1 MATLSSFKQQN
12 AYKIGISSMLTEE
25 QQKSAI
31 TKAAAEEEE
40 KKNQGGFLGGIG
52 YSLEKIS
59 LGFLSGIEGIWDY
72 AAGGLAKLFGADD
85 WAEHQIA
92 NDWVNYNHADEWFNP
107 SEGWQFVG
115 DVAGGIG
122 TSVPAIA
129 GVAAGAAI
137 AYFSGGTLTPV
148 AASLIAGS
156 IAGLG
161 AAGRATKEAYDQT
174 GELTGKEFGYGV
186 FVGVTEGAIEGV
198 SSAIGAGTGA
208 VVKSIS
214 KSFGKEVAKSATR
227 NTLLKGVVKGFA
239 GEAFEEGVQAILE
252 PVYKRMTYDPNAKN
266 ATFQEVAYAAL
277 VGGLS
282 GAIMGGGDVAVRNIR
297 GTTRGNTLVNEGKA
311 GDVITT
317 AEQISSYQTENQTD
331 YETFQVVQN
340 TLDELKTSLQK
351 TGGEVRTVRQK
362 MLLGVLEQANISAA
376 FEPIVTA
383 SAENIYNNAETVA
396 ARLNELGYQDQD
408 GKPIQITAEQIRE
421 GIDTTDAKSF
431 RKTMSR
437 ALKTNSALRTLAVAD
452 TVGQISMDT
461 ARFRDATL
469 AGQQLSTQAD
479 LNRFVEQAT
488 DAERQAVADRLGIE
502 NWETLT
508 NEQFHDKI
516 TEFVANGGVQEY
528 QQERGYIR
536 DAQAIV
542 PESARKHL
550 PRMVNLRNDG
560 TYRYTQGGTD
570 IAITKR
576 GDSYYVY
583 DYESGL
589 MSKALT
595 RSETNRVL
603 REIHTNEQN
612 YQNGVRQHTEAQNRL
627 REQVAE
633 IDAYARENI
642 SEYKNLSAAGQ
653 AAIRATIRQG
663 RAAGVQEDFV
673 LSCARVSARSGL
685 RVMFSKEASF
695 VAANGSYADGA
706 IDLKNNRIIINPEAK
721 SRTGESILIHELT
734 HAIYNDTDGSLTVAE
749 GLETMTDAEK
759 EKIRKRYAAVGQ
771 GSALQVSDEIN
782 AHFAEQTLSNK
793 NILERLV
800 QKKQTLKDKI
810 LGFFRKARTDY
821 QSDERL
827 TGAAARLYRQY
838 KKLFDEFSARNQRY
852 LGVENASEQAGAAQ
866 MQQALPESLETLET
880 YTADEI
886 ASIESNE
893 LFKVARSYN
902 DVVRFIQSA
911 PQQNTNRLLFLGK
924 INAGVATKI
933 QQITD
938 LKVDGKSIVLSSYD
952 VKHIFKKHGN
962 AANEQARGQIAVSQ
976 ENFEDIIETI
986 ISPDVITRSDE
997 NGQVGIKFI
1006 KEIDGKVTAI
1016 TIVSE
1021 KKKALTLKS
1030 AWITKSGGRTPSAS
1044 ADTLAGTSKT
1054 NGRNST
1060 KRKQP
1065 TFPTVDEQAPTST
1078 SETRRKMKTVS
1089 NNSIS
1094 QNTENVNS
1102 ESQKGKKFALA
1113 GETSETADL
1122 SLLDRAK
1129 QLQAAGEDSETIRRE
1144 TGWFVGYDNQ
1154 WRYEIDDSAATLVEK
1169 PAFENHST
1177 EDGGYRTAKL
1187 GDIMHH
1193 EELYAAYPFLK
1204 DVTVILQETETGV
1217 DGSAF
1222 AEDGQIVLDQRLF
1235 TRTSKEYQRYLEN
1248 RQPEIKRIEQ
1258 TPEYRE
1264 YNRFYTDESLQ
1275 ETLSADEWLAQEEAA
1290 RNKFFASE
1298 LGKRYHE
1305 LMWGKPNVA
1314 TTELGWSDKAKS
1326 VLMHEV
1332 QHLIQAHEGFA
1343 GGSSDTY
1350 WYNRLLKQYRSEAET
1365 AREKFLKLRI
1375 EAAPELQQAMYDM
1388 EDTLNRLDV
1397 STSSIARAYDN
1408 AAKYAKSD
1416 SQRDILW
1423 DYTQAYSKLSDFY
1436 KNGRR
1441 YAGDMYTNTA
1451 GEIEARDV
1459 SSRLEMTAEQRR
1471 ETRPDIDRQRV
1482 YFSEKNAGSNSRRNR
1497 GTERDSTI
1505 RYALT
1510 IDGETVSGTVEE
1522 TNDLVALHNLTEEKL
1537 LKVLD
1542 LGGFPM
1548 PSIAVTKPSLAHDNF
1563 GDITVVF
1570 GRETI
1575 DPQRDS
1581 RNKVFSRDAWTPTTP
1596 RVEYKLNE
1604 KRAEE
1609 INRKI
1614 NSLIRGT
1621 DAELFGYLALDESN
1635 MTEFLN
1641 RNGGDLAQ
1649 AYRDKDAF
1657 KYAYLRD
1664 KGIEVTLPTVDKEVS
1679 AYGNATIKWVADNL
1693 GKSTLNSLEQS
1704 NYSNEAVQPY
1714 VAQVNE
1720 LVSDYW
1726 QREYNMSPNNE
1737 IDLYEAKGILREAA
1751 RYADRGF
1758 PKSLNER
1765 EAREVINEH
1774 LDESGYNA
1782 WIDELFSD
1790 VVEKAGLRNN
1800 RDMYTSAGRSR
1811 SFEALHDDYTLE
1823 NVVRAMSKA
1832 DPKGGSWLGL
1842 NPSSLAAKLSK
1853 EFKSISDMKKAAAS
1867 LTEVSDDAMSNFT
1880 TTAGQMLDEITADM
1894 VTREDYGSNFSYWNA
1909 LDGAREVIGEIAD
1922 RKLFTEKAI
1931 ADYMKR
1937 EYSGFYKYNAD
1948 IGNKILGLFA
1958 YAKQMTQTGYFEAKP
1973 RRAVNFSEIKSVLLP
1988 DTASERLK
1996 NRLDRLH
2003 IPYDVYG
2010 STDTERS
2017 NAIQR
2022 LDGVRFALPETDSA
2036 GASLSREQ
2044 REFFKDSKVVDD
2056 SGRLRVTYHGSP
2068 NSFYT
2073 FDRGRIGKGND
2084 QFGAG
2089 FYFATSEE
2097 AARHYGDN
2105 VYKTYLNITNPIVIN
2120 RTIDGGDLFDVKITQ
2135 KQAYEILKR
2144 HPLIYDPESSPLGD
2158 MFEEYWEVGAKDYM
2172 IREAAKNFN
2181 SIGLLDSDY
2190 IAYRDYPNELHEAI
2204 RDVLGYDGVEVMF
2217 DNTGDRFYVAW
2228 FENQIKLTT
2237 NKKPTGD
2244 VDIRFALSDS
2254 VVNVDSANETAA
2266 WTSERVTDLIERY
2279 GATNPRYTQAY
2290 ATWINPADFV
2300 KATTVNQTRRNQIYD
2315 EAGNLDV
2322 DALSRET
2329 QTPYLTVDYET
2340 MRIVGHE
2347 GRHRMAA
2354 LAKAGIK
2361 RVAVAIRFTESS
2373 LSRYDARI
2381 MEGEHKFKGQRFSNW
2396 DTATQRVI
2404 TRTSHNSASV
2414 GALVPINAAYAAQ
2427 LSEFT
2432 SERGLR
2438 YALDS
2443 SEDGDVRHGNYSAG
2457 QRARFA
2463 ANNTGMRVYTKAE
2476 AEEVINSI
2484 IEERLV
2490 FDDIGMYGELR
2501 GKDRQA
2507 VIDYLFQKLNTVKE
2521 GYRGGVALKIADFMI
2536 EHTVLTDMY
2545 ADSNGE
2551 VSEAMRRLSVLRRY
2565 MHKINLHHIQGEIQY
2580 RFDRKN
2586 SINLVWGAKEGGIA
2600 PDTLPQLLAEEGI
2613 FLDAINE
2620 ADCFLQMVDMYE
2632 DARAAVNNATEQ
2644 VMLSTYG
2651 DARTIKNLRQQIAR
2665 DVLNAYEQKGRKS
2678 KYAKL
2683 VEKYTKQIAELK
2695 QRLREANANNR
2706 LINSIV
2712 DQAQKMRDLKLGTF
2726 QNATQYDTE
2735 IFRSSIEKLGK
2746 IKFRGNFNI
2755 AGTRKIM
2762 ADLRTW
2768 YTKDNPLLANTYE
2781 QGIADMLDEV
2791 ANGKTNNYTKRE
2803 LQSIRN
2809 IMAYFTN
2816 YVEHFNKVYRQGRWV
2831 DAVPEATRY
2840 IDILH
2845 RNEELKSSWFMR
2857 KVGTSY
2863 LQTFGDP
2870 MSVMRRMD
2878 RYESGF
2884 YTEIFTELRD
2894 SKIDAEIAKMQL
2906 MEEYEAF
2913 LKKNKKYLAQATKE
2927 TVQYRGVEIPR
2938 MQLISLYMTL
2948 KRQHAQAGLAENGFG
2963 FWNAQ
2968 DQRVRVDGF
2977 AKGIT
2982 EESELRAAA
2991 VDEQARIAELL
3002 TETDKEYIAILEKGY
3017 QEAGRLKAERDIQRL
3032 GYTNAT
3038 EDYYYPIRRGNIAKN
3053 VDSAE
3058 MQQELD
3064 RISNASFNKDTV
3076 RGAKQELFIESAD
3089 AVFNRHVRGVVQYA
3103 YISPAIETYNKL
3115 YNLDIAGTPN
3125 KPVSVSTESAN
3136 VWKQGNDYFKKL
3148 ITDIQGISPVSSEG
3162 RAVLSFI
3169 RGSYAKFQLGANP
3182 KVWVTQ
3188 LSSLFASSSLLDA
3201 SSITRGMTVS
3211 AKDVDTYCPLAKLRA
3226 QDNTAAMAQGVLDK
3240 VGRISNVLMAP
3251 IGKMD
3256 RFVVRRLFGACQV
3269 QVQKDGGAK
3278 IGTEANK
3285 IEAGKLLKRVILET
3299 QQNSLAT
3306 ERSAAMRS
3314 GNEIMRTLT
3323 MFSADSMKVIG
3334 RVIDSVGELSALKA
3348 RLRTTTDAESRS
3360 TLQTQI
3366 KTARRNVRK
3375 SLTALAT
3382 SALFMVAIAQ
3392 LFNWL
3397 YNKDKDDDET
3407 AAQQVLVD
3415 FAGNLLGGLPL
3426 VRDIYSRIAE
3436 GYSVDNYAY
3445 SALNDLLD
3453 SAVNLFDTVGSLVS
3467 GDESNSKLTARTKN
3481 LLYALGQLTGIPTR
3495 NLYNVFYG
3503 LTKRISPTTAYK
3515 IDEAFYAKNYVTDLN
3530 KAIESDDTDM
3540 ISMLTSMI
3548 FGERM
3553 GNTTMGDA
3561 VRNKF
3566 VDLYSKGYSVLPRS
3580 IGDTIT
3586 YGGVE
3591 IPLTDEEYSRFRAI
3605 YAQSMKDIEKMVNS
3619 GTFSVLSE
3627 EMQAKAIKQVYD
3639 AYYYDALSDL
3649 VGVDERT
3656 TVGELSEWIDMS
3668 RLSVAFAGLSDIESD
3683 KNSKGETIAGS
3694 KKKNTVR
3701 YLLGQTLLDGERL
3714 LILCYRGY
3722 SIQDG
3727 DYKGYTAKRAKRI
3740 LLQYILKLNGTQAEK
3755 AALAEKCGFTVRN
3768 GRIIRDF

>member
-673 LSCARVSARSGL
+673 LSCARVSARSGP

-1314 TTELGWSDKAKS
+1314 TTELEWSDKAKS

-1471 ETRPDIDRQRV
+1471 ETRPDIDR
-1482 YFSEKNAGSNSRRNR
+1482 
-1497 GTERDSTI
+1497 
-1505 RYALT
+1505 
-1510 IDGETVSGTVEE
+1510 
-1522 TNDLVALHNLTEEKL
+1522 
-1537 LKVLD
+1537 
-1542 LGGFPM
+1542 
-1548 PSIAVTKPSLAHDNF
+1548 
-1563 GDITVVF
+1563 
-1570 GRETI
+1570 
-1575 DPQRDS
+1575 
-1581 RNKVFSRDAWTPTTP
+1581 
-1596 RVEYKLNE
+1596 
-1604 KRAEE
+1604 
-1609 INRKI
+1609 
-1614 NSLIRGT
+1614 
-1621 DAELFGYLALDESN
+1621 
-1635 MTEFLN
+1635 
-1641 RNGGDLAQ
+1641 
-1649 AYRDKDAF
+1649 
-1657 KYAYLRD
+1657 
-1664 KGIEVTLPTVDKEVS
+1664 
-1679 AYGNATIKWVADNL
+1679 
-1693 GKSTLNSLEQS
+1693 
-1704 NYSNEAVQPY
+1704 
-1714 VAQVNE
+1714 
-1720 LVSDYW
+1720 
-1726 QREYNMSPNNE
+1726 
-1737 IDLYEAKGILREAA
+1737 
-1751 RYADRGF
+1751 
-1758 PKSLNER
+1758 
-1765 EAREVINEH
+1765 
-1774 LDESGYNA
+1774 
-1782 WIDELFSD
+1782 
-1790 VVEKAGLRNN
+1790 
-1800 RDMYTSAGRSR
+1800 
-1811 SFEALHDDYTLE
+1811 
-1823 NVVRAMSKA
+1823 
-1832 DPKGGSWLGL
+1832 
-1842 NPSSLAAKLSK
+1842 
-1853 EFKSISDMKKAAAS
+1853 
-1867 LTEVSDDAMSNFT
+1867 
-1880 TTAGQMLDEITADM
+1880 
-1894 VTREDYGSNFSYWNA
+1894 
-1909 LDGAREVIGEIAD
+1909 
-1922 RKLFTEKAI
+1922 
-1931 ADYMKR
+1931 
-1937 EYSGFYKYNAD
+1937 
-1948 IGNKILGLFA
+1948 
-1958 YAKQMTQTGYFEAKP
+1958 
-1973 RRAVNFSEIKSVLLP
+1973 
-1988 DTASERLK
+1988 
-1996 NRLDRLH
+1996 
-2003 IPYDVYG
+2003 
-2010 STDTERS
+2010 
-2017 NAIQR
+2017 
-2022 LDGVRFALPETDSA
+2022 
-2036 GASLSREQ
+2036 
-2044 REFFKDSKVVDD
+2044 
-2056 SGRLRVTYHGSP
+2056 
-2068 NSFYT
+2068 
-2073 FDRGRIGKGND
+2073 
-2084 QFGAG
+2084 
-2089 FYFATSEE
+2089 
-2097 AARHYGDN
+2097 
-2105 VYKTYLNITNPIVIN
+2105 
-2120 RTIDGGDLFDVKITQ
+2120 
-2135 KQAYEILKR
+2135 
-2144 HPLIYDPESSPLGD
+2144 
-2158 MFEEYWEVGAKDYM
+2158 
-2172 IREAAKNFN
+2172 
-2181 SIGLLDSDY
+2181 
-2190 IAYRDYPNELHEAI
+2190 
-2204 RDVLGYDGVEVMF
+2204 
-2217 DNTGDRFYVAW
+2217 
-2228 FENQIKLTT
+2228 
-2237 NKKPTGD
+2237 
-2244 VDIRFALSDS
+2244 
-2254 VVNVDSANETAA
+2254 
-2266 WTSERVTDLIERY
+2266 
-2279 GATNPRYTQAY
+2279 
-2290 ATWINPADFV
+2290 
-2300 KATTVNQTRRNQIYD
+2300 
-2315 EAGNLDV
+2315 
-2322 DALSRET
+2322 
-2329 QTPYLTVDYET
+2329 
-2340 MRIVGHE
+2340 
-2347 GRHRMAA
+2347 
-2354 LAKAGIK
+2354 
-2361 RVAVAIRFTESS
+2361 
-2373 LSRYDARI
+2373 
-2381 MEGEHKFKGQRFSNW
+2381 
-2396 DTATQRVI
+2396 
-2404 TRTSHNSASV
+2404 
-2414 GALVPINAAYAAQ
+2414 
-2427 LSEFT
+2427 
-2432 SERGLR
+2432 
-2438 YALDS
+2438 
-2443 SEDGDVRHGNYSAG
+2443 
-2457 QRARFA
+2457 
-2463 ANNTGMRVYTKAE
+2463 TGMRVYTKAE

-2768 YTKDNPLLANTYE
+2768 YTKGNPLLADSYE

-2831 DAVPEATRY
+2831 DAVPEATRH

-2894 SKIDAEIAKMQL
+2894 SKIDAEVAKMQL

-2913 LKKNKKYLAQATKE
+2913 LKKNKKYLSQATKE

-3032 GYTNAT
+3032 GFTNAT

-3701 YLLGQTLLDGERL
+3701 YLLGQTLSDGERL

>member
-12 AYKIGISSMLTEE
+12 AYKIGVSSMLTEE

-40 KKNQGGFLGGIG
+40 KKNQGGFFGGIG
-52 YSLEKIS
+52 YAFEKLG

-85 WAEHQIA
+85 WAEQQIA

-122 TSVPAIA
+122 TSLPAIA
-129 GVAAGAAI
+129 GVAAAGAITVA
-137 AYFSGGTLTPV
+137 SGGTLSPV
-148 AASLIAGS
+148 AATLIAGS

-174 GELTGKEFGYGV
+174 GELTGKEFGYGAL
-186 FVGVTEGAIEGV
+186 VGVTEGAIEGV
-198 SSAIGAGTGA
+198 SAAIGAGTGA

-282 GAIMGGGDVAVRNIR
+282 GALMGGGDVAVRNIR
-297 GTTRGNTLVNEGKA
+297 GTTRGNTIANEGKA

-340 TLDELKTSLQK
+340 TLDELKASLQK
-351 TGGEVRTVRQK
+351 TDGEVRTVRQK
-362 MLLGVLEQANISAA
+362 MLLGVLEQANTSAA

-396 ARLNELGYQDQD
+396 ARLNELGYQDQN
-408 GKPIQITAEQIRE
+408 GKPIQVTAEQIRE
-421 GIDTTDAKSF
+421 GIDTTDAKKF

-437 ALKTNSALRTLAVAD
+437 ALKTNSVLRTLAVAD

-528 QQERGYIR
+528 QQERSYVKE
-536 DAQAIV
+536 AQAV
-542 PESARKHL
+542 APEAARKHL

-589 MSKALT
+589 MSKALSRT
-595 RSETNRVL
+595 ETNRVL

-627 REQVAE
+627 REQAAE
-633 IDAYARENI
+633 IDTYARENI

-685 RVMFSKEASF
+685 RVVFSKEASF

-721 SRTGESILIHELT
+721 SRSGESILIHELT

-759 EKIRKRYAAVGQ
+759 EKIRKRYSAVGQ

-800 QKKQTLKDKI
+800 QKKQTLKEKI
-810 LGFFRKARTDY
+810 LGFFKKARTDY
-821 QSDERL
+821 KSDEKL

-852 LGVENASEQAGAAQ
+852 LGVENASAEARAQAHE
-866 MQQALPESLETLET
+866 ESLRNSVRF
-880 YTADEI
+880 
-886 ASIESNE
+886 SIQRVGDS
-893 LFKVARSYN
+893 
-902 DVVRFIQSA
+902 DVVIVD
-911 PQQNTNRLLFLGK
+911 TNQDIFDGADRSEYGK
-924 INAGVATKI
+924 IVRNYMKM
-933 QQITD
+933 
-938 LKVDGKSIVLSSYD
+938 Y
-952 VKHIFKKHGN
+952 F
-962 AANEQARGQIAVSQ
+962 RGQEV
-976 ENFEDIIETI
+976 D
-986 ISPDVITRSDE
+986 
-997 NGQVGIKFI
+997 GIKF
-1006 KEIDGKVTAI
+1006 
-1016 TIVSE
+1016 
-1021 KKKALTLKS
+1021 
-1030 AWITKSGGRTPSAS
+1030 
-1044 ADTLAGTSKT
+1044 
-1054 NGRNST
+1054 
-1060 KRKQP
+1060 
-1065 TFPTVDEQAPTST
+1065 TST
-1078 SETRRKMKTVS
+1078 SEREFTMSHDSQRSYSREDGSYEAKMRAGTELANLIQTGKFLRHEVAKHPHSYNAGGYNRYSVEFVVDNVPFEGQMVIALNGDKAMFYDIVGVKEKEAAQLNRSEPAGVESTS
-1089 NNSIS
+1089 STNSIS
-1094 QNTENVNS
+1094 QNAENVNS
-1102 ESQKGKKFALA
+1102 ESQKGKKFALPD
-1113 GETSETADL
+1113 T
-1122 SLLDRAK
+1122 
-1129 QLQAAGEDSETIRRE
+1129 DS
-1144 TGWFVGYDNQ
+1144 
-1154 WRYEIDDSAATLVEK
+1154 
-1169 PAFENHST
+1169 
-1177 EDGGYRTAKL
+1177 DGGKL
-1187 GDIMHH
+1187 
-1193 EELYAAYPFLK
+1193 
-1204 DVTVILQETETGV
+1204 
-1217 DGSAF
+1217 
-1222 AEDGQIVLDQRLF
+1222 
-1235 TRTSKEYQRYLEN
+1235 
-1248 RQPEIKRIEQ
+1248 
-1258 TPEYRE
+1258 
-1264 YNRFYTDESLQ
+1264 
-1275 ETLSADEWLAQEEAA
+1275 
-1290 RNKFFASE
+1290 
-1298 LGKRYHE
+1298 
-1305 LMWGKPNVA
+1305 
-1314 TTELGWSDKAKS
+1314 
-1326 VLMHEV
+1326 
-1332 QHLIQAHEGFA
+1332 
-1343 GGSSDTY
+1343 
-1350 WYNRLLKQYRSEAET
+1350 
-1365 AREKFLKLRI
+1365 
-1375 EAAPELQQAMYDM
+1375 
-1388 EDTLNRLDV
+1388 
-1397 STSSIARAYDN
+1397 
-1408 AAKYAKSD
+1408 
-1416 SQRDILW
+1416 
-1423 DYTQAYSKLSDFY
+1423 
-1436 KNGRR
+1436 
-1441 YAGDMYTNTA
+1441 
-1451 GEIEARDV
+1451 
-1459 SSRLEMTAEQRR
+1459 TAEQREFFGKSAIVDADGKLLKMYHGTAADFTVFDLAESGASNDHTSHIGFWFTPRKAIAENFAEFNSNDYQGKKARVQEVYLNIENPKIYAPTDNSARMEELRTENTRLR
-1471 ETRPDIDRQRV
+1471 EQLTEEYAELKETVGRLNYMLYFTEDNIFGRRGENNIGYRVDEDYYVQYMKMSPEQAKKAKSLVDAIKKNNEQIKKNETEYYRLQDDDSFLQMSDDLDEFMEWITGTHAHERGFGREHYAATNAREAAEKFRSKLIKEGYDGIWIKDTRVD
-1482 YFSEKNAGSNSRRNR
+1482 
-1497 GTERDSTI
+1497 DSGDQVVAFYPEQIKLVTNKRPTKDVDI
-1505 RYALT
+1505 RYALPELEQEAVKHFGHT
-1510 IDGETVSGTVEE
+1510 YSWAETGYVLTDGSRLDFSGRHEGSGGGGRYEDHRDIAQLDAYRDVQGTDAMIDFMKRGNIRIIPEIDGINLSVRPTRAQENTLADFISRRRGEVTLDIDNERGETVVSVEYPRGTHS
-1522 TNDLVALHNLTEEKL
+1522 N
-1537 LKVLD
+1537 KVLQ
-1542 LGGFPM
+1542 
-1548 PSIAVTKPSLAHDNF
+1548 
-1563 GDITVVF
+1563 DI
-1570 GRETI
+1570 
-1575 DPQRDS
+1575 
-1581 RNKVFSRDAWTPTTP
+1581 RNYFENGTTPT
-1596 RVEYKLNE
+1596 V
-1604 KRAEE
+1604 
-1609 INRKI
+1609 
-1614 NSLIRGT
+1614 S
-1621 DAELFGYLALDESN
+1621 
-1635 MTEFLN
+1635 
-1641 RNGGDLAQ
+1641 
-1649 AYRDKDAF
+1649 
-1657 KYAYLRD
+1657 
-1664 KGIEVTLPTVDKEVS
+1664 EV
-1679 AYGNATIKWVADNL
+1679 
-1693 GKSTLNSLEQS
+1693 
-1704 NYSNEAVQPY
+1704 
-1714 VAQVNE
+1714 
-1720 LVSDYW
+1720 
-1726 QREYNMSPNNE
+1726 QRF
-1737 IDLYEAKGILREAA
+1737 
-1751 RYADRGF
+1751 RY
-1758 PKSLNER
+1758 
-1765 EAREVINEH
+1765 
-1774 LDESGYNA
+1774 
-1782 WIDELFSD
+1782 
-1790 VVEKAGLRNN
+1790 
-1800 RDMYTSAGRSR
+1800 
-1811 SFEALHDDYTLE
+1811 
-1823 NVVRAMSKA
+1823 
-1832 DPKGGSWLGL
+1832 
-1842 NPSSLAAKLSK
+1842 
-1853 EFKSISDMKKAAAS
+1853 
-1867 LTEVSDDAMSNFT
+1867 
-1880 TTAGQMLDEITADM
+1880 
-1894 VTREDYGSNFSYWNA
+1894 
-1909 LDGAREVIGEIAD
+1909 
-1922 RKLFTEKAI
+1922 
-1931 ADYMKR
+1931 
-1937 EYSGFYKYNAD
+1937 
-1948 IGNKILGLFA
+1948 
-1958 YAKQMTQTGYFEAKP
+1958 
-1973 RRAVNFSEIKSVLLP
+1973 
-1988 DTASERLK
+1988 
-1996 NRLDRLH
+1996 
-2003 IPYDVYG
+2003 
-2010 STDTERS
+2010 
-2017 NAIQR
+2017 
-2022 LDGVRFALPETDSA
+2022 ALPETDSDGRTLTA
-2036 GASLSREQ
+2036 QQRRYFNDTKVVDENGKLRPVYHGTLSQEVSETWNSETNSFDVIRRDFTVFKRSADDENIGFFFASDYDNAGGYGSKVYSVYLNLTNPLVIDCNNADYSEISYDGQVKDTYDWAKWAKQKGYDGVIFKNIRDGVGYEYMQQSIDEYVAFRSNQIKLITNERPSVNRDIRYALPETDSTGASLSREQ

-2056 SGRLRVTYHGSP
+2056 NGRLRVMYHGS
-2068 NSFYT
+2068 NAEFSV
-2073 FDRGRIGKGND
+2073 FDESRISSTTKRYM
-2084 QFGAG
+2084 AG
-2089 FYFATSEE
+2089 FYFTAEKRVAEKWSRYR
-2097 AARHYGDN
+2097 ARTQGGSPA
-2105 VYKTYLNITNPIVIN
+2105 VFEVYLNIKNPLYL
-2120 RTIDGGDLFDVKITQ
+2120 TEQ
-2135 KQAYEILKR
+2135 EYKR
-2144 HPLIYDPESSPLGD
+2144 
-2158 MFEEYWEVGAKDYM
+2158 
-2172 IREAAKNFN
+2172 
-2181 SIGLLDSDY
+2181 
-2190 IAYRDYPNELHEAI
+2190 
-2204 RDVLGYDGVEVMF
+2204 LGYDEKYRESVV
-2217 DNTGDRFYVAW
+2217 NQL
-2228 FENQIKLTT
+2228 FENQNDGILVSPEQERISGLFEDSYNYELDDSVYYQSERYGITDKEYAWWLLRAVQNPDFTSTQAAVLHADQVKLVS
-2237 NKKPTGD
+2237 NKQPTSNAD
-2244 VDIRFALSDS
+2244 MRFALSDN
-2254 VVNVDSANETAA
+2254 VVNVDSSNETAA
-2266 WTSERVTDLIERY
+2266 WTSERMTDLIERY

-2290 ATWINPADFV
+2290 ATWINPADFI

-2315 EAGNLDV
+2315 EAGNLDI
-2322 DALSRET
+2322 DRLSRET
-2329 QTPYLTVDYET
+2329 QTPFLDVDYDT
-2340 MRIVGHE
+2340 MRIVSHE

-2354 LAKAGIK
+2354 LAKAGVK
-2361 RVAVAIRFTESS
+2361 RVAVAIRFTENS

-2381 MEGEHKFKGQRFSNW
+2381 MDGEHKLKGQTFSSW
-2396 DTATQRVI
+2396 DADTQRVR
-2404 TRTSHNSASV
+2404 TRTSHNSAAV
-2414 GALVPINAAYAAQ
+2414 GTLVPINAAYSAQ

-2432 SERGLR
+2432 SERGVR
-2438 YALDS
+2438 FALDS
-2443 SEDGDVRHGNYSAG
+2443 SEDGNAQTRGNYSVG

-2476 AEEVINSI
+2476 AAEVINSI

-2490 FDDIGMYGELR
+2490 FEEIGMQGELR

-2565 MHKINLHHIQGEIQY
+2565 MHKIDLRHIQGEIQY

-2600 PDTLPQLLAEEGI
+2600 PDTLPQLLADEGI
-2613 FLDAINE
+2613 FIDAVNE
-2620 ADCFLQMVDMYE
+2620 ADCFLQMVEMYE
-2632 DARAAVNNATEQ
+2632 DARAAVNNATES

-2726 QNATQYDTE
+2726 LNSTQYKSDV
-2735 IFRSSIEKLGK
+2735 FKSSIEALGK

-2768 YTKDNPLLANTYE
+2768 YTKENPLLADTYE
-2781 QGIADMLDEV
+2781 EGIADMLDTV
-2791 ANGKTNNYTKRE
+2791 ANGTKGYTKDE
-2803 LQSIRN
+2803 LRMIN
-2809 IMAYFTN
+2809 NLMAYFTN
-2816 YVEHFNKVYRQGRWV
+2816 FVEKFNKVYRQGRWV

-2927 TVQYRGVEIPR
+2927 TLEYRGVKIPR

-2968 DQRVRVDGF
+2968 DQRVRMDGF

-3032 GYTNAT
+3032 GFTNAT

-3076 RGAKQELFIESAD
+3076 RGAKQELYIESAD
-3089 AVFNRHVRGVVQYA
+3089 VVFNRHVRGVVQYA

-3182 KVWVTQ
+3182 KTWVTQ

-3201 SSITRGMTVS
+3201 SSIARGMTVS

-3334 RVIDSVGELSALKA
+3334 RVIDSVGELSALRA
-3348 RLRTTTDAESRS
+3348 RLRTTTDAESRA

-3366 KTARRNVRK
+3366 KAARRNVRK

-3382 SALFMVAIAQ
+3382 SALFMAAIAQ

-3426 VRDIYSRIAE
+3426 VRDFYSRIAE

-3453 SAVNLFDTVGSLVS
+3453 SALGVIDTAGALIS
-3467 GDESNSKLTARTKN
+3467 GDETKSKMSARVKN
-3481 LLYALGQLTGIPTR
+3481 FLYAVGQLTGIPTR
-3495 NLYNVFYG
+3495 NIYNVFYG
-3503 LTKRISPTTAYK
+3503 LTKRISPTTAYQ

-3553 GNTTMGDA
+3553 GNTTMSDA

-3566 VDLYSKGYSVLPRS
+3566 VDLYSKGYSVLPRT

-3591 IPLTDEEYSRFRAI
+3591 IPLTDKEYSRFRAI
-3605 YAQSMKDIEKMVNS
+3605 YAQSMKDLEKMINS
-3619 GTFSVLSE
+3619 GTFNVLSE

-3668 RLSVAFAGLSDIESD
+3668 RLSVAFTGLSDIESD
-3683 KNSKGETIAGS
+3683 KNSKGETISGS
-3694 KKKNTVR
+3694 KKKNTVK
-3701 YLLGQTLLDGERL
+3701 YLLKQNLSDGERL

-3740 LLQYILKLNGTQAEK
+3740 LLQYILKLKGTQAEK
-3755 AALAEKCGFTVRN
+3755 AVLAEKCGFTVRN

>member
-1 MATLSSFKQQN
+1 MPKTAADFLTNSKLKTGVSFLSDDERNSLISRQTA
-12 AYKIGISSMLTEE
+12 AYEAA
-25 QQKSAI
+25 Q
-31 TKAAAEEEE
+31 AAAEREQ
-40 KKNQGGFLGGIG
+40 NQGGFLGGLG
-52 YSLEKIS
+52 YAAEKIG

-85 WAEHQIA
+85 WAEQQIA

-122 TSVPAIA
+122 TSLPAIA
-129 GVAAGAAI
+129 GVAAAGAI
-137 AYFSGGTLTPV
+137 AVASGGTLSPV
-148 AASLIAGS
+148 AATLIAGS

-174 GELTGKEFGYGV
+174 GELTGKEFGYGAL
-186 FVGVTEGAIEGV
+186 VGVTEGAIEGV

-340 TLDELKTSLQK
+340 TLNELKTSLQK
-351 TGGEVRTVRQK
+351 TDGEVRTVRQK
-362 MLLGVLEQANISAA
+362 MLLGTLEQANTSAA

-516 TEFVANGGVQEY
+516 TEFVANGGVREY
-528 QQERGYIR
+528 QQERGYVR
-536 DAQAIV
+536 DAQAIA

-627 REQVAE
+627 REQAAE
-633 IDAYARENI
+633 IDAYARETI

-685 RVMFSKEASF
+685 RVVFSKEASF

-810 LGFFRKARTDY
+810 LSFFRKARTDY

-852 LGVENASEQAGAAQ
+852 LGVENASEQARKYVGDKHFALKTYSEKQKENWKNSKNIVIYESSEQLQEFVRQSRSDNQYSKKMYFGAIGSELAARIEEQ
-866 MQQALPESLETLET
+866 TGLNLENYNYAL
-880 YTADEI
+880 
-886 ASIESNE
+886 
-893 LFKVARSYN
+893 
-902 DVVRFIQSA
+902 
-911 PQQNTNRLLFLGK
+911 
-924 INAGVATKI
+924 
-933 QQITD
+933 
-938 LKVDGKSIVLSSYD
+938 
-952 VKHIFKKHGN
+952 
-962 AANEQARGQIAVSQ
+962 
-976 ENFEDIIETI
+976 
-986 ISPDVITRSDE
+986 RSDE
-997 NGQVGIKFI
+997 VRKIFKDHGTVGTEAPRGQRPVTEADFLAIPDI
-1006 KEIDGKVTAI
+1006 LDGATSI
-1016 TIVSE
+1016 TLSE
-1021 KKKALTLKS
+1021 KKYNGQPAIAFSKV
-1030 AWITKSGGRTPSAS
+1030 SGNERTTVVAVVSGKHL
-1044 ADTLAGTSKT
+1044 DLRVQTEYIGIKKGTLATLSG
-1054 NGRNST
+1054 
-1060 KRKQP
+1060 
-1065 TFPTVDEQAPTST
+1065 EQAPNNTPKASRGTDST
-1078 SETRRKMKTVS
+1078 
-1089 NNSIS
+1089 NSIS
-1094 QNTENVNS
+1094 QNAENVNS

-1169 PAFENHST
+1169 PAFEKHST
-1177 EDGGYRTAKL
+1177 EDGSYRTAKL

-1204 DVTVILQETETGV
+1204 DITVILQETETGV

-1258 TPEYRE
+1258 TPEYQE

-1275 ETLSADEWLAQEEAA
+1275 ETLSAEEWLAQEEAA

-1305 LMWGKPNVA
+1305 LMWGKSNVA
-1314 TTELGWSDKAKS
+1314 TTELGWSGKAKS

-1350 WYNRLLKQYRSEAET
+1350 WYNRLLKQYRSEAAT
-1365 AREKFLKLRI
+1365 VREKFLKLRI

-1388 EDTLNRLDV
+1388 EDVLNRFDV

-1408 AAKYAKSD
+1408 AARYAQND

-1423 DYTQAYSKLSDFY
+1423 DYTQAYSKLADFY
-1436 KNGRR
+1436 KNGRS
-1441 YAGDMYTNTA
+1441 YASDMYTNTA

-1459 SSRLEMTAEQRR
+1459 SSRLEMTEEQRR
-1471 ETRPDIDRQRV
+1471 ETRPDIDRRKV
-1482 YFSEKNAGSNSRRNR
+1482 YFSEKNGGGDSR
-1497 GTERDSTI
+1497 S
-1505 RYALT
+1505 YALPDT
-1510 IDGETVSGTVEE
+1510 
-1522 TNDLVALHNLTEEKL
+1522 
-1537 LKVLD
+1537 
-1542 LGGFPM
+1542 
-1548 PSIAVTKPSLAHDNF
+1548 
-1563 GDITVVF
+1563 
-1570 GRETI
+1570 
-1575 DPQRDS
+1575 DS
-1581 RNKVFSRDAWTPTTP
+1581 S
-1596 RVEYKLNE
+1596 
-1604 KRAEE
+1604 
-1609 INRKI
+1609 
-1614 NSLIRGT
+1614 
-1621 DAELFGYLALDESN
+1621 
-1635 MTEFLN
+1635 
-1641 RNGGDLAQ
+1641 
-1649 AYRDKDAF
+1649 
-1657 KYAYLRD
+1657 
-1664 KGIEVTLPTVDKEVS
+1664 
-1679 AYGNATIKWVADNL
+1679 GNAL
-1693 GKSTLNSLEQS
+1693 
-1704 NYSNEAVQPY
+1704 SNE
-1714 VAQVNE
+1714 
-1720 LVSDYW
+1720 
-1726 QREYNMSPNNE
+1726 QREYFSQSKITDEEGRLLSLYHGSNAYEE
-1737 IDLYEAKGILREAA
+1737 IHVFRRGKNGYLGGGIYLTDSESYAR
-1751 RYADRGF
+1751 RYADKNGYKGRIYNVYADAKNPLEVSTNAPAKEILRAIYGSDRVYNRRAAAQSYETQLITSSDIR
-1758 PKSLNER
+1758 KLR
-1765 EAREVINEH
+1765 EK
-1774 LDESGYNA
+1774 GYDA
-1782 WIDELFSD
+1782 IVWRF
-1790 VVEKAGLRNN
+1790 
-1800 RDMYTSAGRSR
+1800 
-1811 SFEALHDDYTLE
+1811 
-1823 NVVRAMSKA
+1823 
-1832 DPKGGSWLGL
+1832 GGS
-1842 NPSSLAAKLSK
+1842 
-1853 EFKSISDMKKAAAS
+1853 
-1867 LTEVSDDAMSNFT
+1867 TEVSVFEPNQIKLTSNNAPSARDD
-1880 TTAGQMLDEITADM
+1880 I
-1894 VTREDYGSNFSYWNA
+1894 RY
-1909 LDGAREVIGEIAD
+1909 
-1922 RKLFTEKAI
+1922 
-1931 ADYMKR
+1931 
-1937 EYSGFYKYNAD
+1937 
-1948 IGNKILGLFA
+1948 
-1958 YAKQMTQTGYFEAKP
+1958 
-1973 RRAVNFSEIKSVLLP
+1973 
-1988 DTASERLK
+1988 
-1996 NRLDRLH
+1996 
-2003 IPYDVYG
+2003 
-2010 STDTERS
+2010 
-2017 NAIQR
+2017 
-2022 LDGVRFALPETDSA
+2022 ALPETDTA
-2036 GASLSREQ
+2036 GESLSREQ

-2056 SGRLRVTYHGSP
+2056 NGRLRVMYHGS
-2068 NSFYT
+2068 NAEFSV
-2073 FDRGRIGKGND
+2073 FDESRISSTTKRYM
-2084 QFGAG
+2084 AG
-2089 FYFATSEE
+2089 FYFTAEKRVAEKWSRYR
-2097 AARHYGDN
+2097 ARTQGGSPA
-2105 VYKTYLNITNPIVIN
+2105 VFEVYLNIKNPLYL
-2120 RTIDGGDLFDVKITQ
+2120 TEQ
-2135 KQAYEILKR
+2135 EYKR
-2144 HPLIYDPESSPLGD
+2144 
-2158 MFEEYWEVGAKDYM
+2158 
-2172 IREAAKNFN
+2172 
-2181 SIGLLDSDY
+2181 
-2190 IAYRDYPNELHEAI
+2190 
-2204 RDVLGYDGVEVMF
+2204 LGYDEKYRESVV
-2217 DNTGDRFYVAW
+2217 NQL
-2228 FENQIKLTT
+2228 FENQNDGILISPEQERISGLFEDSYNYELDDSVYYQSERYGITDKEYAWWLLRAVQNPDFTSTQAAVLHADQVKLVS
-2237 NKKPTGD
+2237 NKQPTSNAD
-2244 VDIRFALSDS
+2244 MRFALSDS

-2315 EAGNLDV
+2315 EAGNLDI
-2322 DALSRET
+2322 DRLSHET
-2329 QTPYLTVDYET
+2329 QTPYLSVDYET

-2354 LAKAGIK
+2354 LAKAGVK

-2381 MEGEHKFKGQRFSNW
+2381 MDGEHKLKGQTFSSW
-2396 DTATQRVI
+2396 DADAQRVR
-2404 TRTSHNSASV
+2404 TRTSHNSAAV
-2414 GALVPINAAYAAQ
+2414 GTLVPINAAYSAQ

-2432 SERGLR
+2432 SERGVR
-2438 YALDS
+2438 FALDS
-2443 SEDGDVRHGNYSAG
+2443 SEDGNAQTRGNYSVG

-2463 ANNTGMRVYTKAE
+2463 ANNTGLRVYTKAE
-2476 AEEVINSI
+2476 AAEVINSI

-2490 FDDIGMYGELR
+2490 FEEIGMQGELR

-2507 VIDYLFQKLNTVKE
+2507 VVDYLFQKLNTVKE
-2521 GYRGGVALKIADFMI
+2521 GYRGGVALRIADYMI

-2545 ADSNGE
+2545 VESNGE
-2551 VSEAMRRLSVLRRY
+2551 VSEAMRKLSVLRRY
-2565 MHKINLHHIQGEIQY
+2565 MHKIDLRHIQDEIQY
-2580 RFDRKN
+2580 RFDKRN

-2600 PDTLPQLLAEEGI
+2600 PDTLPQLLADEGI
-2613 FLDAINE
+2613 FIDAVNE
-2620 ADCFLQMVDMYE
+2620 ADCFLQMVEMYE

-2695 QRLREANANNR
+2695 QRLRESNANNR

-2884 YTEIFTELRD
+2884 YTESFTELRD

-2991 VDEQARIAELL
+2991 VEEQARIAELL

-3017 QEAGRLKAERDIQRL
+3017 QEAGRLKADRDIQRL
-3032 GYTNAT
+3032 GFTNAT

-3058 MQQELD
+3058 MQAELD

-3348 RLRTTTDAESRS
+3348 KLRTTTDAESRA

-3366 KTARRNVRK
+3366 KAARRNVRK

-3382 SALFMVAIAQ
+3382 SALFMAAIAQ

-3415 FAGNLLGGLPL
+3415 FVGNLLGGLPL

-3481 LLYALGQLTGIPTR
+3481 LLYSLGQLTGIPTR

-3540 ISMLTSMI
+3540 ISMLTSII

-3553 GNTTMGDA
+3553 GNATMSAA

-3668 RLSVAFAGLSDIESD
+3668 KLSVVFTGLSDIESD
-3683 KNSKGETIAGS
+3683 KNSNGETIAGS
-3694 KKKNTVR
+3694 KKKNTVK
-3701 YLLGQTLLDGERL
+3701 YLLGQNLSDGERL

>member
-595 RSETNRVL
+595 CSETNRVL

>member
-1 MATLSSFKQQN
+1 MADTTKRLSTSLAEFYSQRAAEKRYEREQ
-12 AYKIGISSMLTEE
+12 EE
-25 QQKSAI
+25 QQREYERALAEQ
-31 TKAAAEEEE
+31 AAAQAAAQATAEREQ
-40 KKNQGGFLGGIG
+40 NQGGFLGGIG
-52 YSLEKIS
+52 YAFEKIG

-72 AAGGLAKLFGADD
+72 TAGGLAKLFGADD
-85 WAEHQIA
+85 WAEQQIA

-122 TSVPAIA
+122 TSLPAIA

-174 GELTGKEFGYGV
+174 GELGGKEFGYGAL
-186 FVGVTEGAIEGV
+186 VGVTEGAIEGV

-297 GTTRGNTLVNEGKA
+297 GTVRGNTLVNEGKS

-351 TGGEVRTVRQK
+351 TEGEVRTVRQK
-362 MLLGVLEQANISAA
+362 MLLGVLEQANTSAA

-396 ARLNELGYQDQD
+396 ARLNELGYQDQN
-408 GKPIQITAEQIRE
+408 GKPIQVTAEQIRE
-421 GIDTTDAKSF
+421 GIDTTDAKKF

-437 ALKTNSALRTLAVAD
+437 ALKTNSVLRTLAVAD

-528 QQERGYIR
+528 QQERSYVKE
-536 DAQAIV
+536 AQAV
-542 PESARKHL
+542 APEAARKHL
-550 PRMVNLRNDG
+550 PRMVNLRHDG

-589 MSKALT
+589 MSKALSRT
-595 RSETNRVL
+595 ETNRVL

-627 REQVAE
+627 REQAAE
-633 IDAYARENI
+633 IDTYARENI

-685 RVMFSKEASF
+685 RVVFSKEASF

-721 SRTGESILIHELT
+721 SRSGESILIHELT

-771 GSALQVSDEIN
+771 GGAVQVSDEIN
-782 AHFAEQTLSNK
+782 AHFAEQTLSNR

-800 QKKQTLKDKI
+800 QKKQTLKEKI
-810 LGFFRKARTDY
+810 LGFFKKARTDY
-821 QSDERL
+821 QSDEKL

-852 LGVENASEQAGAAQ
+852 LGVENVSAEAEVQAGNSRF
-866 MQQALPESLETLET
+866 ALSEAFERLGK
-880 YTADEI
+880 YTDSEI
-886 ASIESNE
+886 ASIEATKH
-893 LFKVARSYN
+893 FRVARSYS
-902 DVVRFIQSA
+902 DVRQFIA
-911 PQQNTNRLLFLGK
+911 DAQNENTQKRLFLGK
-924 INAGVATKI
+924 VTPETAAKIFQETGINAE
-933 QQITD
+933 
-938 LKVDGKSIVLSSYD
+938 GKGIALSGDD
-952 VKHIFKKHGN
+952 VRHIFARHGVN
-962 AANEQARGQIAVSQ
+962 GSALHQGDIAVTQ
-976 ENFEDIIETI
+976 ENFENIIETLI
-986 ISPDVITRSDE
+986 DPDSVSRTDQNGTR
-997 NGQVGIKFI
+997 GILFQ
-1006 KEIDGKVTAI
+1006 KEIGGRVTAI
-1016 TIVSE
+1016 TLVSE

-1044 ADTLAGTSKT
+1044 ADTLAGTSET
-1054 NGRNST
+1054 NGRSST
-1060 KRKQP
+1060 KRKQATSP
-1065 TFPTVDEQAPTST
+1065 SSNAEALNST
-1078 SETRRKMKTVS
+1078 SETLPRIKPVS
-1089 NNSIS
+1089 TDSIS
-1094 QNTENVNS
+1094 QNAENVNS
-1102 ESQKGKKFALA
+1102 ESQKGKKFALPDTDSDGGKLNA
-1113 GETSETADL
+1113 EQREFFGKSAIVDTDGKLLKMYHGTAADFTVFDLAESGASNDHTSHIGFWFTPRKAVAENFAEFNANEYRGKRARVQEVYLNIENPKIYAPADNSARMEELRTENIGLREQLAEEYAELKET
-1122 SLLDRAK
+1122 
-1129 QLQAAGEDSETIRRE
+1129 
-1144 TGWFVGYDNQ
+1144 VGRLNYML
-1154 WRYEIDDSAATLVEK
+1154 Y
-1169 PAFENHST
+1169 FT
-1177 EDGGYRTAKL
+1177 EDNIFGRRGENNIGYRVDEDYYVQYMKMSPEQAK
-1187 GDIMHH
+1187 
-1193 EELYAAYPFLK
+1193 
-1204 DVTVILQETETGV
+1204 
-1217 DGSAF
+1217 
-1222 AEDGQIVLDQRLF
+1222 
-1235 TRTSKEYQRYLEN
+1235 
-1248 RQPEIKRIEQ
+1248 
-1258 TPEYRE
+1258 
-1264 YNRFYTDESLQ
+1264 
-1275 ETLSADEWLAQEEAA
+1275 
-1290 RNKFFASE
+1290 
-1298 LGKRYHE
+1298 
-1305 LMWGKPNVA
+1305 
-1314 TTELGWSDKAKS
+1314 KAKS
-1326 VLMHEV
+1326 LVDAIKKNNKQIKANETEYYRLQDGDSFLQMSDDLDEFMEWITGTH
-1332 QHLIQAHEGFA
+1332 AHERGFGREHYA
-1343 GGSSDTY
+1343 AT
-1350 WYNRLLKQYRSEAET
+1350 N
-1365 AREKFLKLRI
+1365 AREAAEKFR
-1375 EAAPELQQAMYDM
+1375 
-1388 EDTLNRLDV
+1388 
-1397 STSSIARAYDN
+1397 
-1408 AAKYAKSD
+1408 
-1416 SQRDILW
+1416 
-1423 DYTQAYSKLSDFY
+1423 SKLIKEGYDGIWIKDTRVDDSGDQVVAFY
-1436 KNGRR
+1436 PEQIKLV
-1441 YAGDMYTNTA
+1441 TNKRPTK
-1451 GEIEARDV
+1451 DV
-1459 SSRLEMTAEQRR
+1459 
-1471 ETRPDIDRQRV
+1471 D
-1482 YFSEKNAGSNSRRNR
+1482 
-1497 GTERDSTI
+1497 I
-1505 RYALT
+1505 RYALPELEQEAVKHFGHT
-1510 IDGETVSGTVEE
+1510 YSWAETGYVLTDGSRLDFSGRHEGSGGGGRYEDHRDIAQLDAYSDVQGTDAMIDFMKRGNIRIIPEVDGINLSVRPTRAQENTLSDFISRRRGEVTLDIDNERGETVVSVEYPRGTHS
-1522 TNDLVALHNLTEEKL
+1522 N
-1537 LKVLD
+1537 KVLQ
-1542 LGGFPM
+1542 
-1548 PSIAVTKPSLAHDNF
+1548 
-1563 GDITVVF
+1563 DI
-1570 GRETI
+1570 
-1575 DPQRDS
+1575 
-1581 RNKVFSRDAWTPTTP
+1581 RNYFENGTTPT
-1596 RVEYKLNE
+1596 V
-1604 KRAEE
+1604 
-1609 INRKI
+1609 
-1614 NSLIRGT
+1614 S
-1621 DAELFGYLALDESN
+1621 
-1635 MTEFLN
+1635 
-1641 RNGGDLAQ
+1641 
-1649 AYRDKDAF
+1649 
-1657 KYAYLRD
+1657 
-1664 KGIEVTLPTVDKEVS
+1664 EV
-1679 AYGNATIKWVADNL
+1679 
-1693 GKSTLNSLEQS
+1693 
-1704 NYSNEAVQPY
+1704 
-1714 VAQVNE
+1714 
-1720 LVSDYW
+1720 
-1726 QREYNMSPNNE
+1726 QRF
-1737 IDLYEAKGILREAA
+1737 
-1751 RYADRGF
+1751 RY
-1758 PKSLNER
+1758 
-1765 EAREVINEH
+1765 
-1774 LDESGYNA
+1774 
-1782 WIDELFSD
+1782 
-1790 VVEKAGLRNN
+1790 
-1800 RDMYTSAGRSR
+1800 
-1811 SFEALHDDYTLE
+1811 
-1823 NVVRAMSKA
+1823 
-1832 DPKGGSWLGL
+1832 
-1842 NPSSLAAKLSK
+1842 
-1853 EFKSISDMKKAAAS
+1853 
-1867 LTEVSDDAMSNFT
+1867 
-1880 TTAGQMLDEITADM
+1880 
-1894 VTREDYGSNFSYWNA
+1894 
-1909 LDGAREVIGEIAD
+1909 
-1922 RKLFTEKAI
+1922 
-1931 ADYMKR
+1931 
-1937 EYSGFYKYNAD
+1937 
-1948 IGNKILGLFA
+1948 
-1958 YAKQMTQTGYFEAKP
+1958 
-1973 RRAVNFSEIKSVLLP
+1973 
-1988 DTASERLK
+1988 
-1996 NRLDRLH
+1996 
-2003 IPYDVYG
+2003 
-2010 STDTERS
+2010 
-2017 NAIQR
+2017 
-2022 LDGVRFALPETDSA
+2022 ALPETDSV
-2036 GASLSREQ
+2036 GTSLSQEQ
-2044 REFFKDSKVVDD
+2044 REFFKNSKVVDEK
-2056 SGRLRVTYHGSP
+2056 GRLLKVYHGTPRGEFTIFNAQNGAYFTENEAYARRYMQAHNSP
-2068 NSFYT
+2068 T
-2073 FDRGRIGKGND
+2073 ARLI
-2084 QFGAG
+2084 
-2089 FYFATSEE
+2089 E
-2097 AARHYGDN
+2097 A
-2105 VYKTYLNITNPIVIN
+2105 YLNITKPFDTRQEAERRIFEREFYRKWGNGTPLSDVGLPDWTDADDLIDFIN
-2120 RTIDGGDLFDVKITQ
+2120 ENGYDYDGLILDEGGDGG
-2135 KQAYEILKR
+2135 Y
-2144 HPLIYDPESSPLGD
+2144 G
-2158 MFEEYWEVGAKDYM
+2158 
-2172 IREAAKNFN
+2172 EAVT
-2181 SIGLLDSDY
+2181 
-2190 IAYRDYPNELHEAI
+2190 R
-2204 RDVLGYDGVEVMF
+2204 RGVS
-2217 DNTGDRFYVAW
+2217 YVA
-2228 FENQIKLTT
+2228 FSPEQIKLTT
-2237 NKKPTGD
+2237 NKQPTKD
-2244 VDIRFALSDS
+2244 ADIRFALSDS

-2266 WTSERVTDLIERY
+2266 WTSERVTDLIDRY

-2315 EAGNLDV
+2315 EAGNLDI

-2354 LAKAGIK
+2354 LAKAGVK
-2361 RVAVAIRFTESS
+2361 RVAVAIRFTENS

-2381 MEGEHKFKGQRFSNW
+2381 MDGEHKLKGQTFSSW
-2396 DTATQRVI
+2396 DADTQRVR
-2404 TRTSHNSASV
+2404 TRTSHNSAAV
-2414 GALVPINAAYAAQ
+2414 GTLVPINAAYSAQ

-2432 SERGLR
+2432 SERGVR
-2438 YALDS
+2438 FALDS
-2443 SEDGDVRHGNYSAG
+2443 SEDGNAQARGNYSVG

-2476 AEEVINSI
+2476 AAEVINSI

-2490 FDDIGMYGELR
+2490 FEEIGMQGELR

-2565 MHKINLHHIQGEIQY
+2565 MHKIDLRHIQGEIQY

-2600 PDTLPQLLAEEGI
+2600 PDTLPQLLADEGI
-2613 FLDAINE
+2613 FIDAVNE
-2620 ADCFLQMVDMYE
+2620 ADCFLQMVEMYE
-2632 DARAAVNNATEQ
+2632 DARAAVNNATES

-2651 DARTIKNLRQQIAR
+2651 DARTIKDLRQQIAR

-2768 YTKDNPLLANTYE
+2768 YTKDNPLLADSYE

-3017 QEAGRLKAERDIQRL
+3017 QEAGRLKADRDIQRL
-3032 GYTNAT
+3032 GFTNAT

-3058 MQQELD
+3058 MQAELD

-3201 SSITRGMTVS
+3201 SSIARGMTVS

-3348 RLRTTTDAESRS
+3348 KLRTTTDAESRA

-3366 KTARRNVRK
+3366 KAARRNVRK

-3382 SALFMVAIAQ
+3382 SALFMAAIAQ

-3415 FAGNLLGGLPL
+3415 FVGNLLGGLPL

-3481 LLYALGQLTGIPTR
+3481 LLYSLGQLTGIPTR

-3553 GNTTMGDA
+3553 GNATMSAA

-3668 RLSVAFAGLSDIESD
+3668 KLSVVFTGLSDIESD
-3683 KNSKGETIAGS
+3683 KNSNGETIAGS
-3694 KKKNTVR
+3694 KKKNTVK
-3701 YLLGQTLLDGERL
+3701 YLLGQNLSDGERL

>member
-227 NTLLKGVVKGFA
+227 NTLLKGVVKGFE

-1314 TTELGWSDKAKS
+1314 TTELEWSDKAKS

-1497 GTERDSTI
+1497 STERDSTI

-1522 TNDLVALHNLTEEKL
+1522 TNDLVALYNLTEEKL

-2768 YTKDNPLLANTYE
+2768 YTKGNPLLADSYE

-2831 DAVPEATRY
+2831 DAVPEATRH

-2894 SKIDAEIAKMQL
+2894 SKIDAEVAKMQL

-2913 LKKNKKYLAQATKE
+2913 LKKNKKYLSQATKE

-3032 GYTNAT
+3032 GFTNAT

-3701 YLLGQTLLDGERL
+3701 YLLGQTLSDGERL

>member
-1 MATLSSFKQQN
+1 MPKTAADFLTNSKLKTGVSFLSDDERNSLISRQTA
-12 AYKIGISSMLTEE
+12 AYEAA
-25 QQKSAI
+25 Q
-31 TKAAAEEEE
+31 AAAEREQ
-40 KKNQGGFLGGIG
+40 NQGGFLGGLG
-52 YSLEKIS
+52 YAAEKIG

-72 AAGGLAKLFGADD
+72 TAGGLAKLFGADD
-85 WAEHQIA
+85 WAEQQIA

-122 TSVPAIA
+122 TSLPAIA
-129 GVAAGAAI
+129 GVAAAGAITVA
-137 AYFSGGTLTPV
+137 SGGTLSPV
-148 AASLIAGS
+148 AATLIAGS

-174 GELTGKEFGYGV
+174 GELTGKEFGYGAL
-186 FVGVTEGAIEGV
+186 VGVTEGAIEGV

-340 TLDELKTSLQK
+340 TLNELKTSLQK
-351 TGGEVRTVRQK
+351 TDGEVRTVRQK
-362 MLLGVLEQANISAA
+362 MLLGVLEQANTSAA

-396 ARLNELGYQDQD
+396 ARLNELGYQDQN
-408 GKPIQITAEQIRE
+408 GKPIQVTAEQIRE
-421 GIDTTDAKSF
+421 GIDTTDAKKF

-437 ALKTNSALRTLAVAD
+437 ALKTNSVLRTLAVAD

-516 TEFVANGGVQEY
+516 TEFVANDGVQEY
-528 QQERGYIR
+528 QQERGYVR
-536 DAQAIV
+536 DAQAIA

-627 REQVAE
+627 REQAAE
-633 IDAYARENI
+633 IDAYARETI

-685 RVMFSKEASF
+685 RVVFSKEASF

-800 QKKQTLKDKI
+800 QKKQTLKEKI

-821 QSDERL
+821 QGDEKL

-852 LGVENASEQAGAAQ
+852 LGVENASEQARKYVGDKHFALKPYSEKQKENWKNSKNIVIYESSSQLQEFVRQSRSDNQYSKKMYFGAIGSELAARIEEQ
-866 MQQALPESLETLET
+866 TGLNLENYNYAL
-880 YTADEI
+880 
-886 ASIESNE
+886 
-893 LFKVARSYN
+893 
-902 DVVRFIQSA
+902 
-911 PQQNTNRLLFLGK
+911 
-924 INAGVATKI
+924 
-933 QQITD
+933 
-938 LKVDGKSIVLSSYD
+938 
-952 VKHIFKKHGN
+952 
-962 AANEQARGQIAVSQ
+962 
-976 ENFEDIIETI
+976 
-986 ISPDVITRSDE
+986 RSDE
-997 NGQVGIKFI
+997 VRKIFKDHGTVGTEAPRGQRPVTEADFLAIPDI
-1006 KEIDGKVTAI
+1006 LDGATSI
-1016 TIVSE
+1016 TLSE
-1021 KKKALTLKS
+1021 KKYNGQPAIAFSKV
-1030 AWITKSGGRTPSAS
+1030 SGNERTTVVAVVSGKHL
-1044 ADTLAGTSKT
+1044 DLRVQTEYIGIKKGTLATLSG
-1054 NGRNST
+1054 
-1060 KRKQP
+1060 
-1065 TFPTVDEQAPTST
+1065 EQAPNNTPKASRGTDST
-1078 SETRRKMKTVS
+1078 
-1089 NNSIS
+1089 NSIS
-1094 QNTENVNS
+1094 QNAENVNS

-1222 AEDGQIVLDQRLF
+1222 AEDRQIVLDQRLF
-1235 TRTSKEYQRYLEN
+1235 TRTSKEYQKYLEN

-1275 ETLSADEWLAQEEAA
+1275 ETLSAEEWLAQEESA

-1408 AAKYAKSD
+1408 AARYAKSD

-1497 GTERDSTI
+1497 STERDSAI

-1522 TNDLVALHNLTEEKL
+1522 TNDLVALHNLTEENL

-1548 PSIAVTKPSLAHDNF
+1548 PSIAVTKADIPFTDF
-1563 GDITVVF
+1563 GDITVIF
-1570 GRETI
+1570 GKETI
-1575 DPQRDS
+1575 DPAKS
-1581 RNKVFSRDAWTPTTP
+1581 ENAVYSRDAWTPTVP
-1596 RVEYKLNE
+1596 QAEY
-1604 KRAEE
+1604 E
-1609 INRKI
+1609 INETKAREIIDRLLPYVNEFGDIGGIRKR
-1614 NSLIRGT
+1614 LT
-1621 DAELFGYLALDESN
+1621 VDELQELANDRDGNIVDEFAGSIE
-1635 MTEFLN
+1635 T
-1641 RNGGDLAQ
+1641 
-1649 AYRDKDAF
+1649 
-1657 KYAYLRD
+1657 KYAYLREIGAINKD
-1664 KGIEVTLPTVDKEVS
+1664 DTDMVPAYSERLRGKINSEISARNKE
-1679 AYGNATIKWVADNL
+1679 YK
-1693 GKSTLNSLEQS
+1693 
-1704 NYSNEAVQPY
+1704 
-1714 VAQVNE
+1714 
-1720 LVSDYW
+1720 
-1726 QREYNMSPNNE
+1726 
-1737 IDLYEAKGILREAA
+1737 
-1751 RYADRGF
+1751 
-1758 PKSLNER
+1758 
-1765 EAREVINEH
+1765 
-1774 LDESGYNA
+1774 A
-1782 WIDELFSD
+1782 WLDELFD
-1790 VVEKAGLRNN
+1790 GIIAKKGIRT
-1800 RDMYTSAGRSR
+1800 RTDRFTSSGASR
-1811 SFEALHDDYTLE
+1811 SFDETHIDYTLE
-1823 NVVRAMSKA
+1823 NIVKFMR
-1832 DPKGGSWLGL
+1832 
-1842 NPSSLAAKLSK
+1842 SSPAQSAETTYASAHTLAAALAK
-1853 EFKSISDMKKAAAS
+1853 
-1867 LTEVSDDAMSNFT
+1867 
-1880 TTAGQMLDEITADM
+1880 
-1894 VTREDYGSNFSYWNA
+1894 NFSSIEDIKSAKAMLSAKAESEIAEVRNRYESSICEIIDSMAGRDIELQEGAEEVLLELARSHRTTPTSILGYLEKEYRGFYNFNAGTAQKISTLFNA
-1909 LDGAREVIGEIAD
+1909 LA
-1922 RKLFTEKAI
+1922 AI
-1931 ADYMKR
+1931 KTDM
-1937 EYSGFYKYNAD
+1937 
-1948 IGNKILGLFA
+1948 
-1958 YAKQMTQTGYFEAKP
+1958 FEAKP
-1973 RRAVNFSEIKSVLLP
+1973 RRAVGLNEIKRVLIP
-1988 DTASERLK
+1988 SRHPNQRLLKALTEK
-1996 NRLDRLH
+1996 N
-2003 IPYDVYG
+2003 IPYTLY
-2010 STDTERS
+2010 ERS
-2017 NAIQR
+2017 IDKGIDERADILQR

-2036 GASLSREQ
+2036 GESLSQGQ
-2044 REFFKDSKVVDD
+2044 REYFKDSKVVDD
-2056 SGRLRVTYHGSP
+2056 NGKLRITYHGSP
-2068 NSFYT
+2068 NRFFT

-2097 AARHYGDN
+2097 ASRSYGDN
-2105 VYKTYLNITNPIVIN
+2105 VHKTYLNITKPIVIN
-2120 RTIDGGDLFDVKITQ
+2120 RTADGGDLFDVKITQ

-2190 IAYRDYPNELHEAI
+2190 LAYRDYPNELHEAI
-2204 RDVLGYDGVEVMF
+2204 RDVLGYDGVEVRF

-2237 NKKPTGD
+2237 NKQPTRD
-2244 VDIRFALSDS
+2244 ADIRFALSDS

-2266 WTSERVTDLIERY
+2266 WTSERVTDLIDRY

-2315 EAGNLDV
+2315 EAGNLDI

-2354 LAKAGIK
+2354 LAKAGVK
-2361 RVAVAIRFTESS
+2361 RVAVAIRFTENS

-2381 MEGEHKFKGQRFSNW
+2381 MDGEHKLKGQTFSSW
-2396 DTATQRVI
+2396 DADTQRVR
-2404 TRTSHNSASV
+2404 TRTSHNSATV
-2414 GALVPINAAYAAQ
+2414 GTLVPINAAYSAQ

-2432 SERGLR
+2432 SERGVR
-2438 YALDS
+2438 FALDS
-2443 SEDGDVRHGNYSAG
+2443 SEDGNAQPRGNYSVG

-2476 AEEVINSI
+2476 AAEVINSI

-2490 FDDIGMYGELR
+2490 FEDIGMQGELR

-2507 VIDYLFQKLNTVKE
+2507 VIDYLFRKLNTVKE
-2521 GYRGGVALKIADFMI
+2521 GYRGGVALRIADYMI

-2545 ADSNGE
+2545 SESNGE

-2565 MHKINLHHIQGEIQY
+2565 MHKIDLRHIQGEIQY
-2580 RFDRKN
+2580 RFDKKN

-2665 DVLNAYEQKGRKS
+2665 DVLNAYGQKGRKS

-2695 QRLREANANNR
+2695 QRLRESNANNR

-2768 YTKDNPLLANTYE
+2768 YTKDNPLLADSYE

-2927 TVQYRGVEIPR
+2927 TVEYRGVEIPK

-2977 AKGIT
+2977 AKGVT

-3017 QEAGRLKAERDIQRL
+3017 QEAGRLKADRDIQRL
-3032 GYTNAT
+3032 GFTNAT

-3053 VDSAE
+3053 VDSAD

-3076 RGAKQELFIESAD
+3076 RGAKQELYIESAD
-3089 AVFNRHVRGVVQYA
+3089 VVFNRHVRGVVQYA

-3182 KVWVTQ
+3182 KTWVTQ

-3334 RVIDSVGELSALKA
+3334 RVIDSVGELSALRA
-3348 RLRTTTDAESRS
+3348 RLRTTTDAESRA

-3366 KTARRNVRK
+3366 KAARRNVRK

-3382 SALFMVAIAQ
+3382 SALFIAAIAQ

-3415 FAGNLLGGLPL
+3415 FVGNLLGGLPL

-3481 LLYALGQLTGIPTR
+3481 LLYSLGQLTGIPTR
-3495 NLYNVFYG
+3495 NIYNVFYG
-3503 LTKRISPTTAYK
+3503 LTKRFSPTTAYQ

-3540 ISMLTSMI
+3540 VAMLTSMI

-3553 GNTTMGDA
+3553 GNTTMSDA

-3619 GTFSVLSE
+3619 GTFNVLSE
-3627 EMQAKAIKQVYD
+3627 EMQAKSIKQVYD

-3656 TVGELSEWIDMS
+3656 TIGELSEWIDMS
-3668 RLSVAFAGLSDIESD
+3668 KLSVVFTGLSDIESD

-3694 KKKNTVR
+3694 KKKNTVK
-3701 YLLGQTLLDGERL
+3701 YLLKQNLSDGERL

-3740 LLQYILKLNGTQAEK
+3740 LLQYILKLKGTQAEK
-3755 AALAEKCGFTVRN
+3755 ATLAEKCGFTVRN

>member
-1 MATLSSFKQQN
+1 MPKTATDFLANSKLKTGITFLSDDERNSLMSRQTAALASAQQ
-12 AYKIGISSMLTEE
+12 E
-25 QQKSAI
+25 Q
-31 TKAAAEEEE
+31 
-40 KKNQGGFLGGIG
+40 NQGGLLGGIG
-52 YSLEKIS
+52 YSLEKIG

-72 AAGGLAKLFGADD
+72 TAGGLAKLFGADD
-85 WAEHQIA
+85 WAEQQIA

-122 TSVPAIA
+122 TSLPSMA
-129 GVAAGAAI
+129 GVAAAGAITVA
-137 AYFSGGTLTPV
+137 SGGTLSPV
-148 AASLIAGS
+148 AATLIAGS

-174 GELTGKEFGYGV
+174 GELGGKEFGYGALS
-186 FVGVTEGAIEGV
+186 GITEGAIEGV
-198 SSAIGAGTGA
+198 SSALGAGTGA
-208 VVKSIS
+208 VIKSIS

-297 GTTRGNTLVNEGKA
+297 GTTRGNTLVNEGRA
-311 GDVITT
+311 GDVIAT
-317 AEQISSYQTENQTD
+317 AEQLSSYQTANQTD

-362 MLLGVLEQANISAA
+362 MLLGVLEQANTSAA
-376 FEPIVTA
+376 FEPIITA

-396 ARLNELGYQDQD
+396 ARLNELGYQDQN
-408 GKPIQITAEQIRE
+408 GKPIQVTAEQIRE
-421 GIDTTDAKSF
+421 GIDTTDAKKF
-431 RKTMSR
+431 RQTMSK
-437 ALKTNSALRTLAVAD
+437 ALKTNSVLRTLAVAD

-461 ARFRDATL
+461 ARFRDA
-469 AGQQLSTQAD
+469 ALSEQSSKLITQAD
-479 LNRFVEQAT
+479 LNRFAEQAT

-508 NEQFHDKI
+508 NEQFHDRI
-516 TEFVANGGVQEY
+516 AEFVENGGVKEY
-528 QQERGYIR
+528 QQERSYVKE
-536 DAQAIV
+536 AQAV
-542 PESARKHL
+542 APEAARKHL

-589 MSKALT
+589 MSKALSRT
-595 RSETNRVL
+595 ETNRVL
-603 REIHTNEQN
+603 REIYTNEEN

-627 REQVAE
+627 REQAAE
-633 IDAYARENI
+633 IDTYARENI

-685 RVMFSKEASF
+685 RVVFSKEASF

-721 SRTGESILIHELT
+721 SRSGESILIHELT

-771 GSALQVSDEIN
+771 GRAAQVSDEIN

-793 NILERLV
+793 NVLERLV
-800 QKKQTLKDKI
+800 QKKQTLKEKI
-810 LGFFRKARTDY
+810 LGFFKKARTDY
-821 QSDERL
+821 QSDEKL

-852 LGVENASEQAGAAQ
+852 LGVENASEQAGTAEQ
-866 MQQALPESLETLET
+866 NQGTYALQEALQTLGDYDAT
-880 YTADEI
+880 RRRH
-886 ASIESNE
+886 IESNE
-893 LFKVARSYN
+893 N
-902 DVVRFIQSA
+902 DRVSRNYDEIVDFIKS
-911 PQQNTNRLLFLGK
+911 
-924 INAGVATKI
+924 ATKEMPVRRLHI
-933 QQITD
+933 GTISDNTAALVQEKTGVNIKGYDFVLASNFISHIFDSHGRTATEAPRGQTAVNYSNIENILETVIAPD
-938 LKVDGKSIVLSSYD
+938 DVSIVSDNTGTAL
-952 VKHIFKKHGN
+952 
-962 AANEQARGQIAVSQ
+962 R
-976 ENFEDIIETI
+976 FE
-986 ISPDVITRSDE
+986 
-997 NGQVGIKFI
+997 KML
-1006 KEIDGKVTAI
+1006 DGRNVAI
-1016 TIVSE
+1016 TITST
-1021 KKKALTLKS
+1021 KKSTLTLKS
-1030 AWITKSGGRTPSAS
+1030 AWIINQKSGGRTPSAS
-1044 ADTLAGTSKT
+1044 ADTLAGTSET
-1054 NGRNST
+1054 NGRSST
-1060 KRKQP
+1060 LKQP
-1065 TFPTVDEQAPTST
+1065 TSPTPDVQAPSLTSETGRRIKTTST
-1078 SETRRKMKTVS
+1078 S
-1089 NNSIS
+1089 SIS
-1094 QNTENVNS
+1094 QNAENVNS
-1102 ESQKGKKFALA
+1102 ESQKGKKFALPDTDSDGGTLNA
-1113 GETSETADL
+1113 EQREFFGKSAIVDADGKLLKMYHGTAADFTVFDLAESGASNDHTSHIGFWFTPRKAVAENFAEFNANDYRGKRARVQEVYLNIENPKIYAPADNSARMEELRTENIGLREQLAEEYAELKET
-1122 SLLDRAK
+1122 
-1129 QLQAAGEDSETIRRE
+1129 
-1144 TGWFVGYDNQ
+1144 VGRLNYML
-1154 WRYEIDDSAATLVEK
+1154 Y
-1169 PAFENHST
+1169 FT
-1177 EDGGYRTAKL
+1177 EDNIFGRRGENDIGYRVDEDYYVQYMKMSPEQAK
-1187 GDIMHH
+1187 
-1193 EELYAAYPFLK
+1193 
-1204 DVTVILQETETGV
+1204 
-1217 DGSAF
+1217 
-1222 AEDGQIVLDQRLF
+1222 
-1235 TRTSKEYQRYLEN
+1235 
-1248 RQPEIKRIEQ
+1248 
-1258 TPEYRE
+1258 
-1264 YNRFYTDESLQ
+1264 
-1275 ETLSADEWLAQEEAA
+1275 
-1290 RNKFFASE
+1290 
-1298 LGKRYHE
+1298 
-1305 LMWGKPNVA
+1305 
-1314 TTELGWSDKAKS
+1314 KAKS
-1326 VLMHEV
+1326 LVDAIKKNNKQIKANETEYYRLQDGDSFLQMSDDLDEFMEWITGTH
-1332 QHLIQAHEGFA
+1332 AHERGFGREHYA
-1343 GGSSDTY
+1343 AT
-1350 WYNRLLKQYRSEAET
+1350 N
-1365 AREKFLKLRI
+1365 AREAAEKFR
-1375 EAAPELQQAMYDM
+1375 
-1388 EDTLNRLDV
+1388 
-1397 STSSIARAYDN
+1397 
-1408 AAKYAKSD
+1408 
-1416 SQRDILW
+1416 
-1423 DYTQAYSKLSDFY
+1423 SKLIKEGYDGIWIKDTRVDDSGDQVVAFY
-1436 KNGRR
+1436 PEQIKLV
-1441 YAGDMYTNTA
+1441 TNKRPTK
-1451 GEIEARDV
+1451 DV
-1459 SSRLEMTAEQRR
+1459 
-1471 ETRPDIDRQRV
+1471 D
-1482 YFSEKNAGSNSRRNR
+1482 
-1497 GTERDSTI
+1497 I
-1505 RYALT
+1505 RYALAL
-1510 IDGETVSGTVEE
+1510 DGETVSGAVEE
-1522 TNDLVALHNLTEEKL
+1522 TNDLVALHNLSEENL
-1537 LKVLD
+1537 LKVLE

-1570 GRETI
+1570 GKETI
-1575 DPQRDS
+1575 DPRRDS
-1581 RNKVFSRDAWTPTTP
+1581 RNRVFSRDAWTPTTP

-1609 INRKI
+1609 INSKI
-1614 NSLIRGT
+1614 NSLIRGS

-1635 MTEFLN
+1635 MQEYLN

-1649 AYRDKDAF
+1649 SYRDRDAF

-1664 KGIEVTLPTVDKEVS
+1664 KGIDISLPTVDKVVS
-1679 AYGNATIKWVADNL
+1679 DYGNGTIKWVADNL
-1693 GKSTLNSLEQS
+1693 GKSTLNDLAQAKF
-1704 NYSNEAVQPY
+1704 SNEAVQPY
-1714 VAQVNE
+1714 VARVNE

-1726 QREYNMSPNNE
+1726 QSEYNTSLNEE
-1737 IDLYEAKGILREAA
+1737 IDLYGAKGILQEAV

-1758 PKSLNER
+1758 PKSLDER
-1765 EAREVINEH
+1765 AAREVINEH
-1774 LDESGYNA
+1774 IDESDYNA

-1800 RDMYTSAGRSR
+1800 LDPFTAAGRSR

-1867 LTEVSDDAMSNFT
+1867 LTAVADDAMSNFT
-1880 TTAGQMLDEITADM
+1880 TTAGQMLNEITADM
-1894 VTREDYGSNFSYWNA
+1894 VTREDYSSNFSYWNA

-1937 EYSGFYKYNAD
+1937 EYSGFYNYNAD

-1958 YAKQMTQTGYFEAKP
+1958 YAKQMTETGYFEAKP

-1988 DTASERLK
+1988 ETASDRLK
-1996 NRLDRLH
+1996 SRLDSLH
-2003 IPYDVYG
+2003 IPYSVYG
-2010 STDTERS
+2010 STATERS

-2022 LDGVRFALPETDSA
+2022 LDGVRFALPDTDST
-2036 GASLSREQ
+2036 GTRLSQEQ
-2044 REFFKDSKVVDD
+2044 REYFKDSKVVDEK
-2056 SGRLRVTYHGSP
+2056 GKLRITYHGSP
-2068 NSFYT
+2068 NRFFT

-2097 AARHYGDN
+2097 ASRSYGDN
-2105 VYKTYLNITNPIVIN
+2105 VHKTYLNITKPIVIN
-2120 RTIDGGDLFDVKITQ
+2120 RTADGGDLFDIKITQ

-2158 MFEEYWEVGAKDYM
+2158 MFEEYWKVGAKDYM

-2190 IAYRDYPNELHEAI
+2190 LTYRDYPNELHEAI
-2204 RDVLGYDGVEVMF
+2204 RDVLGYDGVEVRF
-2217 DNTGDRFYVAW
+2217 NNTGDRFYVAW

-2237 NKKPTGD
+2237 NKQPTGD
-2244 VDIRFALSDS
+2244 TDIRFALSDS

-2266 WTSERVTDLIERY
+2266 WTSDRVTDLIDRY
-2279 GATNPRYTQAY
+2279 GARNPRYTQAY

-2300 KATTVNQTRRNQIYD
+2300 KATTVNQTRRSQIYD
-2315 EAGNLDV
+2315 EAGNLDI

-2354 LAKAGIK
+2354 LAKAGVK
-2361 RVAVAIRFTESS
+2361 RVAVAIRFTENS

-2381 MEGEHKFKGQRFSNW
+2381 MDGEHRLKGQSFSSW
-2396 DTATQRVI
+2396 DADAQRVR
-2404 TRTSHNSASV
+2404 TRTSHNSADV
-2414 GALVPINAAYAAQ
+2414 GTLVPINAAYSAQ

-2432 SERGLR
+2432 SERGVR
-2438 YALDS
+2438 FALDG
-2443 SEDGDVRHGNYSAG
+2443 SEEGNAQTRGNYSVG

-2476 AEEVINSI
+2476 AAEVINSI
-2484 IEERLV
+2484 LEERLV
-2490 FDDIGMYGELR
+2490 FEEIGMQGELR

-2521 GYRGGVALKIADFMI
+2521 GYRSGVALRIADYMI

-2551 VSEAMRRLSVLRRY
+2551 VSEAMHKLSVLRRY
-2565 MHKINLHHIQGEIQY
+2565 MHRIDLRHIQDEIQY

-2586 SINLVWGAKEGGIA
+2586 SINLVWGAKEGGIS
-2600 PDTLPQLLAEEGI
+2600 PDTLPQILADEGI
-2613 FLDAINE
+2613 FLDAVNE
-2620 ADCFLQMVDMYE
+2620 ADCFLQMVEMYE
-2632 DARAAVNNATEQ
+2632 DARAAVNNAAES

-2665 DVLNAYEQKGRKS
+2665 DILNAYEQKGRKS

-2768 YTKDNPLLANTYE
+2768 YTKGNPLLADTYE

-2791 ANGKTNNYTKRE
+2791 ANGKTNNYTKSE

-2845 RNEELKSSWFMR
+2845 RNDELKSSWFMR
-2857 KVGTSY
+2857 KVGTAY

-2870 MSVMRRMD
+2870 LAVMRRMD

-2884 YTEIFTELRD
+2884 YTETFSGFREA
-2894 SKIDAEIAKMQL
+2894 KIDAEIAKMQL

-2913 LKKNKKYLAQATKE
+2913 LKKNKKYLAQSAKE
-2927 TVQYRGVEIPR
+2927 TVQYRGVEVPR
-2938 MQLISLYMTL
+2938 MHLISLYMTL
-2948 KRQHAQAGLAENGFG
+2948 KRAHAQAGLAENGFG

-2968 DQRVRVDGF
+2968 DRKVRVDGF
-2977 AKGIT
+2977 AKGVT
-2982 EESELRAAA
+2982 DESELRAAA
-2991 VDEQARIAELL
+2991 MEEQTRIAELL

-3032 GYTNAT
+3032 GFTNAT

-3076 RGAKQELFIESAD
+3076 RGAKQELYIESAD

-3115 YNLDIAGTPN
+3115 FNLDIAGNPN

-3182 KVWVTQ
+3182 KVWATQ
-3188 LSSLFASSSLLDA
+3188 LSSLFAA
-3201 SSITRGMTVS
+3201 SSILDPNSIANGMFVS
-3211 AKDVDTYCPLAKLRA
+3211 SKDVDVYCPLAKLRA

-3240 VGRISNVLMAP
+3240 VGRASNALMAP

-3256 RFVVRRLFGACQV
+3256 RFVVCRLFGACQL
-3269 QVQKDGGAK
+3269 QVQKNGGAK
-3278 IGTEANK
+3278 VGSEANK

-3314 GNEIMRTLT
+3314 GNEIMRTVT

-3334 RVIDSVGELSALKA
+3334 RVIDSVGELSTLNAKLRMTTDNELA
-3348 RLRTTTDAESRS
+3348 AELRT
-3360 TLQTQI
+3360 QI
-3366 KTARRNVRK
+3366 NAAQKKVFK
-3375 SLTALAT
+3375 SVTALTT
-3382 SALFMVAIAQ
+3382 SALFMAAITQ

-3397 YNKDKDDDET
+3397 YNKDRDDEET

-3426 VRDIYSRIAE
+3426 VRDIYSRIME

-3453 SAVNLFDTVGSLVS
+3453 SAVNLFDAASSLIS
-3467 GDESNSKLTARTKN
+3467 GNESKSKLTARTKN

-3495 NLYNVFYG
+3495 NIYNVFYG
-3503 LTKRISPTTAYK
+3503 LIKRFIPTAAYQ
-3515 IDEAFYAKNYVTDLN
+3515 IDEWFYAKNYVTDLN
-3530 KAIESDDTDM
+3530 KAIENDDTDM

-3553 GNTTMGDA
+3553 GNTTMSDA
-3561 VRNKF
+3561 VRDKF
-3566 VDLYSKGYSVLPRS
+3566 VELYSKGYSVLPRS
-3580 IGDTIT
+3580 IGDTIS

-3591 IPLTDEEYSRFRAI
+3591 IPLTDDEYARFRAI
-3605 YAQSMKDIEKMVNS
+3605 YAQSMKDIEKMMN
-3619 GTFSVLSE
+3619 GGAFKVLSE

-3656 TVGELSEWIDMS
+3656 TIGELSKWIDMS
-3668 RLSVAFAGLSDIESD
+3668 KLSVAFVGLSDIESE

-3694 KKKNTVR
+3694 KKKNTVK
-3701 YLLGQTLLDGERL
+3701 YLLKQNLSDGERL
-3714 LILCYRGY
+3714 LILCFRGY

-3740 LLQYILKLNGTQAEK
+3740 LLQYILKLKCTQAEK

-3768 GRIIRDF
+3768 GRIIKNF

>member
-1 MATLSSFKQQN
+1 MPKTAADFLTNSKLK
-12 AYKIGISSMLTEE
+12 AGISFLTDE
-25 QQKSAI
+25 QRNSLVSRQTAAYEAAQ
-31 TKAAAEEEE
+31 AAAQQEQN
-40 KKNQGGFLGGIG
+40 KGGFLGGIG
-52 YSLEKIS
+52 YAFEKIG

-85 WAEHQIA
+85 WAEQQIA
-92 NDWVNYNHADEWFNP
+92 NDWVNYNHAEEWFNP
-107 SEGWQFVG
+107 SEGWQVVG

-122 TSVPAIA
+122 TSAPAML
-129 GVAAGAAI
+129 GVAGAGAITVA
-137 AYFSGGTLTPV
+137 SGGTLSPV
-148 AASLIAGS
+148 AATLIAGS
-156 IAGLG
+156 VAGLG

-174 GELTGKEFGYGV
+174 GELTGKEFGYGAL
-186 FVGVTEGAIEGV
+186 VGVTEGAIEGV
-198 SSAIGAGTGA
+198 SSALGAGTGA

-282 GAIMGGGDVAVRNIR
+282 GAIMGGGDVAFRNIR

-362 MLLGVLEQANISAA
+362 MLLGVLEQANTSAA

-421 GIDTTDAKSF
+421 GIDTTDAKKF

-437 ALKTNSALRTLAVAD
+437 ALKMNSVLRTLAVAD

-488 DAERQAVADRLGIE
+488 DAERQAVADRLGID

-528 QQERGYIR
+528 QQERGYVKE
-536 DAQAIV
+536 AQAIA

-570 IAITKR
+570 ISITKR

-627 REQVAE
+627 REEAAE

-800 QKKQTLKDKI
+800 QKKQTLKEKI

-852 LGVENASEQAGAAQ
+852 LGVENAFTEARKYVGDKHFALKPYSEKQKENWKNSKNIVIYESSSQLQEFVRQSRSDNQYSKKMYFGAIGSELAARIEEQ
-866 MQQALPESLETLET
+866 TGLNLENYNYAL
-880 YTADEI
+880 
-886 ASIESNE
+886 
-893 LFKVARSYN
+893 
-902 DVVRFIQSA
+902 
-911 PQQNTNRLLFLGK
+911 
-924 INAGVATKI
+924 
-933 QQITD
+933 
-938 LKVDGKSIVLSSYD
+938 
-952 VKHIFKKHGN
+952 
-962 AANEQARGQIAVSQ
+962 
-976 ENFEDIIETI
+976 
-986 ISPDVITRSDE
+986 RSDE
-997 NGQVGIKFI
+997 VRKIFKDHGTVGTEAPRGQRPVTEADFLAIPDI
-1006 KEIDGKVTAI
+1006 LDGATSI
-1016 TIVSE
+1016 TLSE
-1021 KKKALTLKS
+1021 KKYNGQPAIAFSKV
-1030 AWITKSGGRTPSAS
+1030 SGNERTTVVAVVSGKHL
-1044 ADTLAGTSKT
+1044 DLRVQTEYIGIKKGTLATLSG
-1054 NGRNST
+1054 
-1060 KRKQP
+1060 
-1065 TFPTVDEQAPTST
+1065 EQAPNNTPKASRGTDST
-1078 SETRRKMKTVS
+1078 
-1089 NNSIS
+1089 NSIS
-1094 QNTENVNS
+1094 QNAENVNS

-1113 GETSETADL
+1113 GEMSETADL

-1204 DVTVILQETETGV
+1204 DVTVILQETDTGV

-1235 TRTSKEYQRYLEN
+1235 TRTSKEYQKYLEN

-1275 ETLSADEWLAQEEAA
+1275 ETLSAEEWLAQEEAA

-1482 YFSEKNAGSNSRRNR
+1482 YFPEKNAGSNSRRSR
-1497 GTERDSTI
+1497 STERDSTI

-1649 AYRDKDAF
+1649 SYRDKDAF

-1737 IDLYEAKGILREAA
+1737 IDLYEAKDILREAA

-1758 PKSLNER
+1758 PKSLDER
-1765 EAREVINEH
+1765 AAREVINEH
-1774 LDESGYNA
+1774 LDESDYNA
-1782 WIDELFSD
+1782 WIEELFSD

-1800 RDMYTSAGRSR
+1800 LDPFTAAGRSR

-1867 LTEVSDDAMSNFT
+1867 LTAVADDAMSNFT
-1880 TTAGQMLDEITADM
+1880 TIAGKMLDEITADM
-1894 VTREDYGSNFSYWNA
+1894 VTREDYSSNFSYWNA

-1937 EYSGFYKYNAD
+1937 EYSGFYNYNAD

-1958 YAKQMTQTGYFEAKP
+1958 YAKQMTETGYFEAKP

-1988 DTASERLK
+1988 ETASDRLK
-1996 NRLDRLH
+1996 SRLDSLH
-2003 IPYDVYG
+2003 IPYSVYG
-2010 STDTERS
+2010 STATERS

-2022 LDGVRFALPETDSA
+2022 LDGVRFALPDTDST
-2036 GASLSREQ
+2036 GASLSQGQ
-2044 REFFKDSKVVDD
+2044 REYFKDSKVVDD
-2056 SGRLRVTYHGSP
+2056 NGKLRITYHGSP
-2068 NSFYT
+2068 NRFFT

-2097 AARHYGDN
+2097 ASRSYGDN
-2105 VYKTYLNITNPIVIN
+2105 VHKTYLNITKPIVIN
-2120 RTIDGGDLFDVKITQ
+2120 RTSDGGDLFEVKITQ
-2135 KQAYEILKR
+2135 QQAYEILKR

-2190 IAYRDYPNELHEAI
+2190 VAYRDYPNELHEAI
-2204 RDVLGYDGVEVMF
+2204 RDVLGYDGVEVRF

-2237 NKKPTGD
+2237 NKQPTGD

-2254 VVNVDSANETAA
+2254 VVNVDSSNETAA
-2266 WTSERVTDLIERY
+2266 WTSERMTDLIERY

-2315 EAGNLDV
+2315 EAGNLDI
-2322 DALSRET
+2322 DRLSHET
-2329 QTPYLTVDYET
+2329 QTPYLSVDYET

-2354 LAKAGIK
+2354 LAKAGVK
-2361 RVAVAIRFTESS
+2361 RVAVAVRFTESS

-2381 MEGEHKFKGQRFSNW
+2381 MVGEHKFKGQRFSNW
-2396 DTATQRVI
+2396 DTATQRII

-2414 GALVPINAAYAAQ
+2414 GTLVPINAAYSAQ

-2438 YALDS
+2438 FALDS
-2443 SEDGDVRHGNYSAG
+2443 SEDSNAQTRGNYSVG

-2476 AEEVINSI
+2476 AAEVINSI

-2490 FDDIGMYGELR
+2490 FEDIGMYGELR

-2521 GYRGGVALKIADFMI
+2521 GYRGGVALRIADYMI

-2545 ADSNGE
+2545 AESNGE
-2551 VSEAMRRLSVLRRY
+2551 VSEAMRKLSVLRRY
-2565 MHKINLHHIQGEIQY
+2565 MHKIDLRHIQDEIQY
-2580 RFDRKN
+2580 RFDKKN

-2768 YTKDNPLLANTYE
+2768 YTKDNPLLADTYE

-3032 GYTNAT
+3032 GFTNAT

-3076 RGAKQELFIESAD
+3076 RGAKQELYIESAD
-3089 AVFNRHVRGVVQYA
+3089 VVFNRHVRGVVQYA

-3269 QVQKDGGAK
+3269 QVQKNGGAK

-3334 RVIDSVGELSALKA
+3334 RVIDSVGELSALRA
-3348 RLRTTTDAESRS
+3348 RLRTTTDAESRA

-3366 KTARRNVRK
+3366 KAARRKVRK

-3382 SALFMVAIAQ
+3382 SALFMAAIAQ
-3392 LFNWL
+3392 LFSWL

-3426 VRDIYSRIAE
+3426 VRDIYSRIVE

-3481 LLYALGQLTGIPTR
+3481 LLYSLGQLTGIPTR
-3495 NLYNVFYG
+3495 NIYNVFYG

-3515 IDEAFYAKNYVTDLN
+3515 IDEWFYAKNYVTDLN

-3540 ISMLTSMI
+3540 IAMLTSMI

-3553 GNTTMGDA
+3553 GNTTMSDA

-3591 IPLTDEEYSRFRAI
+3591 IPLTEQEYSRFRSI
-3605 YAQSMKDIEKMVNS
+3605 YAQSMKDLEKMINS

-3656 TVGELSEWIDMS
+3656 TVGELSKWIDMS
-3668 RLSVAFAGLSDIESD
+3668 RLSVAFAGLSDIESE

-3694 KKKNTVR
+3694 KKKNTVK
-3701 YLLGQTLLDGERL
+3701 YLLKQNLSDGERL
-3714 LILCYRGY
+3714 LILCFRGY
-3722 SIQDG
+3722 TIQDG

-3740 LLQYILKLNGTQAEK
+3740 LLQYILKLKGTQAEK
-3755 AALAEKCGFTVRN
+3755 AVLAEKCGFTVRN

>member
-1 MATLSSFKQQN
+1 MADTTKRFSTSLAELYSQRAAEKRYEREQ
-12 AYKIGISSMLTEE
+12 EE
-25 QQKSAI
+25 QQREYERAMAEQAAVQ
-31 TKAAAEEEE
+31 AAAQAAAQREQ
-40 KKNQGGFLGGIG
+40 NQGGFLGGIG
-52 YSLEKIS
+52 YAFEKIG

-85 WAEHQIA
+85 WAEQQIA

-122 TSVPAIA
+122 TSLPAIA
-129 GVAAGAAI
+129 GVAAAGAITVA
-137 AYFSGGTLTPV
+137 SGGTLSPV
-148 AASLIAGS
+148 AATLIAGS

-174 GELTGKEFGYGV
+174 GELTGKEFGYGALSG
-186 FVGVTEGAIEGV
+186 FTEGAIEGV
-198 SSAIGAGTGA
+198 STALGAGIGSVT
-208 VVKSIS
+208 KSIA

-239 GEAFEEGVQAILE
+239 GEAFEEGVQAILD

-340 TLDELKTSLQK
+340 TLDELKASLQK
-351 TGGEVRTVRQK
+351 TDGEVRTVRQK
-362 MLLGVLEQANISAA
+362 MLLGVLEQANTSAA

-408 GKPIQITAEQIRE
+408 GKPIQITAEQIRD

-437 ALKTNSALRTLAVAD
+437 ALKTNSALRMLAVAD

-516 TEFVANGGVQEY
+516 TEFVANGGVQAY
-528 QQERGYIR
+528 QQERGYVR
-536 DAQAIV
+536 EAQAIA

-627 REQVAE
+627 REQAAE
-633 IDAYARENI
+633 IDTYARENI

-673 LSCARVSARSGL
+673 LSCARVSAHSGL
-685 RVMFSKEASF
+685 RVVFSKEASF
-695 VAANGSYADGA
+695 VAVNGSYADGA

-721 SRTGESILIHELT
+721 SRSGESILIHELT

-800 QKKQTLKDKI
+800 QKKQTLKEKI
-810 LGFFRKARTDY
+810 LGFFKKARTDY
-821 QSDERL
+821 QSDEKL

-852 LGVENASEQAGAAQ
+852 LGTENASAEAQEQAA
-866 MQQALPESLETLET
+866 
-880 YTADEI
+880 
-886 ASIESNE
+886 
-893 LFKVARSYN
+893 K
-902 DVVRFIQSA
+902 
-911 PQQNTNRLLFLGK
+911 
-924 INAGVATKI
+924 
-933 QQITD
+933 
-938 LKVDGKSIVLSSYD
+938 
-952 VKHIFKKHGN
+952 
-962 AANEQARGQIAVSQ
+962 RGRA
-976 ENFEDIIETI
+976 ETI
-986 ISPDVITRSDE
+986 RFSLMNNRSFEENVHDILSMNDADARAAKAADSYISVMKHTPDVILNNVEGAQDLEVIIRFDALYLASRADGALDGNYHDLGAEITTQLPQLISDPDAIVRMDNGRLNILAEMKTDKGSSGIISIELNTVKDINSKYSKYNLVVSAFSAKDNYVRNLLQKRAERVEYIKKDLSQVNHQLHESLAIFNERS
-997 NGQVGIKFI
+997 NR
-1006 KEIDGKVTAI
+1006 
-1016 TIVSE
+1016 
-1021 KKKALTLKS
+1021 
-1030 AWITKSGGRTPSAS
+1030 GGRTPSAS
-1044 ADTLAGTSKT
+1044 ADTLAGTSET

-1060 KRKQP
+1060 LN
-1065 TFPTVDEQAPTST
+1065 QATSPSSNAEALNST
-1078 SETRRKMKTVS
+1078 SETLPRIKPVS
-1089 NNSIS
+1089 TDSIS
-1094 QNTENVNS
+1094 QNSENVNS
-1102 ESQKGKKFALA
+1102 ESQKGKKFALPDTDSDGGKLNA
-1113 GETSETADL
+1113 EQREFFGKSAIVDADGKLLKMYHGTAADFTIFDLAESGASNDHTSHIGFWFTPRKAVAENFAEFNSNDYQGKKARVEEVYLNIENPKIYAPVDNSERMEALQTENTRLRERLTKEYAELKET
-1122 SLLDRAK
+1122 
-1129 QLQAAGEDSETIRRE
+1129 
-1144 TGWFVGYDNQ
+1144 VGRLNYML
-1154 WRYEIDDSAATLVEK
+1154 Y
-1169 PAFENHST
+1169 FT
-1177 EDGGYRTAKL
+1177 EDNIFGRRGENDIGYRVDEDYYVQYMKMSPEQAK
-1187 GDIMHH
+1187 
-1193 EELYAAYPFLK
+1193 
-1204 DVTVILQETETGV
+1204 
-1217 DGSAF
+1217 
-1222 AEDGQIVLDQRLF
+1222 
-1235 TRTSKEYQRYLEN
+1235 
-1248 RQPEIKRIEQ
+1248 
-1258 TPEYRE
+1258 
-1264 YNRFYTDESLQ
+1264 
-1275 ETLSADEWLAQEEAA
+1275 
-1290 RNKFFASE
+1290 
-1298 LGKRYHE
+1298 
-1305 LMWGKPNVA
+1305 
-1314 TTELGWSDKAKS
+1314 KAKS
-1326 VLMHEV
+1326 LVDEIKKNIEQIKKNDTEYYRLQDNDPFLQMSDDLDEFMEWITGTH
-1332 QHLIQAHEGFA
+1332 AHERGFGRQHYVA
-1343 GGSSDTY
+1343 T
-1350 WYNRLLKQYRSEAET
+1350 N
-1365 AREKFLKLRI
+1365 ARE
-1375 EAAPELQQAMYDM
+1375 A
-1388 EDTLNRLDV
+1388 
-1397 STSSIARAYDN
+1397 
-1408 AAKYAKSD
+1408 
-1416 SQRDILW
+1416 
-1423 DYTQAYSKLSDFY
+1423 
-1436 KNGRR
+1436 
-1441 YAGDMYTNTA
+1441 
-1451 GEIEARDV
+1451 
-1459 SSRLEMTAEQRR
+1459 AEQFRNKLIK
-1471 ETRPDIDRQRV
+1471 EGYDGIWIKDTRVDDSGDQIV
-1482 YFSEKNAGSNSRRNR
+1482 AFSPYQIKLVTNKRPTNN
-1497 GTERDSTI
+1497 DDI

-1522 TNDLVALHNLTEEKL
+1522 TNDLVALHNITEEKL

-1548 PSIAVTKPSLAHDNF
+1548 PSIAITKPSLAHDNF

-1649 AYRDKDAF
+1649 SYRDKDAF

-1679 AYGNATIKWVADNL
+1679 DYGNATIKWVADNL

-1758 PKSLNER
+1758 PKSLDER
-1765 EAREVINEH
+1765 AAREVINEH

-1894 VTREDYGSNFSYWNA
+1894 VTREDYSSNFSYWNA

-1937 EYSGFYKYNAD
+1937 EYSGFYNYNAD

-2003 IPYDVYG
+2003 IPYDIYG
-2010 STDTERS
+2010 STATERS
-2017 NAIQR
+2017 TAIQR
-2022 LDGVRFALPETDSA
+2022 LDGVRFALS
-2036 GASLSREQ
+2036 
-2044 REFFKDSKVVDD
+2044 DD
-2056 SGRLRVTYHGSP
+2056 
-2068 NSFYT
+2068 
-2073 FDRGRIGKGND
+2073 
-2084 QFGAG
+2084 
-2089 FYFATSEE
+2089 
-2097 AARHYGDN
+2097 
-2105 VYKTYLNITNPIVIN
+2105 
-2120 RTIDGGDLFDVKITQ
+2120 
-2135 KQAYEILKR
+2135 
-2144 HPLIYDPESSPLGD
+2144 
-2158 MFEEYWEVGAKDYM
+2158 
-2172 IREAAKNFN
+2172 
-2181 SIGLLDSDY
+2181 
-2190 IAYRDYPNELHEAI
+2190 
-2204 RDVLGYDGVEVMF
+2204 VM
-2217 DNTGDRFYVAW
+2217 
-2228 FENQIKLTT
+2228 
-2237 NKKPTGD
+2237 
-2244 VDIRFALSDS
+2244 
-2254 VVNVDSANETAA
+2254 NVDNASETAT
-2266 WTSERVTDLIERY
+2266 WTSGRVTDLIERY

-2315 EAGNLDV
+2315 EAGNLDI

-2361 RVAVAIRFTESS
+2361 RVAVAIRFTEDS

-2381 MEGEHKFKGQRFSNW
+2381 MEGEHSLKGQRFSSW
-2396 DTATQRVI
+2396 DAQAQRVK
-2404 TRTSHNSASV
+2404 TRTSHNSAPI
-2414 GALVPINAAYAAQ
+2414 GTLVPINAAYSAQ

-2438 YALDS
+2438 FALDN
-2443 SEDGDVRHGNYSAG
+2443 SEDGNAQTRGNYSVG

-2476 AEEVINSI
+2476 AAEVINSI

-2490 FDDIGMYGELR
+2490 FEDIGMQGALR

-2507 VIDYLFQKLNTVKE
+2507 VIDYLFRKLNTVKE
-2521 GYRGGVALKIADFMI
+2521 GYRGGVALRIADYMI

-2545 ADSNGE
+2545 SDSNGE
-2551 VSEAMRRLSVLRRY
+2551 VSEAMRKLSVLRRY
-2565 MHKINLHHIQGEIQY
+2565 MHKIDLRHIQGEIQY
-2580 RFDRKN
+2580 RFDKKN

-2665 DVLNAYEQKGRKS
+2665 DILNAYEQKGRKS

-2768 YTKDNPLLANTYE
+2768 YTKDNPLLADSYE

-2884 YTEIFTELRD
+2884 YTESFTELRD

-2927 TVQYRGVEIPR
+2927 TVEYRGVEIPR

-2991 VDEQARIAELL
+2991 VEEQARIAELL

-3017 QEAGRLKAERDIQRL
+3017 QEAGRLKADRDIQRL
-3032 GYTNAT
+3032 GFTNAT

-3064 RISNASFNKDTV
+3064 RISNSSFNKDTV

-3089 AVFNRHVRGVVQYA
+3089 VVFNRHVRGVVQYA

-3211 AKDVDTYCPLAKLRA
+3211 AKDIDTYCPLAKLRA

-3314 GNEIMRTLT
+3314 GNEIMRTIT

-3334 RVIDSVGELSALKA
+3334 RVIDSIGELSTLKA
-3348 RLRTTTDAESRS
+3348 KLRMTTDTERQA
-3360 TLQTQI
+3360 TLRTQI
-3366 KTARRNVRK
+3366 KAARKKVFK
-3375 SLTALAT
+3375 SVTALAT
-3382 SALFMVAIAQ
+3382 SALFMAAIAQ
-3392 LFNWL
+3392 LFSWL

-3407 AAQQVLVD
+3407 AGQQIIVD
-3415 FAGNLLGGLPL
+3415 FIGNLFGGLPL
-3426 VRDIYSRIAE
+3426 IRDVYTRIAE
-3436 GYSVDNYAY
+3436 GYELDNYAY

-3453 SAVNLFDTVGSLVS
+3453 SAVNLFDTIGSIVS
-3467 GDESNSKLTARTKN
+3467 GEESSQTVASRIKN
-3481 LLYALGQLTGIPTR
+3481 LAYSIGQIFGIPTR
-3495 NLYNVFYG
+3495 NIYNVFYG

-3540 ISMLTSMI
+3540 IAMLTSMI

-3553 GNTTMGDA
+3553 GNTSMSDA

-3591 IPLTDEEYSRFRAI
+3591 IPLTDQEYNRFRAI
-3605 YAQSMKDIEKMVNS
+3605 YAQSMKDLEKMMSS
-3619 GTFSVLSE
+3619 GTFNVLSE
-3627 EMQAKAIKQVYD
+3627 ETQAKAIKQVYD

-3649 VGVDERT
+3649 VGMDERT
-3656 TVGELSEWIDMS
+3656 TVGELSKWIEMS
-3668 RLSVAFAGLSDIESD
+3668 RLSVAFTGLSDIESD

-3694 KKKNTVR
+3694 KKKNTVK
-3701 YLLGQTLLDGERL
+3701 YLLGQNLSDGERL

>member
-1 MATLSSFKQQN
+1 M
-12 AYKIGISSMLTEE
+12 
-25 QQKSAI
+25 
-31 TKAAAEEEE
+31 
-40 KKNQGGFLGGIG
+40 
-52 YSLEKIS
+52 
-59 LGFLSGIEGIWDY
+59 
-72 AAGGLAKLFGADD
+72 
-85 WAEHQIA
+85 
-92 NDWVNYNHADEWFNP
+92 
-107 SEGWQFVG
+107 
-115 DVAGGIG
+115 
-122 TSVPAIA
+122 
-129 GVAAGAAI
+129 
-137 AYFSGGTLTPV
+137 
-148 AASLIAGS
+148 
-156 IAGLG
+156 
-161 AAGRATKEAYDQT
+161 
-174 GELTGKEFGYGV
+174 
-186 FVGVTEGAIEGV
+186 
-198 SSAIGAGTGA
+198 
-208 VVKSIS
+208 
-214 KSFGKEVAKSATR
+214 AKSATR

-351 TGGEVRTVRQK
+351 TDGEVRTVRQK
-362 MLLGVLEQANISAA
+362 MLLGVLEQANTSAA

-396 ARLNELGYQDQD
+396 ARLNELGYQDQN
-408 GKPIQITAEQIRE
+408 GKPIQVTAEQIRE
-421 GIDTTDAKSF
+421 GIDTTDAKKF

-437 ALKTNSALRTLAVAD
+437 ALKTNSVLRTLAVAD

-528 QQERGYIR
+528 QQERSYVKE
-536 DAQAIV
+536 AQAV
-542 PESARKHL
+542 APEAARKHL

-589 MSKALT
+589 MSKALSRT
-595 RSETNRVL
+595 ETNRVL

-627 REQVAE
+627 REQAAE
-633 IDAYARENI
+633 IDTYARENI

-685 RVMFSKEASF
+685 RVVFSKEASF

-827 TGAAARLYRQY
+827 TGAAERLYRQY

-852 LGVENASEQAGAAQ
+852 LGVENASEQARTFVGDKHFALKPYTEKQKENWRNSKNIVIYESSEQLQEFVRQSRSDNQYSKKMYFGAIGSELAARIEEQ
-866 MQQALPESLETLET
+866 TGLNLENYNYALQSQE
-880 YTADEI
+880 
-886 ASIESNE
+886 
-893 LFKVARSYN
+893 
-902 DVVRFIQSA
+902 VR
-911 PQQNTNRLLFLGK
+911 K
-924 INAGVATKI
+924 
-933 QQITD
+933 
-938 LKVDGKSIVLSSYD
+938 
-952 VKHIFKKHGN
+952 IFKKHGN
-962 AANEQARGQIAVSQ
+962 DQTERLLGQRAVTEADFLSIPNILEEATSIRLSDTTYDGKPAILFVKTIGNEKTTVVAV
-976 ENFEDIIETI
+976 
-986 ISPDVITRSDE
+986 VSDKHLDLRVQTE
-997 NGQVGIKFI
+997 YIGIK
-1006 KEIDGKVTAI
+1006 KG
-1016 TIVSE
+1016 
-1021 KKKALTLKS
+1021 
-1030 AWITKSGGRTPSAS
+1030 
-1044 ADTLAGTSKT
+1044 TLATPLNSKT
-1054 NGRNST
+1054 PQQTPKASRGTDST
-1060 KRKQP
+1060 
-1065 TFPTVDEQAPTST
+1065 
-1078 SETRRKMKTVS
+1078 
-1089 NNSIS
+1089 NSIS
-1094 QNTENVNS
+1094 QNAENVNS

-1193 EELYAAYPFLK
+1193 EKLYAAYPFLK
-1204 DVTVILQETETGV
+1204 DITVILQETDTGV

-1235 TRTSKEYQRYLEN
+1235 TRTSKEYQKYLEN

-1275 ETLSADEWLAQEEAA
+1275 ETLSAEEWLAQEEAA

-1497 GTERDSTI
+1497 STERDSTI

-1664 KGIEVTLPTVDKEVS
+1664 KGFEVRLPTVDKEVS

-1751 RYADRGF
+1751 RYANRGF
-1758 PKSLNER
+1758 PKSLDER
-1765 EAREVINEH
+1765 AAREVINEH
-1774 LDESGYNA
+1774 LDENGYNA

-1790 VVEKAGLRNN
+1790 VIEKAGLRND
-1800 RDMYTSAGRSR
+1800 RDPFTSAGRSR

-2003 IPYDVYG
+2003 IPYDIYG

-2022 LDGVRFALPETDSA
+2022 LDGVRFALPETDST
-2036 GASLSREQ
+2036 GASLSQEQ

-2056 SGRLRVTYHGSP
+2056 NGRLRVMYHGS
-2068 NSFYT
+2068 NAEFSV
-2073 FDRGRIGKGND
+2073 FDESLISSTTKRYM
-2084 QFGAG
+2084 AG
-2089 FYFATSEE
+2089 FYFTAEKRVAEKWSRYR
-2097 AARHYGDN
+2097 ARTQGGSPA
-2105 VYKTYLNITNPIVIN
+2105 VFEVYLNIKNPLYL
-2120 RTIDGGDLFDVKITQ
+2120 TEQ
-2135 KQAYEILKR
+2135 EYKR
-2144 HPLIYDPESSPLGD
+2144 
-2158 MFEEYWEVGAKDYM
+2158 
-2172 IREAAKNFN
+2172 
-2181 SIGLLDSDY
+2181 
-2190 IAYRDYPNELHEAI
+2190 
-2204 RDVLGYDGVEVMF
+2204 LGYDEKYRETVV
-2217 DNTGDRFYVAW
+2217 NQL
-2228 FENQIKLTT
+2228 FENQNDGILISPEQERISGLFEDSYNYELDDSVYYQSERYGITDKEYAWWLLRAVQNPDFTSTQAAVLHADQVKLVS
-2237 NKKPTGD
+2237 NKQPTSNAD
-2244 VDIRFALSDS
+2244 MRFALSDS
-2254 VVNVDSANETAA
+2254 VVNVDNASETAA
-2266 WTSERVTDLIERY
+2266 WTSGRVTDLIERY

-2300 KATTVNQTRRNQIYD
+2300 KATTVNQARRNQIYD
-2315 EAGNLDV
+2315 EAGNLDI

-2329 QTPYLTVDYET
+2329 QTPYLTVDYKT

-2361 RVAVAIRFTESS
+2361 RVAVAIRFTEDS

-2381 MEGEHKFKGQRFSNW
+2381 MEGEHSLKGQRFSSW
-2396 DTATQRVI
+2396 DAEEQRVK
-2404 TRTSHNSASV
+2404 TRTSHNSAPV
-2414 GALVPINAAYAAQ
+2414 GTLVPINAAYSAQ

-2438 YALDS
+2438 FALDS
-2443 SEDGDVRHGNYSAG
+2443 SEDGNAQTRGNYSVG

-2476 AEEVINSI
+2476 AAEVINSI

-2490 FDDIGMYGELR
+2490 FEDIGMYGELR

-2521 GYRGGVALKIADFMI
+2521 GYRGGVALRIADYMI

-2545 ADSNGE
+2545 AESNGE
-2551 VSEAMRRLSVLRRY
+2551 VSEAMRKLSVLRRY
-2565 MHKINLHHIQGEIQY
+2565 MHKIDLRYIQDEIQY
-2580 RFDRKN
+2580 RFDKKN
-2586 SINLVWGAKEGGIA
+2586 SINLIWGAKEGGIS

-2695 QRLREANANNR
+2695 QRLRESNANNR

-2768 YTKDNPLLANTYE
+2768 YTKDNPLLADTYE

-2906 MEEYEAF
+2906 TEEYEAF

-2977 AKGIT
+2977 AKGIA

-2991 VDEQARIAELL
+2991 VEEQARIAELL

-3032 GYTNAT
+3032 GFTNAT

-3076 RGAKQELFIESAD
+3076 RGAKQELYIESAD
-3089 AVFNRHVRGVVQYA
+3089 VVFNRHVRGVVQYA

-3182 KVWVTQ
+3182 KTWVTQ
-3188 LSSLFASSSLLDA
+3188 LSSLFSASSLLDA
-3201 SSITRGMTVS
+3201 SSIARGMTVS

-3348 RLRTTTDAESRS
+3348 RLRTTTDAESRAA
-3360 TLQTQI
+3360 LQTQI
-3366 KTARRNVRK
+3366 KAARRNVRK

-3382 SALFMVAIAQ
+3382 SALFMAAIAQ

-3426 VRDIYSRIAE
+3426 VRDFYSRIAE

-3453 SAVNLFDTVGSLVS
+3453 SALGVIDTAGALIS
-3467 GDESNSKLTARTKN
+3467 GDETKSKMSARVKN
-3481 LLYALGQLTGIPTR
+3481 FLYAVGQLTGIPTR
-3495 NLYNVFYG
+3495 NIYNVFYG
-3503 LTKRISPTTAYK
+3503 LTKRFSPTTAYK
-3515 IDEAFYAKNYVTDLN
+3515 IDEWFYAKNHVTDLN

-3540 ISMLTSMI
+3540 IAMLTSMI

-3553 GNTTMGDA
+3553 GNTTMSDA

-3591 IPLTDEEYSRFRAI
+3591 IPLTDEEYSRFRSI
-3605 YAQSMKDIEKMVNS
+3605 YAQSMKDLEKMVNS
-3619 GTFSVLSE
+3619 GTFNVLSE

-3656 TVGELSEWIDMS
+3656 TIGELSKWIDMS
-3668 RLSVAFAGLSDIESD
+3668 KLSVAFVGLSDIESE

-3694 KKKNTVR
+3694 KKKNTVK
-3701 YLLGQTLLDGERL
+3701 YLLKQNLSDGERL

-3722 SIQDG
+3722 TIQDG

>member
-12 AYKIGISSMLTEE
+12 VHKIGVSSMLTEE

-40 KKNQGGFLGGIG
+40 KKNQSGFFGGIG
-52 YSLEKIS
+52 YAFEKLG

-72 AAGGLAKLFGADD
+72 TAGGLAKLFGADD
-85 WAEHQIA
+85 WAEQQIA

-115 DVAGGIG
+115 DVTGGIG
-122 TSVPAIA
+122 TSLPAIL
-129 GVAAGAAI
+129 GVAAAGAI
-137 AYFSGGTLTPV
+137 TYFSGGTLTPV

-174 GELTGKEFGYGV
+174 GELAGKEFGYGAL
-186 FVGVTEGAIEGV
+186 VGVTEGAIEGV

-252 PVYKRMTYDPNAKN
+252 PAYKRMTYDPNAKN

-297 GTTRGNTLVNEGKA
+297 GTARGNTLVNEGKA

-351 TGGEVRTVRQK
+351 TDGEVRTVRQK
-362 MLLGVLEQANISAA
+362 MLLGVLEQANTSAA

-396 ARLNELGYQDQD
+396 ARLNELGYQDQN

-421 GIDTTDAKSF
+421 GIDTTDAKKF

-437 ALKTNSALRTLAVAD
+437 ALKTNSVLRTLAVAD

-488 DAERQAVADRLGIE
+488 DAERRAVADRLGIE

-528 QQERGYIR
+528 QQERSYVKE
-536 DAQAIV
+536 AQAV
-542 PESARKHL
+542 APEAARKHL

-589 MSKALT
+589 MSKALSRT
-595 RSETNRVL
+595 ETNRVL

-627 REQVAE
+627 REQAAE
-633 IDAYARENI
+633 IDTYARENI

-685 RVMFSKEASF
+685 RVVFSKEASF

-771 GSALQVSDEIN
+771 GTALQVSDEIN

-800 QKKQTLKDKI
+800 QKKQTLKEKI
-810 LGFFRKARTDY
+810 LGFFKKARTDY
-821 QSDERL
+821 QGDERL

-852 LGVENASEQAGAAQ
+852 LGTENASAEARTQAHE
-866 MQQALPESLETLET
+866 ESLRNSVRF
-880 YTADEI
+880 
-886 ASIESNE
+886 SIQRVGDS
-893 LFKVARSYN
+893 
-902 DVVRFIQSA
+902 DVVIVD
-911 PQQNTNRLLFLGK
+911 TNQDIFDGADRSEYGK
-924 INAGVATKI
+924 IVRNYMKM
-933 QQITD
+933 
-938 LKVDGKSIVLSSYD
+938 Y
-952 VKHIFKKHGN
+952 F
-962 AANEQARGQIAVSQ
+962 RGQEV
-976 ENFEDIIETI
+976 D
-986 ISPDVITRSDE
+986 
-997 NGQVGIKFI
+997 GIKF
-1006 KEIDGKVTAI
+1006 
-1016 TIVSE
+1016 
-1021 KKKALTLKS
+1021 
-1030 AWITKSGGRTPSAS
+1030 
-1044 ADTLAGTSKT
+1044 
-1054 NGRNST
+1054 
-1060 KRKQP
+1060 
-1065 TFPTVDEQAPTST
+1065 TST
-1078 SETRRKMKTVS
+1078 SEREFTMSHDSQRSYSREDGSYEAKMRAGTELANLIQTGKFLRHEVAKHPHSYNAGGYNRYSVEFVVDNVPFEGQMVIALNGDKAMFYDIVGVKEKEAAQLNRSKPAGVESTS
-1089 NNSIS
+1089 STDSIS
-1094 QNTENVNS
+1094 QNAENVNS
-1102 ESQKGKKFALA
+1102 ESQKGKKFALPDTDSDGGKLTTEQREFFGKSA
-1113 GETSETADL
+1113 IVDADGKLLKMYHGTAADFTVFDLAESGASNDHTSHIGFWFTPRKAVAENFAEFNANEYRGKRARVQEVYLNIENPKIYAPADNSARMEELRTENIGLREQLAEEYAELKET
-1122 SLLDRAK
+1122 
-1129 QLQAAGEDSETIRRE
+1129 
-1144 TGWFVGYDNQ
+1144 VGRLNYML
-1154 WRYEIDDSAATLVEK
+1154 Y
-1169 PAFENHST
+1169 FT
-1177 EDGGYRTAKL
+1177 EDNIFGRRGENDIGYRVDEDYYVQYMKMSPEQAK
-1187 GDIMHH
+1187 
-1193 EELYAAYPFLK
+1193 
-1204 DVTVILQETETGV
+1204 
-1217 DGSAF
+1217 
-1222 AEDGQIVLDQRLF
+1222 
-1235 TRTSKEYQRYLEN
+1235 
-1248 RQPEIKRIEQ
+1248 
-1258 TPEYRE
+1258 
-1264 YNRFYTDESLQ
+1264 
-1275 ETLSADEWLAQEEAA
+1275 
-1290 RNKFFASE
+1290 
-1298 LGKRYHE
+1298 
-1305 LMWGKPNVA
+1305 
-1314 TTELGWSDKAKS
+1314 KAKS
-1326 VLMHEV
+1326 LVDAIKKNNKQIKANETEYYRLQDGDSFLQMSDDLDEFMEWITGTH
-1332 QHLIQAHEGFA
+1332 AHERGFGREHYA
-1343 GGSSDTY
+1343 AT
-1350 WYNRLLKQYRSEAET
+1350 N
-1365 AREKFLKLRI
+1365 AREAAEKFR
-1375 EAAPELQQAMYDM
+1375 
-1388 EDTLNRLDV
+1388 
-1397 STSSIARAYDN
+1397 
-1408 AAKYAKSD
+1408 
-1416 SQRDILW
+1416 
-1423 DYTQAYSKLSDFY
+1423 SKLIKEGYDGIWIKDTRVDDSGDQVVAFY
-1436 KNGRR
+1436 PEQIKLV
-1441 YAGDMYTNTA
+1441 TNKRPTK
-1451 GEIEARDV
+1451 DV
-1459 SSRLEMTAEQRR
+1459 
-1471 ETRPDIDRQRV
+1471 D
-1482 YFSEKNAGSNSRRNR
+1482 
-1497 GTERDSTI
+1497 I
-1505 RYALT
+1505 RYALAL
-1510 IDGETVSGTVEE
+1510 DGETVSGTVEE
-1522 TNDLVALHNLTEEKL
+1522 TNDLVALHNLTEENL

-1548 PSIAVTKPSLAHDNF
+1548 PSIAVTKADIPFTDF

-1570 GRETI
+1570 GKETI
-1575 DPQRDS
+1575 DPAKS
-1581 RNKVFSRDAWTPTTP
+1581 ENAVYSRDAWTPTVP
-1596 RVEYKLNE
+1596 QAEY
-1604 KRAEE
+1604 E
-1609 INRKI
+1609 INEAKAREIIDRLLPYVNEFGDIGGIRKR
-1614 NSLIRGT
+1614 LT
-1621 DAELFGYLALDESN
+1621 VDELQELANNRDGNIVDEFAGSIE
-1635 MTEFLN
+1635 T
-1641 RNGGDLAQ
+1641 
-1649 AYRDKDAF
+1649 
-1657 KYAYLRD
+1657 KYAYLREIGAINKD
-1664 KGIEVTLPTVDKEVS
+1664 DTDMVPAYSERLRGKINSEISARNKE
-1679 AYGNATIKWVADNL
+1679 YK
-1693 GKSTLNSLEQS
+1693 
-1704 NYSNEAVQPY
+1704 
-1714 VAQVNE
+1714 
-1720 LVSDYW
+1720 
-1726 QREYNMSPNNE
+1726 
-1737 IDLYEAKGILREAA
+1737 
-1751 RYADRGF
+1751 
-1758 PKSLNER
+1758 
-1765 EAREVINEH
+1765 
-1774 LDESGYNA
+1774 A
-1782 WIDELFSD
+1782 WLDELFD
-1790 VVEKAGLRNN
+1790 GIIAKKGIRT
-1800 RDMYTSAGRSR
+1800 RTDRFTSSGASR
-1811 SFEALHDDYTLE
+1811 SFDETHIDYTLKNIVKFMRSLPTQSAE
-1823 NVVRAMSKA
+1823 TTYASTHT
-1832 DPKGGSWLGL
+1832 
-1842 NPSSLAAKLSK
+1842 LAAALAKNFSSIEDIKSAKAMLSAK
-1853 EFKSISDMKKAAAS
+1853 AESEIAEVRNRYESSISEIIDSMAGRDIELQEGAE
-1867 LTEVSDDAMSNFT
+1867 EVLLELARSHRTTPTSILGYLEKEYRGFYNFNAG
-1880 TTAGQMLDEITADM
+1880 TAQKISTL
-1894 VTREDYGSNFSYWNA
+1894 FNA
-1909 LDGAREVIGEIAD
+1909 LAA
-1922 RKLFTEKAI
+1922 
-1931 ADYMKR
+1931 MKT
-1937 EYSGFYKYNAD
+1937 D
-1948 IGNKILGLFA
+1948 
-1958 YAKQMTQTGYFEAKP
+1958 MFEAKP
-1973 RRAVNFSEIKSVLLP
+1973 RRAVGLNEIKRVLIP
-1988 DTASERLK
+1988 SRHPNQRLLEALTEK
-1996 NRLDRLH
+1996 N
-2003 IPYDVYG
+2003 IPYTLY
-2010 STDTERS
+2010 ERS
-2017 NAIQR
+2017 IDKGIDERADILQR

-2036 GASLSREQ
+2036 GESLSQGQ
-2044 REFFKDSKVVDD
+2044 REYFKDSKVVDD
-2056 SGRLRVTYHGSP
+2056 NGKLRITYHGSP
-2068 NSFYT
+2068 NRFFT

-2097 AARHYGDN
+2097 ASRSYGDN
-2105 VYKTYLNITNPIVIN
+2105 VHKTYLNITKPIVIN
-2120 RTIDGGDLFDVKITQ
+2120 RTADGGDLFDVKITQ

-2181 SIGLLDSDY
+2181 SIGLFDSDY
-2190 IAYRDYPNELHEAI
+2190 LAYRDYPNELHEAI
-2204 RDVLGYDGVEVMF
+2204 RDVLGYDGVEVRF

-2237 NKKPTGD
+2237 NKQPTRNA
-2244 VDIRFALSDS
+2244 DIRFALSDS

-2266 WTSERVTDLIERY
+2266 WTSERVTDLIDRY

-2315 EAGNLDV
+2315 EAGNLDI
-2322 DALSRET
+2322 DALSHET

-2354 LAKAGIK
+2354 LAKAGVK
-2361 RVAVAIRFTESS
+2361 RVAVAIRFTENS

-2381 MEGEHKFKGQRFSNW
+2381 MDGEHKLKGQTFSTW
-2396 DTATQRVI
+2396 DADAQRVR
-2404 TRTSHNSASV
+2404 TRTSHNSAAV
-2414 GALVPINAAYAAQ
+2414 GTLVPINAAYSAQ

-2432 SERGLR
+2432 SERGVR
-2438 YALDS
+2438 FALDS
-2443 SEDGDVRHGNYSAG
+2443 SEDGNAQLRGNYSVG

-2476 AEEVINSI
+2476 AAEVINSI

-2490 FDDIGMYGELR
+2490 FEDIGMYGELR

-2507 VIDYLFQKLNTVKE
+2507 VIDYLFRKLNTVKE
-2521 GYRGGVALKIADFMI
+2521 GYRGGVALRIADYMI

-2545 ADSNGE
+2545 AESNGE
-2551 VSEAMRRLSVLRRY
+2551 VSEAMRKLSVLRRY
-2565 MHKINLHHIQGEIQY
+2565 MHKIDLRHIQDEIQY
-2580 RFDRKN
+2580 RFDKRN

-2695 QRLREANANNR
+2695 QRLRESNANNR

-2768 YTKDNPLLANTYE
+2768 YTKDNPLLADSYE

-2791 ANGKTNNYTKRE
+2791 ANGTKGYTKDE
-2803 LQSIRN
+2803 LRMVN
-2809 IMAYFTN
+2809 NLMAYFTN
-2816 YVEHFNKVYRQGRWV
+2816 FVEKFNKVYRQGRWV
-2831 DAVPEATRY
+2831 DAVPVATRY

-2906 MEEYEAF
+2906 MEEYEVF
-2913 LKKNKKYLAQATKE
+2913 LKKNRKYLAQATKE

-3032 GYTNAT
+3032 GFTNAT

-3076 RGAKQELFIESAD
+3076 RGAKQELYIESAD
-3089 AVFNRHVRGVVQYA
+3089 VVFNRHVRGVVQYA

-3334 RVIDSVGELSALKA
+3334 RVIDSVGELSTLKA
-3348 RLRTTTDAESRS
+3348 KLRMTTDTERIA
-3360 TLQTQI
+3360 TLRTQI
-3366 KTARRNVRK
+3366 KAARKKVFK
-3375 SLTALAT
+3375 SVTALAT
-3382 SALFMVAIAQ
+3382 SALFMAAIAQ
-3392 LFNWL
+3392 LFSWL
-3397 YNKDKDDDET
+3397 YNKDRDDDET
-3407 AAQQVLVD
+3407 VGQQVFVD
-3415 FAGNLLGGLPL
+3415 FIGNLFGGLPL
-3426 VRDIYSRIAE
+3426 IRDVYTRIAE
-3436 GYSVDNYAY
+3436 GYELDNYAY

-3453 SAVNLFDTVGSLVS
+3453 SAVNLFDTVGGIVS
-3467 GDESNSKLTARTKN
+3467 GEESDAKVASRIKN
-3481 LLYALGQLTGIPTR
+3481 LAYSIGQIFGIPTR
-3495 NLYNVFYG
+3495 NIYNVFYG
-3503 LTKRISPTTAYK
+3503 LTKRISPTTAYQ

-3540 ISMLTSMI
+3540 IAMLTSMI

-3553 GNTTMGDA
+3553 GNTTMSDA
-3561 VRNKF
+3561 VRDKF

-3580 IGDTIT
+3580 IGDTIS

-3591 IPLTDEEYSRFRAI
+3591 IPLTDDEYARFRAI
-3605 YAQSMKDIEKMVNS
+3605 YAQSMKDIEKMMN
-3619 GTFSVLSE
+3619 GGAFKVLSE

-3639 AYYYDALSDL
+3639 AYYYGALSDL

-3656 TVGELSEWIDMS
+3656 TIGELSKWIDMS
-3668 RLSVAFAGLSDIESD
+3668 KLSVAFVGLSDIESE

-3694 KKKNTVR
+3694 KKKNTVK
-3701 YLLGQTLLDGERL
+3701 YLLKQNLSDGERL

-3722 SIQDG
+3722 TIQDG
-3727 DYKGYTAKRAKRI
+3727 DYRGYTAKRAKRI

-3755 AALAEKCGFTVRN
+3755 ATLAEKCGFTVRN

>member
-1 MATLSSFKQQN
+1 MPKTAADFLTNSKLKTGVSFLSDDERNSLISRQTV
-12 AYKIGISSMLTEE
+12 AYEAA
-25 QQKSAI
+25 Q
-31 TKAAAEEEE
+31 AAAQREQ
-40 KKNQGGFLGGIG
+40 NQGGFLGGIG
-52 YSLEKIS
+52 YSLEKVG

-85 WAEHQIA
+85 WAEQQIA

-122 TSVPAIA
+122 TSLPAIA
-129 GVAAGAAI
+129 GVAAAGAITVA
-137 AYFSGGTLTPV
+137 SGGTLSPV
-148 AASLIAGS
+148 AATLIAGS

-174 GELTGKEFGYGV
+174 GELTGKEFGYGAL
-186 FVGVTEGAIEGV
+186 VGVTEGAIEGV

-239 GEAFEEGVQAILE
+239 GEAFEEGVQAILD

-297 GTTRGNTLVNEGKA
+297 GTVRGNTLVNEGKS

-351 TGGEVRTVRQK
+351 TDGEVRTVRQK
-362 MLLGVLEQANISAA
+362 MLLGVLEQANTSAA

-396 ARLNELGYQDQD
+396 ARLNELGYQDQN
-408 GKPIQITAEQIRE
+408 GKPIQVTAEQIRE
-421 GIDTTDAKSF
+421 GIDTTDAKKF

-437 ALKTNSALRTLAVAD
+437 ALKTNSVLRTLAVAD

-528 QQERGYIR
+528 QQERGYVR
-536 DAQAIV
+536 DAQAIA

-570 IAITKR
+570 IAITKH

-627 REQVAE
+627 REQAAE

-663 RAAGVQEDFV
+663 RAAGVQEDFM

-685 RVMFSKEASF
+685 RVVFSKEASF

-721 SRTGESILIHELT
+721 SRSGESILIHELT

-749 GLETMTDAEK
+749 GLEIMTDAEK

-800 QKKQTLKDKI
+800 QKKQTLKEKI

-827 TGAAARLYRQY
+827 TGAAERLYRQY

-852 LGVENASEQAGAAQ
+852 LGVENASEQARKYIGDKHFALKTYSEKQKENWKNSKNIVIYESSEQLQEFVRQSRSDNQYSKKMYFGAIGSELAARIEEQ
-866 MQQALPESLETLET
+866 TGLNLENYNYAL
-880 YTADEI
+880 
-886 ASIESNE
+886 
-893 LFKVARSYN
+893 
-902 DVVRFIQSA
+902 
-911 PQQNTNRLLFLGK
+911 
-924 INAGVATKI
+924 
-933 QQITD
+933 
-938 LKVDGKSIVLSSYD
+938 
-952 VKHIFKKHGN
+952 
-962 AANEQARGQIAVSQ
+962 
-976 ENFEDIIETI
+976 
-986 ISPDVITRSDE
+986 RSDE
-997 NGQVGIKFI
+997 VRKIFKDHGTVGTEAPRGQRPVTEADFLAIPDI
-1006 KEIDGKVTAI
+1006 LDGATSI
-1016 TIVSE
+1016 TLSE
-1021 KKKALTLKS
+1021 KKYNGQPAIAFSKV
-1030 AWITKSGGRTPSAS
+1030 SGNERTTVVAVVSGKHL
-1044 ADTLAGTSKT
+1044 DLRVQTEYIGIKKGTLATLSG
-1054 NGRNST
+1054 
-1060 KRKQP
+1060 
-1065 TFPTVDEQAPTST
+1065 EQAPNNTPKASRGTDST
-1078 SETRRKMKTVS
+1078 
-1089 NNSIS
+1089 NSIS
-1094 QNTENVNS
+1094 QNAENVNS

-1169 PAFENHST
+1169 PAFEKHST
-1177 EDGGYRTAKL
+1177 EDGSYRTAKL

-1204 DVTVILQETETGV
+1204 DITVILQETETGV

-1248 RQPEIKRIEQ
+1248 RQPEIKQIEQ

-1275 ETLSADEWLAQEEAA
+1275 ETLSAEEWLAQEEAA

-1408 AAKYAKSD
+1408 AARYAKSD

-1497 GTERDSTI
+1497 STERDSTI

-1649 AYRDKDAF
+1649 SYRDKDAF
-1657 KYAYLRD
+1657 KYVYLRE

-1679 AYGNATIKWVADNL
+1679 DYGNATIKWVADNL

-1758 PKSLNER
+1758 PKSLDER
-1765 EAREVINEH
+1765 AAREVINEH
-1774 LDESGYNA
+1774 LDEDGYNA

-1894 VTREDYGSNFSYWNA
+1894 VTREDYSSNFSYWNA

-1988 DTASERLK
+1988 DTASDRLK

-2003 IPYDVYG
+2003 IPYSVYG
-2010 STDTERS
+2010 STATERS
-2017 NAIQR
+2017 TAIQR
-2022 LDGVRFALPETDSA
+2022 LDGVRFALPETDST
-2036 GASLSREQ
+2036 GTSLSQEQ

-2056 SGRLRVTYHGSP
+2056 NGRLRVMYHGS
-2068 NSFYT
+2068 NAEFSV
-2073 FDRGRIGKGND
+2073 FDESRISSTTKRYM
-2084 QFGAG
+2084 AG
-2089 FYFATSEE
+2089 FYFTAEKRVAEKWSRYR
-2097 AARHYGDN
+2097 ARTQGGSPA
-2105 VYKTYLNITNPIVIN
+2105 VFEVYLNIKNPLYL
-2120 RTIDGGDLFDVKITQ
+2120 TEQ
-2135 KQAYEILKR
+2135 EYKR
-2144 HPLIYDPESSPLGD
+2144 
-2158 MFEEYWEVGAKDYM
+2158 
-2172 IREAAKNFN
+2172 
-2181 SIGLLDSDY
+2181 
-2190 IAYRDYPNELHEAI
+2190 
-2204 RDVLGYDGVEVMF
+2204 LGYDEKYRETVV
-2217 DNTGDRFYVAW
+2217 NQL
-2228 FENQIKLTT
+2228 FENQNDGILISPEQERISGLFEDSYNYELDDSVYYQSERYGITDKEYAWWLLRAVQNPDFTSTQAAVLHADQVKLVS
-2237 NKKPTGD
+2237 NKQPTGD
-2244 VDIRFALSDS
+2244 ADIRFALSDS
-2254 VVNVDSANETAA
+2254 VVNVDSSNETAA
-2266 WTSERVTDLIERY
+2266 WTSERMTDLIERY

-2290 ATWINPADFV
+2290 ATWINPADFI

-2315 EAGNLDV
+2315 EAGNLDI
-2322 DALSRET
+2322 DRLSHET
-2329 QTPYLTVDYET
+2329 QTPYLSVDYET

-2354 LAKAGIK
+2354 LAKAGVK

-2404 TRTSHNSASV
+2404 SRTSHNSASV
-2414 GALVPINAAYAAQ
+2414 GMLVPINAAYSAQ
-2427 LSEFT
+2427 LFEFT
-2432 SERGLR
+2432 GERGLR
-2438 YALDS
+2438 FALDS
-2443 SEDGDVRHGNYSAG
+2443 SEDSNAQTRGNYSVG

-2476 AEEVINSI
+2476 AAEVINSI

-2490 FDDIGMYGELR
+2490 FEDIGMYGELR

-2521 GYRGGVALKIADFMI
+2521 GYRGGVALRIADYMI

-2545 ADSNGE
+2545 AESNGE
-2551 VSEAMRRLSVLRRY
+2551 VSEAMRKLSVLRRY
-2565 MHKINLHHIQGEIQY
+2565 MHRIDLRHIQDEIQY
-2580 RFDRKN
+2580 RFDKKN
-2586 SINLVWGAKEGGIA
+2586 SINLVWGAKEGGIS

-2735 IFRSSIEKLGK
+2735 IFKSSIEKLGK

-2768 YTKDNPLLANTYE
+2768 YAKDNPLIADTYE

-2991 VDEQARIAELL
+2991 VDEQERIAELL

-3032 GYTNAT
+3032 GFTNAT

-3058 MQQELD
+3058 MQAELD

-3089 AVFNRHVRGVVQYA
+3089 VVFNRHVRGVVQYA

-3334 RVIDSVGELSALKA
+3334 RVIDSVGELSALRA

-3360 TLQTQI
+3360 TLQTRI
-3366 KTARRNVRK
+3366 KAARRKVRK

-3382 SALFMVAIAQ
+3382 SALFMAAIAQ

-3415 FAGNLLGGLPL
+3415 FVGNLLGGLPL

-3495 NLYNVFYG
+3495 NIYNVFYG

-3540 ISMLTSMI
+3540 IAMLTSMI

-3553 GNTTMGDA
+3553 GNTTMSDA
-3561 VRNKF
+3561 VHNKF

-3656 TVGELSEWIDMS
+3656 TIGELSEWIDMS
-3668 RLSVAFAGLSDIESD
+3668 KLSVVFTGLSDIESD
-3683 KNSKGETIAGS
+3683 KNSKGETISGS
-3694 KKKNTVR
+3694 KKKNTVK
-3701 YLLGQTLLDGERL
+3701 YLLGQNLSDGERL

-3740 LLQYILKLNGTQAEK
+3740 LLQHILKLNGTQAEK

>member
-1 MATLSSFKQQN
+1 MPKTAADFLANSKLKTGITFLSDDERNSLISRQTAVQASAQQ
-12 AYKIGISSMLTEE
+12 E
-25 QQKSAI
+25 Q
-31 TKAAAEEEE
+31 
-40 KKNQGGFLGGIG
+40 NQGGLLGGIG
-52 YSLEKIS
+52 YSLEKIG

-72 AAGGLAKLFGADD
+72 TAGGLAKLFGADD
-85 WAEHQIA
+85 WAEQQIA

-122 TSVPAIA
+122 TSLPSMA
-129 GVAAGAAI
+129 GVAAAGAITVA
-137 AYFSGGTLTPV
+137 SGGTLSPV
-148 AASLIAGS
+148 AATLIAGS

-174 GELTGKEFGYGV
+174 GELGGKEFGYGALS
-186 FVGVTEGAIEGV
+186 GITEGAIEGV
-198 SSAIGAGTGA
+198 SSALGAGTGA
-208 VVKSIS
+208 VIKSIS

-297 GTTRGNTLVNEGKA
+297 GTTRGNTLVNEGRA
-311 GDVITT
+311 GDVIAT
-317 AEQISSYQTENQTD
+317 AEQLSSYQTANQTD

-362 MLLGVLEQANISAA
+362 MLLGVLEQANTSAA

-396 ARLNELGYQDQD
+396 ARLNELGYQDQN
-408 GKPIQITAEQIRE
+408 GKPIQVTAEQIRE
-421 GIDTTDAKSF
+421 GIDTTDAKKF
-431 RKTMSR
+431 RQTMSK
-437 ALKTNSALRTLAVAD
+437 ALKTNSVLRTLAVAD

-461 ARFRDATL
+461 ARFRDA
-469 AGQQLSTQAD
+469 ALSERSSKLITQAD
-479 LNRFVEQAT
+479 LNRFAEQAT

-508 NEQFHDKI
+508 NEQFHDRI
-516 TEFVANGGVQEY
+516 AEFVENGGVKEY
-528 QQERGYIR
+528 QQERSYVKE
-536 DAQAIV
+536 AQAV
-542 PESARKHL
+542 APEAARKHL

-589 MSKALT
+589 MSKALSRT
-595 RSETNRVL
+595 ETNRVL
-603 REIHTNEQN
+603 REIYTNEEN

-627 REQVAE
+627 REQAAE
-633 IDAYARENI
+633 IDTYARENI

-685 RVMFSKEASF
+685 RVVFSKEASF

-721 SRTGESILIHELT
+721 SRSGESILIHELT

-771 GSALQVSDEIN
+771 GRAAQVSDEIN

-793 NILERLV
+793 NVLERLV
-800 QKKQTLKDKI
+800 QKKQTLKEKI
-810 LGFFRKARTDY
+810 LGFFKKARTDY
-821 QSDERL
+821 QSDEKL

-852 LGVENASEQAGAAQ
+852 LGVENASEQAGTAEQ
-866 MQQALPESLETLET
+866 NQGTYALQEALQTLGDYDAT
-880 YTADEI
+880 RRRH
-886 ASIESNE
+886 IESNE
-893 LFKVARSYN
+893 N
-902 DVVRFIQSA
+902 DRVSRNYDEIVDFIKS
-911 PQQNTNRLLFLGK
+911 
-924 INAGVATKI
+924 ATKEMPVRRLHI
-933 QQITD
+933 GTISDNTAALVQEKTGVNIKGYDFVLASNFISHIFDSHGRTATEAPRGQTAVNYSNIENILETVIAPD
-938 LKVDGKSIVLSSYD
+938 DVSIVSDNTGTAL
-952 VKHIFKKHGN
+952 
-962 AANEQARGQIAVSQ
+962 R
-976 ENFEDIIETI
+976 FE
-986 ISPDVITRSDE
+986 
-997 NGQVGIKFI
+997 KML
-1006 KEIDGKVTAI
+1006 DGRNVAI
-1016 TIVSE
+1016 TITST
-1021 KKKALTLKS
+1021 KKSTLTLKS
-1030 AWITKSGGRTPSAS
+1030 AWIINQKSGGRTPSAS
-1044 ADTLAGTSKT
+1044 ADTLAGTSET
-1054 NGRNST
+1054 NGRSST
-1060 KRKQP
+1060 LKQP
-1065 TFPTVDEQAPTST
+1065 TSPTPDVQAPSLTSETGRRIKTTST
-1078 SETRRKMKTVS
+1078 S
-1089 NNSIS
+1089 SIS
-1094 QNTENVNS
+1094 QNAENVNS
-1102 ESQKGKKFALA
+1102 ESQKGKKFALPDTDSDGGKLNA
-1113 GETSETADL
+1113 EQREFFGKSAIVDADGKLLKMYHGTAADFTVFDLAESGASNDHTSHIGFWFTPRKAVAENFAEFNANDYRGKRARVQEVYLNIENPKIYAPADNSARMEELRTENIGLREQLAEEYAELKET
-1122 SLLDRAK
+1122 
-1129 QLQAAGEDSETIRRE
+1129 
-1144 TGWFVGYDNQ
+1144 VGRLNYML
-1154 WRYEIDDSAATLVEK
+1154 Y
-1169 PAFENHST
+1169 FT
-1177 EDGGYRTAKL
+1177 EDNIFGRRGENDIGYRVDEDYYVQYMKMSPEQAK
-1187 GDIMHH
+1187 
-1193 EELYAAYPFLK
+1193 
-1204 DVTVILQETETGV
+1204 
-1217 DGSAF
+1217 
-1222 AEDGQIVLDQRLF
+1222 
-1235 TRTSKEYQRYLEN
+1235 
-1248 RQPEIKRIEQ
+1248 
-1258 TPEYRE
+1258 
-1264 YNRFYTDESLQ
+1264 
-1275 ETLSADEWLAQEEAA
+1275 
-1290 RNKFFASE
+1290 
-1298 LGKRYHE
+1298 
-1305 LMWGKPNVA
+1305 
-1314 TTELGWSDKAKS
+1314 KAKS
-1326 VLMHEV
+1326 LVDAIKKNNKQIKANETEYYRLQDGDSFLQMSDDLDEFMEWITGTH
-1332 QHLIQAHEGFA
+1332 AHERGFGREHYA
-1343 GGSSDTY
+1343 AT
-1350 WYNRLLKQYRSEAET
+1350 N
-1365 AREKFLKLRI
+1365 AREAAEKFR
-1375 EAAPELQQAMYDM
+1375 
-1388 EDTLNRLDV
+1388 
-1397 STSSIARAYDN
+1397 
-1408 AAKYAKSD
+1408 
-1416 SQRDILW
+1416 
-1423 DYTQAYSKLSDFY
+1423 SKLIKEGYDGIWIKDTRVDDSGDQVVAFY
-1436 KNGRR
+1436 PEQIKLV
-1441 YAGDMYTNTA
+1441 TNKRPTK
-1451 GEIEARDV
+1451 DV
-1459 SSRLEMTAEQRR
+1459 
-1471 ETRPDIDRQRV
+1471 D
-1482 YFSEKNAGSNSRRNR
+1482 
-1497 GTERDSTI
+1497 I
-1505 RYALT
+1505 RYALAL
-1510 IDGETVSGTVEE
+1510 DGETVSGAVEE
-1522 TNDLVALHNLTEEKL
+1522 TNDLVALHNLSEENL
-1537 LKVLD
+1537 LKVLE

-1548 PSIAVTKPSLAHDNF
+1548 PSIAVTKADIPFTDF

-1570 GRETI
+1570 GKETI
-1575 DPQRDS
+1575 DPAKPE
-1581 RNKVFSRDAWTPTTP
+1581 NAVYSRDAWTPTVP
-1596 RVEYKLNE
+1596 QAEY
-1604 KRAEE
+1604 E
-1609 INRKI
+1609 INETKAREIIDRLLPHVNEFGDIGGIRKR
-1614 NSLIRGT
+1614 LT
-1621 DAELFGYLALDESN
+1621 VDELQELANNRDGNIVDEFSGSIE
-1635 MTEFLN
+1635 T
-1641 RNGGDLAQ
+1641 
-1649 AYRDKDAF
+1649 
-1657 KYAYLRD
+1657 KYAYLREIGAINKD
-1664 KGIEVTLPTVDKEVS
+1664 DTDMVPAYSERLRGKINSEISARNKE
-1679 AYGNATIKWVADNL
+1679 YK
-1693 GKSTLNSLEQS
+1693 
-1704 NYSNEAVQPY
+1704 
-1714 VAQVNE
+1714 
-1720 LVSDYW
+1720 
-1726 QREYNMSPNNE
+1726 
-1737 IDLYEAKGILREAA
+1737 
-1751 RYADRGF
+1751 
-1758 PKSLNER
+1758 
-1765 EAREVINEH
+1765 
-1774 LDESGYNA
+1774 A
-1782 WIDELFSD
+1782 WLDELFD
-1790 VVEKAGLRNN
+1790 GIIAKKGIRT
-1800 RDMYTSAGRSR
+1800 RTDRFTSSGASR
-1811 SFEALHDDYTLE
+1811 SFDETHIDYTLE
-1823 NVVRAMSKA
+1823 NIVKFMR
-1832 DPKGGSWLGL
+1832 
-1842 NPSSLAAKLSK
+1842 SSPTQNAETTYASTYTLAAALAKNFSSIEDIKSAKAMLSAK
-1853 EFKSISDMKKAAAS
+1853 AESEIAEARNRYESSISEIIDSMAGRDIELQDGAEEVLLELARSHRTTPTSILGYLKK
-1867 LTEVSDDAMSNFT
+1867 EYRGFYNFNAG
-1880 TTAGQMLDEITADM
+1880 TAQKISTL
-1894 VTREDYGSNFSYWNA
+1894 FNA
-1909 LDGAREVIGEIAD
+1909 LAA
-1922 RKLFTEKAI
+1922 
-1931 ADYMKR
+1931 MKT
-1937 EYSGFYKYNAD
+1937 D
-1948 IGNKILGLFA
+1948 
-1958 YAKQMTQTGYFEAKP
+1958 MFEAKP
-1973 RRAVNFSEIKSVLLP
+1973 RRAVGFNEIKRVLIP
-1988 DTASERLK
+1988 SRRPNQRLLEALTEK
-1996 NRLDRLH
+1996 NV
-2003 IPYDVYG
+2003 PYTLY
-2010 STDTERS
+2010 ERS
-2017 NAIQR
+2017 IDKGIDERADILQR
-2022 LDGVRFALPETDSA
+2022 LDGVRFALPDTDST
-2036 GASLSREQ
+2036 GTRLSQEQ
-2044 REFFKDSKVVDD
+2044 REYFKDSKVVDEK
-2056 SGRLRVTYHGSP
+2056 GKLRITYHGSP
-2068 NSFYT
+2068 NRFFT

-2097 AARHYGDN
+2097 ASRSYGDN
-2105 VYKTYLNITNPIVIN
+2105 VHKTYLNITKPIVIN
-2120 RTIDGGDLFDVKITQ
+2120 RTANGGDLFDIKITQ

-2144 HPLIYDPESSPLGD
+2144 HPLICDSESSPLGD

-2190 IAYRDYPNELHEAI
+2190 LTYRDYPNELHEAI
-2204 RDVLGYDGVEVMF
+2204 RDVLGYDGVEVRF
-2217 DNTGDRFYVAW
+2217 NNTGDRFYVAW

-2237 NKKPTGD
+2237 NKQPTGD
-2244 VDIRFALSDS
+2244 TDIRFALSDS

-2266 WTSERVTDLIERY
+2266 WTSDRVTDLIDRY
-2279 GATNPRYTQAY
+2279 GARNPRYTQAY

-2300 KATTVNQTRRNQIYD
+2300 KATTVNQTRRSQIYD
-2315 EAGNLDV
+2315 EAGNLDI

-2354 LAKAGIK
+2354 LAKAGVK
-2361 RVAVAIRFTESS
+2361 RVAVAIRFTENS

-2381 MEGEHKFKGQRFSNW
+2381 MDGEHRLKGQSFSSW
-2396 DTATQRVI
+2396 DADAQRVR
-2404 TRTSHNSASV
+2404 TRTSHNSADV
-2414 GALVPINAAYAAQ
+2414 GTLVPINAAYSAQ

-2432 SERGLR
+2432 SERGVR
-2438 YALDS
+2438 FALDG
-2443 SEDGDVRHGNYSAG
+2443 SEEGNAQTRGNYSVG

-2476 AEEVINSI
+2476 AAEVINSI

-2490 FDDIGMYGELR
+2490 FEEIGMQGELR

-2521 GYRGGVALKIADFMI
+2521 GYRSGVALRIADYMI

-2551 VSEAMRRLSVLRRY
+2551 VSEAMHKLSVLRRY
-2565 MHKINLHHIQGEIQY
+2565 MHRIDLRHIQDEVQY

-2586 SINLVWGAKEGGIA
+2586 SINLVWGAKEGGIS
-2600 PDTLPQLLAEEGI
+2600 PDTLPQLLADEGI
-2613 FLDAINE
+2613 FLDAVNE
-2620 ADCFLQMVDMYE
+2620 ADCFLQMVEIYE
-2632 DARAAVNNATEQ
+2632 DARATVNNATES

-2665 DVLNAYEQKGRKS
+2665 DILNAYEQKGRKS

-2712 DQAQKMRDLKLGTF
+2712 DQAQKMRDLKLGTLL
-2726 QNATQYDTE
+2726 NSTQYKSDV
-2735 IFRSSIEKLGK
+2735 FKSSIEALGK

-2768 YTKDNPLLANTYE
+2768 YTKENPLLADTYE
-2781 QGIADMLDEV
+2781 EGIADMLDTV
-2791 ANGKTNNYTKRE
+2791 ANGTKGYTKDE
-2803 LQSIRN
+2803 LRMIN
-2809 IMAYFTN
+2809 NLMAYFTN
-2816 YVEHFNKVYRQGRWV
+2816 FVEKFNKVYRQGRWV

-2857 KVGTSY
+2857 KVGTAY

-2870 MSVMRRMD
+2870 LAVMRRMD

-2884 YTEIFTELRD
+2884 YTEVFTELRD

-2913 LKKNKKYLAQATKE
+2913 LKKNKKYLAQAAKE
-2927 TVQYRGVEIPR
+2927 TVEYRGVEVPR
-2938 MQLISLYMTL
+2938 MHLISLYMTL
-2948 KRQHAQAGLAENGFG
+2948 KRQHAQAGLAENSFG

-2968 DQRVRVDGF
+2968 DKKVRVDGF

-2991 VDEQARIAELL
+2991 VEEQARIAELL

-3032 GYTNAT
+3032 GFTNAT

-3076 RGAKQELFIESAD
+3076 RGAKQELYIESAD

-3115 YNLDIAGTPN
+3115 FNLDIAGNPN

-3148 ITDIQGISPVSSEG
+3148 ITDIQGISSVSSEG
-3162 RAVLSFI
+3162 RAVLSYI

-3188 LSSLFASSSLLDA
+3188 LSSLFASSSILDA
-3201 SSITRGMTVS
+3201 SSIARGMTVS

-3240 VGRISNVLMAP
+3240 VGRVSNVLMAP

-3269 QVQKDGGAK
+3269 QVQKNGGAK

-3348 RLRTTTDAESRS
+3348 KLRTTTDTESHAA
-3360 TLQTQI
+3360 LQTQI
-3366 KTARRNVRK
+3366 KAARRKVRK

-3382 SALFMVAIAQ
+3382 SALFMAAIAQ

-3397 YNKDKDDDET
+3397 YNKDRDDDET

-3426 VRDIYSRIAE
+3426 VRDIYSRIME

-3453 SAVNLFDTVGSLVS
+3453 STVNLFDTVGSLVS
-3467 GDESNSKLTARTKN
+3467 GEESKSKLTARTKN

-3495 NLYNVFYG
+3495 NIYNVFYG
-3503 LTKRISPTTAYK
+3503 LTKRISPTTAYQ

-3540 ISMLTSMI
+3540 IAMLTSMI

-3553 GNTTMGDA
+3553 GNTTMSDA
-3561 VRNKF
+3561 VRDKF

-3580 IGDTIT
+3580 IGDTIS

-3591 IPLTDEEYSRFRAI
+3591 IPLTDDEYARFRAI
-3605 YAQSMKDIEKMVNS
+3605 YAQSMKDIEKMMNN
-3619 GTFSVLSE
+3619 GAFKVLSE

-3656 TVGELSEWIDMS
+3656 TIGELSKWIDMS
-3668 RLSVAFAGLSDIESD
+3668 KLSVAFVGLSDIESE
-3683 KNSKGETIAGS
+3683 KNSKGETITGS
-3694 KKKNTVR
+3694 KKKNTVK
-3701 YLLGQTLLDGERL
+3701 YLLKQNLSDGERL

-3722 SIQDG
+3722 TIQDG
-3727 DYKGYTAKRAKRI
+3727 DYRGYTAKRAKRI

>member
-12 AYKIGISSMLTEE
+12 AYKIGVSSMLTEE

-40 KKNQGGFLGGIG
+40 KKNQGGFFGGIG
-52 YSLEKIS
+52 YAFENLG

-72 AAGGLAKLFGADD
+72 TAGGLAKLFGADD
-85 WAEHQIA
+85 WAEQQIA

-122 TSVPAIA
+122 TSLPAIA
-129 GVAAGAAI
+129 GVAAAGAITA
-137 AYFSGGTLTPV
+137 ASGGTLAPV
-148 AASLIAGS
+148 AAVLIAGS
-156 IAGLG
+156 ISGLG

-174 GELTGKEFGYGV
+174 GELTGKEFGYGAL
-186 FVGVTEGAIEGV
+186 VGFTEGAMEGV
-198 SSAIGAGTGA
+198 STALGAGIGSVT
-208 VVKSIS
+208 KSIA

-239 GEAFEEGVQAILE
+239 GEAFEEGVQAILD

-297 GTTRGNTLVNEGKA
+297 GTVRGNTLVNEGKS

-351 TGGEVRTVRQK
+351 TDGEVRTVRQK
-362 MLLGVLEQANISAA
+362 MLLGVLEQANTSAA

-396 ARLNELGYQDQD
+396 ARLNELGYQDQN
-408 GKPIQITAEQIRE
+408 GKPIQVTAEQIRE
-421 GIDTTDAKSF
+421 GIDTTDAKKF

-437 ALKTNSALRTLAVAD
+437 ALKTNSVLRTLAVAD

-528 QQERGYIR
+528 QQERSYVKE
-536 DAQAIV
+536 AQAV
-542 PESARKHL
+542 APEAARKHL

-589 MSKALT
+589 MSKALSRT
-595 RSETNRVL
+595 ETNRVL

-627 REQVAE
+627 REQAAE
-633 IDAYARENI
+633 IDTYARENI

-685 RVMFSKEASF
+685 RVVFSKEASF

-721 SRTGESILIHELT
+721 SRSGESILIHELT

-771 GSALQVSDEIN
+771 GGAVQVSDEIN

-800 QKKQTLKDKI
+800 QKKQTLKEKI
-810 LGFFRKARTDY
+810 LGFFKKARTDY
-821 QSDERL
+821 QSDEKL

-852 LGVENASEQAGAAQ
+852 LGVENASAEAEVQAGNSRF
-866 MQQALPESLETLET
+866 ALSEAFERLGK
-880 YTADEI
+880 YTDSEI
-886 ASIESNE
+886 ASIEATKH
-893 LFKVARSYN
+893 FRVARSYS
-902 DVVRFIQSA
+902 DVRQFIA
-911 PQQNTNRLLFLGK
+911 DAQNENTQKRLFLGK
-924 INAGVATKI
+924 VTPETAAKIFQETGINAE
-933 QQITD
+933 
-938 LKVDGKSIVLSSYD
+938 GKGIALSGDD
-952 VKHIFKKHGN
+952 VRHIFARHGVN
-962 AANEQARGQIAVSQ
+962 GSALHQGDIAVTQ
-976 ENFEDIIETI
+976 ENFENIIETLI
-986 ISPDVITRSDE
+986 DPDSVSRTDQNGTR
-997 NGQVGIKFI
+997 GILFQ
-1006 KEIDGKVTAI
+1006 KEIGGRVTAI
-1016 TIVSE
+1016 TLVSE

-1044 ADTLAGTSKT
+1044 ADTLAGTSET
-1054 NGRNST
+1054 NGRSST
-1060 KRKQP
+1060 KRKQATSP
-1065 TFPTVDEQAPTST
+1065 SSNAEALNST
-1078 SETRRKMKTVS
+1078 SETLPRIKPVS
-1089 NNSIS
+1089 TDSIS
-1094 QNTENVNS
+1094 QNAENVNS
-1102 ESQKGKKFALA
+1102 ESQKDKKFALPDTDSDGGKLNA
-1113 GETSETADL
+1113 EQREFFGKSAIVDADGKLLKMYHGTAADFTVFDLAESGASNDHTSHIGFWFTPRKAVAENFAEFNANEYRGKRARVQEVYLNIENPKIYAPADNSARMEELRTENIGLREQLAEEYAELKET
-1122 SLLDRAK
+1122 
-1129 QLQAAGEDSETIRRE
+1129 
-1144 TGWFVGYDNQ
+1144 VGRLNYML
-1154 WRYEIDDSAATLVEK
+1154 Y
-1169 PAFENHST
+1169 FT
-1177 EDGGYRTAKL
+1177 EDNIFGRRGENDIGYRVDEDYYVQYMKMSPEQAK
-1187 GDIMHH
+1187 
-1193 EELYAAYPFLK
+1193 
-1204 DVTVILQETETGV
+1204 
-1217 DGSAF
+1217 
-1222 AEDGQIVLDQRLF
+1222 
-1235 TRTSKEYQRYLEN
+1235 
-1248 RQPEIKRIEQ
+1248 
-1258 TPEYRE
+1258 
-1264 YNRFYTDESLQ
+1264 
-1275 ETLSADEWLAQEEAA
+1275 
-1290 RNKFFASE
+1290 
-1298 LGKRYHE
+1298 
-1305 LMWGKPNVA
+1305 
-1314 TTELGWSDKAKS
+1314 KAKS
-1326 VLMHEV
+1326 LVDAIKKNNKQIKANETEYYRLQDGDSFLQMSDDLDEFMEWITGTH
-1332 QHLIQAHEGFA
+1332 AHERGFGREHYA
-1343 GGSSDTY
+1343 AT
-1350 WYNRLLKQYRSEAET
+1350 N
-1365 AREKFLKLRI
+1365 AREAAEKFR
-1375 EAAPELQQAMYDM
+1375 
-1388 EDTLNRLDV
+1388 
-1397 STSSIARAYDN
+1397 
-1408 AAKYAKSD
+1408 
-1416 SQRDILW
+1416 
-1423 DYTQAYSKLSDFY
+1423 SKLIKEGYDGIWIKDTRVDDSGDQVVAFY
-1436 KNGRR
+1436 PEQIKLV
-1441 YAGDMYTNTA
+1441 TNKRPTK
-1451 GEIEARDV
+1451 DV
-1459 SSRLEMTAEQRR
+1459 
-1471 ETRPDIDRQRV
+1471 D
-1482 YFSEKNAGSNSRRNR
+1482 
-1497 GTERDSTI
+1497 I
-1505 RYALT
+1505 RYALAL
-1510 IDGETVSGTVEE
+1510 DGETVSGTVEE
-1522 TNDLVALHNLTEEKL
+1522 TNDLVALHNLTEENL

-1548 PSIAVTKPSLAHDNF
+1548 PSIAVTKADIPFTDF
-1563 GDITVVF
+1563 GDITVIF
-1570 GRETI
+1570 GKETI
-1575 DPQRDS
+1575 DPAKS
-1581 RNKVFSRDAWTPTTP
+1581 ENAVYSRDAWTPTVP
-1596 RVEYKLNE
+1596 QAEY
-1604 KRAEE
+1604 E
-1609 INRKI
+1609 INETKAREIIDRLLPYVNEFGDIGGIRKR
-1614 NSLIRGT
+1614 LT
-1621 DAELFGYLALDESN
+1621 VDELQELANNRDGNIVDEFAGSIE
-1635 MTEFLN
+1635 T
-1641 RNGGDLAQ
+1641 
-1649 AYRDKDAF
+1649 
-1657 KYAYLRD
+1657 KYAYLREIGAINKD
-1664 KGIEVTLPTVDKEVS
+1664 DTDMVPAYSERLRGKINSEISARNKE
-1679 AYGNATIKWVADNL
+1679 YK
-1693 GKSTLNSLEQS
+1693 
-1704 NYSNEAVQPY
+1704 
-1714 VAQVNE
+1714 
-1720 LVSDYW
+1720 
-1726 QREYNMSPNNE
+1726 
-1737 IDLYEAKGILREAA
+1737 
-1751 RYADRGF
+1751 
-1758 PKSLNER
+1758 
-1765 EAREVINEH
+1765 
-1774 LDESGYNA
+1774 A
-1782 WIDELFSD
+1782 WLDELFD
-1790 VVEKAGLRNN
+1790 GIIAKKGIRT
-1800 RDMYTSAGRSR
+1800 RTDRFTSSGASR
-1811 SFEALHDDYTLE
+1811 SFDETHIDYTLE
-1823 NVVRAMSKA
+1823 NIVKFMR
-1832 DPKGGSWLGL
+1832 
-1842 NPSSLAAKLSK
+1842 SSPTQSAETTYASTHTLAAALAKNFSSIEDIKSAKAMLSAK
-1853 EFKSISDMKKAAAS
+1853 AESEIAEVRNRYESSISEIIDSMAGRDIELQEGAE
-1867 LTEVSDDAMSNFT
+1867 EVLLELARSHRTTPTSILGYLEKEYRGFYNFNAG
-1880 TTAGQMLDEITADM
+1880 TAQKISTL
-1894 VTREDYGSNFSYWNA
+1894 FNA
-1909 LDGAREVIGEIAD
+1909 LAA
-1922 RKLFTEKAI
+1922 
-1931 ADYMKR
+1931 MKT
-1937 EYSGFYKYNAD
+1937 D
-1948 IGNKILGLFA
+1948 
-1958 YAKQMTQTGYFEAKP
+1958 MFEAKP
-1973 RRAVNFSEIKSVLLP
+1973 RRAVGLNEIKRVLIP
-1988 DTASERLK
+1988 SRHPNQRLLKALTEK
-1996 NRLDRLH
+1996 N
-2003 IPYDVYG
+2003 IPYTLY
-2010 STDTERS
+2010 ERS
-2017 NAIQR
+2017 IDKGIDERADILQR

-2036 GASLSREQ
+2036 GESLSQGQ
-2044 REFFKDSKVVDD
+2044 REYFKDSKVVDD
-2056 SGRLRVTYHGSP
+2056 KGRLLKVYHGTPNGNFTVFNTSNGAYFTENEAYARRYMQAHSSP
-2068 NSFYT
+2068 T
-2073 FDRGRIGKGND
+2073 AQLI
-2084 QFGAG
+2084 
-2089 FYFATSEE
+2089 E
-2097 AARHYGDN
+2097 A
-2105 VYKTYLNITNPIVIN
+2105 YLNITKPFDTRQEAERRIFEREFYRKWGNGTPLSDVGLPDWTDADDLIDFIN
-2120 RTIDGGDLFDVKITQ
+2120 ENGYDYDGLILDEGGDGG
-2135 KQAYEILKR
+2135 Y
-2144 HPLIYDPESSPLGD
+2144 G
-2158 MFEEYWEVGAKDYM
+2158 
-2172 IREAAKNFN
+2172 EAVT
-2181 SIGLLDSDY
+2181 
-2190 IAYRDYPNELHEAI
+2190 R
-2204 RDVLGYDGVEVMF
+2204 RGVS
-2217 DNTGDRFYVAW
+2217 YVA
-2228 FENQIKLTT
+2228 FSPEQIKLTT
-2237 NKKPTGD
+2237 NKKPTSGSD
-2244 VDIRFALSDS
+2244 VRFALSDS
-2254 VVNVDSANETAA
+2254 VVNVNGETAT
-2266 WTSERVTDLIERY
+2266 WTSERMSDLIDRY

-2290 ATWINPADFV
+2290 ATWISPADFV
-2300 KATTVNQTRRNQIYD
+2300 KATTFNQARRNQIYD
-2315 EAGNLDV
+2315 EAGNLNI

-2329 QTPYLTVDYET
+2329 QTPYLSVDYET

-2347 GRHRMAA
+2347 GRHRMAV
-2354 LAKAGIK
+2354 LAKAGVK
-2361 RVAVAIRFTESS
+2361 RVAVAIRFTEDS

-2381 MEGEHKFKGQRFSNW
+2381 MEGEHKFKGQRFASW
-2396 DTATQRVI
+2396 DAEAQRVK

-2443 SEDGDVRHGNYSAG
+2443 SEDGNARHSNYSAG

-2490 FDDIGMYGELR
+2490 FEDIGMYGELR

-2507 VIDYLFQKLNTVKE
+2507 VVDYLFQKLNTVKE
-2521 GYRGGVALKIADFMI
+2521 GYRGGVALRIADYMI
-2536 EHTVLTDMY
+2536 ERTVLTDMY
-2545 ADSNGE
+2545 AESEGE
-2551 VSEAMRRLSVLRRY
+2551 VSEAMRKLSILRGY
-2565 MHKINLHHIQGEIQY
+2565 MHKINLKHIQGEIQY
-2580 RFDRKN
+2580 RYDRKN

-2613 FLDAINE
+2613 YIDAINE
-2620 ADCFLQMVDMYE
+2620 ADCFLQMVEMYE
-2632 DARAAVNNATEQ
+2632 EAKATVNNATEK
-2644 VMLSTYG
+2644 VMLTTYG
-2651 DARTIKNLRQQIAR
+2651 DAQTIKNLRQQIAR
-2665 DVLNAYEQKGRKS
+2665 DILNAYEQKGRKS
-2678 KYAKL
+2678 KYARL

-2726 QNATQYDTE
+2726 LNSTQYKSDV
-2735 IFRSSIEKLGK
+2735 FKSSIEALGK

-2768 YTKDNPLLANTYE
+2768 YTKENPLLADSYE

-2913 LKKNKKYLAQATKE
+2913 LKKNRKYLAQATKE
-2927 TVQYRGVEIPR
+2927 TVEYRGVEIPR

-2991 VDEQARIAELL
+2991 VEEQARIAELL

-3032 GYTNAT
+3032 GFTNAT

-3076 RGAKQELFIESAD
+3076 RGAKQELYIESAD
-3089 AVFNRHVRGVVQYA
+3089 VVFNRHVRGVVQYA

-3182 KVWVTQ
+3182 KTWVTQ

-3240 VGRISNVLMAP
+3240 VGRVSNVLMAP

-3334 RVIDSVGELSALKA
+3334 RVIDSVGELSALRA
-3348 RLRTTTDAESRS
+3348 RLRTTTDAESRA

-3366 KTARRNVRK
+3366 KAARRNVRK

-3382 SALFMVAIAQ
+3382 SALFMAAIAQ
-3392 LFNWL
+3392 LFSWL

-3481 LLYALGQLTGIPTR
+3481 LLYSLGQLTGIPTR
-3495 NLYNVFYG
+3495 NIYNVFYG

-3515 IDEAFYAKNYVTDLN
+3515 IDEWFYAKNYVTDLN

-3540 ISMLTSMI
+3540 IAMLTSMI

-3553 GNTTMGDA
+3553 GNTTMSDA

-3566 VDLYSKGYSVLPRS
+3566 VDLYSKGYSVLPRT

-3605 YAQSMKDIEKMVNS
+3605 YAQSMKDLESMINS
-3619 GTFSVLSE
+3619 RAFAALSDE
-3627 EMQAKAIKQVYD
+3627 DQAQAIKQVYD

-3656 TVGELSEWIDMS
+3656 TLGELSDCIDMS
-3668 RLSVAFAGLSDIESD
+3668 KLSVVYVGLSDIESD
-3683 KNSKGETIAGS
+3683 KTANGKTISGS
-3694 KKKNTVR
+3694 KKKNTIE
-3701 YLLGQTLLDGERL
+3701 YLLNQNLTDGERL
-3714 LILCYRGY
+3714 LILAYRGY
-3722 SIQDG
+3722 TMQDG
-3727 DYKGYTAKRAKRI
+3727 DYKGYTAERAKRA
-3740 LLQYILKLNGTQAEK
+3740 LLQYILKLNITQAEK
-3755 AALAEKCGFTVRN
+3755 AAIAEKCGFTVRN
-3768 GRIIRDF
+3768 GRIVRDF

>member
-1 MATLSSFKQQN
+1 MAETTKRLSTSLAELYSQRAAEKRYEREQ
-12 AYKIGISSMLTEE
+12 EE
-25 QQKSAI
+25 QQREYERALAEQ
-31 TKAAAEEEE
+31 AAAQAATQAAAQREQ
-40 KKNQGGFLGGIG
+40 NQGGFLGGIG
-52 YSLEKIS
+52 YAFEKIG

-85 WAEHQIA
+85 WAEQQIA

-122 TSVPAIA
+122 TSLPAIA
-129 GVAAGAAI
+129 GVAAAGAITVA
-137 AYFSGGTLTPV
+137 SGGTLSPV
-148 AASLIAGS
+148 AATLIAGS

-174 GELTGKEFGYGV
+174 GELGGKEFGYGALSG
-186 FVGVTEGAIEGV
+186 FTEGAIEGV
-198 SSAIGAGTGA
+198 STALGAGIGAVTKNIA
-208 VVKSIS
+208 

-239 GEAFEEGVQAILE
+239 GEAFEEGVQAILD

-351 TGGEVRTVRQK
+351 TDGEVRTVRQK
-362 MLLGVLEQANISAA
+362 MLLGVLEQANTSAA

-396 ARLNELGYQDQD
+396 ARLNELGYQDQN
-408 GKPIQITAEQIRE
+408 GKPIQVTAEQIRE
-421 GIDTTDAKSF
+421 GIDTTDAKKF

-437 ALKTNSALRTLAVAD
+437 ALKTNSVLRTLAVAD

-488 DAERQAVADRLGIE
+488 DAERQAVAERLGIE

-528 QQERGYIR
+528 QQERSYVKE
-536 DAQAIV
+536 AQAV
-542 PESARKHL
+542 APEAARKHL

-589 MSKALT
+589 MSKALSRT
-595 RSETNRVL
+595 ETNRVL

-627 REQVAE
+627 REQAAE
-633 IDAYARENI
+633 IDTYARENI

-721 SRTGESILIHELT
+721 SRSGERVLIHELT

-800 QKKQTLKDKI
+800 RKKQTLKEKI
-810 LGFFRKARTDY
+810 LGFFKKARTDY

-852 LGVENASEQAGAAQ
+852 LGTENASAEAQEQAA
-866 MQQALPESLETLET
+866 
-880 YTADEI
+880 
-886 ASIESNE
+886 
-893 LFKVARSYN
+893 K
-902 DVVRFIQSA
+902 
-911 PQQNTNRLLFLGK
+911 
-924 INAGVATKI
+924 
-933 QQITD
+933 
-938 LKVDGKSIVLSSYD
+938 
-952 VKHIFKKHGN
+952 
-962 AANEQARGQIAVSQ
+962 RGRA
-976 ENFEDIIETI
+976 ETI
-986 ISPDVITRSDE
+986 RFSLMNNRSFEENVHDILSMNDADARAAKAADSYISVMKHTPDVILNNVEGAQDLEVIIRFDALYLASRADGALDGNYHDLGAEITTQLPQLISDPDAIVRMDNGRLNILAEMKTDKGSSGIISIELNTVKDINSKYSKYNLVVSAFSAKDNYVRNLLQKRAERVEYIKKDLSQVNHQLHESLAIFNERS
-997 NGQVGIKFI
+997 NR
-1006 KEIDGKVTAI
+1006 
-1016 TIVSE
+1016 
-1021 KKKALTLKS
+1021 
-1030 AWITKSGGRTPSAS
+1030 GGRTPSAS
-1044 ADTLAGTSKT
+1044 ADTLAGTFET

-1060 KRKQP
+1060 LN
-1065 TFPTVDEQAPTST
+1065 QATSPSSNAEALNST
-1078 SETRRKMKTVS
+1078 SETLPRIKPVS
-1089 NNSIS
+1089 TDSIS
-1094 QNTENVNS
+1094 QNSENVNS
-1102 ESQKGKKFALA
+1102 ESQKGKKFALPDTDSDGGKLNA
-1113 GETSETADL
+1113 EQREFFGKSAIVDADGKLLKMYHGTAADFTIFDLAESGASNDHTSHIGFWFTPRKAVAENFAEFNANDYRGKKARVQEVYLNIENPKIYAPTDNSARMEELRTENTHLREQLTEEYAELKET
-1122 SLLDRAK
+1122 
-1129 QLQAAGEDSETIRRE
+1129 
-1144 TGWFVGYDNQ
+1144 VGRLNYML
-1154 WRYEIDDSAATLVEK
+1154 Y
-1169 PAFENHST
+1169 FT
-1177 EDGGYRTAKL
+1177 EDNIFGRRGENDIGYRVDEDYYVQYMKMSPEQAK
-1187 GDIMHH
+1187 
-1193 EELYAAYPFLK
+1193 
-1204 DVTVILQETETGV
+1204 
-1217 DGSAF
+1217 
-1222 AEDGQIVLDQRLF
+1222 
-1235 TRTSKEYQRYLEN
+1235 
-1248 RQPEIKRIEQ
+1248 
-1258 TPEYRE
+1258 
-1264 YNRFYTDESLQ
+1264 
-1275 ETLSADEWLAQEEAA
+1275 
-1290 RNKFFASE
+1290 
-1298 LGKRYHE
+1298 
-1305 LMWGKPNVA
+1305 
-1314 TTELGWSDKAKS
+1314 KAKS
-1326 VLMHEV
+1326 LVDAIKKNNEQIKKNETEYYRLQDDDSFLQMSDDLDEFMEWITGTH
-1332 QHLIQAHEGFA
+1332 AHERGFGREHYVA
-1343 GGSSDTY
+1343 T
-1350 WYNRLLKQYRSEAET
+1350 N
-1365 AREKFLKLRI
+1365 AREAAEKFRNKLI
-1375 EAAPELQQAMYDM
+1375 KEGYDG
-1388 EDTLNRLDV
+1388 
-1397 STSSIARAYDN
+1397 IWI
-1408 AAKYAKSD
+1408 K
-1416 SQRDILW
+1416 
-1423 DYTQAYSKLSDFY
+1423 
-1436 KNGRR
+1436 
-1441 YAGDMYTNTA
+1441 
-1451 GEIEARDV
+1451 
-1459 SSRLEMTAEQRR
+1459 
-1471 ETRPDIDRQRV
+1471 ETRVD
-1482 YFSEKNAGSNSRRNR
+1482 
-1497 GTERDSTI
+1497 DSGDQVVAFYPEQIKLVTNKRPTKDVDI

-1510 IDGETVSGTVEE
+1510 LDGETISGAVEE
-1522 TNDLVALHNLTEEKL
+1522 TNDLVALHNLTEENL

-1548 PSIAVTKPSLAHDNF
+1548 PSIAVTKADIPFTDF
-1563 GDITVVF
+1563 GDITVIF
-1570 GRETI
+1570 GKETI
-1575 DPQRDS
+1575 DPA
-1581 RNKVFSRDAWTPTTP
+1581 NPENAVYSRDAWTPTVP
-1596 RVEYKLNE
+1596 QAEY
-1604 KRAEE
+1604 E
-1609 INRKI
+1609 INETRAREIIDKLLPYVNEFGDIGGIRKR
-1614 NSLIRGT
+1614 LT
-1621 DAELFGYLALDESN
+1621 VDELQELANNRDGNIVDEFSGSIE
-1635 MTEFLN
+1635 T
-1641 RNGGDLAQ
+1641 
-1649 AYRDKDAF
+1649 
-1657 KYAYLRD
+1657 KYAYLREIGAINKD
-1664 KGIEVTLPTVDKEVS
+1664 DTDMVPAYSERLRGKINSEISARNKE
-1679 AYGNATIKWVADNL
+1679 YK
-1693 GKSTLNSLEQS
+1693 
-1704 NYSNEAVQPY
+1704 
-1714 VAQVNE
+1714 
-1720 LVSDYW
+1720 
-1726 QREYNMSPNNE
+1726 
-1737 IDLYEAKGILREAA
+1737 
-1751 RYADRGF
+1751 
-1758 PKSLNER
+1758 
-1765 EAREVINEH
+1765 
-1774 LDESGYNA
+1774 A
-1782 WIDELFSD
+1782 WLDELFD
-1790 VVEKAGLRNN
+1790 GIIAKKGIRT
-1800 RDMYTSAGRSR
+1800 RTDRFTSSGASR
-1811 SFEALHDDYTLE
+1811 SFDETHIDYTLE
-1823 NVVRAMSKA
+1823 NIVKFMR
-1832 DPKGGSWLGL
+1832 
-1842 NPSSLAAKLSK
+1842 SSPTQSAETTYASTYTLAAALAKNFSSIEDIKSAKAMLSAK
-1853 EFKSISDMKKAAAS
+1853 VESEIAEVRNRYESSISEIIDSMAGRDIELQEGAE
-1867 LTEVSDDAMSNFT
+1867 EVLLELARSHRTTPTSILGYLEKEYKGFYNFNAG
-1880 TTAGQMLDEITADM
+1880 TAQKISTL
-1894 VTREDYGSNFSYWNA
+1894 FNA
-1909 LDGAREVIGEIAD
+1909 LAA
-1922 RKLFTEKAI
+1922 
-1931 ADYMKR
+1931 MKT
-1937 EYSGFYKYNAD
+1937 D
-1948 IGNKILGLFA
+1948 
-1958 YAKQMTQTGYFEAKP
+1958 MFEAKP
-1973 RRAVNFSEIKSVLLP
+1973 RRAVGLNEIKRVLIP
-1988 DTASERLK
+1988 SRRPNQRLLEALTEK
-1996 NRLDRLH
+1996 NV
-2003 IPYDVYG
+2003 PYTLY
-2010 STDTERS
+2010 ERS
-2017 NAIQR
+2017 IDKGIDERTDILQR

-2036 GASLSREQ
+2036 GESLSQEQ

-2056 SGRLRVTYHGSP
+2056 KGRLLKVYHGTPRGEFTIFNAQSGAYFTENEAYARRYMQAHNSP
-2068 NSFYT
+2068 T
-2073 FDRGRIGKGND
+2073 ARLI
-2084 QFGAG
+2084 
-2089 FYFATSEE
+2089 E
-2097 AARHYGDN
+2097 A
-2105 VYKTYLNITNPIVIN
+2105 YLNITKPFDTRRETERRIFEREFYRKWGNGTPLSDIGLPDWTDADDLIDFIN
-2120 RTIDGGDLFDVKITQ
+2120 ENGYDYDGLILDEGGDGG
-2135 KQAYEILKR
+2135 Y
-2144 HPLIYDPESSPLGD
+2144 G
-2158 MFEEYWEVGAKDYM
+2158 
-2172 IREAAKNFN
+2172 EAVT
-2181 SIGLLDSDY
+2181 
-2190 IAYRDYPNELHEAI
+2190 R
-2204 RDVLGYDGVEVMF
+2204 RGVS
-2217 DNTGDRFYVAW
+2217 YVA
-2228 FENQIKLTT
+2228 FSPEQIKLTT
-2237 NKKPTGD
+2237 NKQPTGD
-2244 VDIRFALSDS
+2244 ADIRFALSDS
-2254 VVNVDSANETAA
+2254 VVNVDSSNETAA
-2266 WTSERVTDLIERY
+2266 WTSERMTDLIERY

-2315 EAGNLDV
+2315 EAGNLDI
-2322 DALSRET
+2322 DRLSQET
-2329 QTPYLTVDYET
+2329 QTPFLDVDYDT
-2340 MRIVGHE
+2340 MRIVSHE

-2354 LAKAGIK
+2354 LAKAGVK

-2404 TRTSHNSASV
+2404 TRTSHNSAPV
-2414 GALVPINAAYAAQ
+2414 GTLVPINAAYSAQ

-2432 SERGLR
+2432 SERGVR
-2438 YALDS
+2438 FALDS
-2443 SEDGDVRHGNYSAG
+2443 SEDGNAQPRGNYSVG

-2476 AEEVINSI
+2476 AAEVINSI

-2490 FDDIGMYGELR
+2490 FEDIGMQGELR

-2507 VIDYLFQKLNTVKE
+2507 VIDYLFRKLNTVKE
-2521 GYRGGVALKIADFMI
+2521 GYRGGVALRIADYMI

-2551 VSEAMRRLSVLRRY
+2551 VSEAMRKLSVLRGY
-2565 MHKINLHHIQGEIQY
+2565 MHRIDLRHIQGEIQY
-2580 RFDRKN
+2580 RFDKKN

-2632 DARAAVNNATEQ
+2632 DARAAVNNATES

-2651 DARTIKNLRQQIAR
+2651 DARTIKDLRQQIAR

-2726 QNATQYDTE
+2726 LNSTQYKSDV
-2735 IFRSSIEKLGK
+2735 FKSSIEALGK

-3017 QEAGRLKAERDIQRL
+3017 QEAGRLKADRDIQRL
-3032 GYTNAT
+3032 GFTNAT

-3188 LSSLFASSSLLDA
+3188 LSSLFAASSILDA
-3201 SSITRGMTVS
+3201 SSITRGMFVS
-3211 AKDVDTYCPLAKLRA
+3211 SKDIDTYCPLAKLRA
-3226 QDNTAAMAQGVLDK
+3226 QDNTAAMAQGLFDK
-3240 VGRISNVLMAP
+3240 VGRVSNALMAP

-3269 QVQKDGGAK
+3269 QVQKNGGAK

-3314 GNEIMRTLT
+3314 GNEIMRTVT

-3334 RVIDSVGELSALKA
+3334 RVIDSVGELSTLKA
-3348 RLRTTTDAESRS
+3348 KLRMTTDTERIA
-3360 TLQTQI
+3360 TLRTQI
-3366 KTARRNVRK
+3366 KAARKKVFK
-3375 SLTALAT
+3375 SVTALAT
-3382 SALFMVAIAQ
+3382 SALFMAAIAQ
-3392 LFNWL
+3392 LFSWL
-3397 YNKDKDDDET
+3397 YNKDRDDDET
-3407 AAQQVLVD
+3407 VGQQVFVD
-3415 FAGNLLGGLPL
+3415 FIGNLFGGLPL
-3426 VRDIYSRIAE
+3426 IRDVYTRIAE
-3436 GYSVDNYAY
+3436 GYELDNYAY

-3453 SAVNLFDTVGSLVS
+3453 SAVNLFDTVGSIVS
-3467 GDESNSKLTARTKN
+3467 GEESSQTVASRIKN
-3481 LLYALGQLTGIPTR
+3481 LAYSIGQIFGIPTR
-3495 NLYNVFYG
+3495 NIYNVFYG
-3503 LTKRISPTTAYK
+3503 LTKRISPTTAYQ

-3540 ISMLTSMI
+3540 IAMLTSMI

-3553 GNTTMGDA
+3553 GNTTMSDA

-3591 IPLTDEEYSRFRAI
+3591 IPLTEQEYSRFRSI
-3605 YAQSMKDIEKMVNS
+3605 YAQSMKDLEKMVNS

-3656 TVGELSEWIDMS
+3656 TIGELSEWIDMS

-3694 KKKNTVR
+3694 KKKNTVK
-3701 YLLGQTLLDGERL
+3701 YLLKQNLSDGERL

-3740 LLQYILKLNGTQAEK
+3740 LLQYILKLKGTQAEK
-3755 AALAEKCGFTVRN
+3755 ATLAEKCGFTVRN

>member
-1 MATLSSFKQQN
+1 MADTTKRLSTSLAELYSQRAVEKRYEREQ
-12 AYKIGISSMLTEE
+12 EE
-25 QQKSAI
+25 QQREYERAMAEQ
-31 TKAAAEEEE
+31 AAAQTAAQAAAQREQ
-40 KKNQGGFLGGIG
+40 NQGGFLGGIG
-52 YSLEKIS
+52 YSLEKIG
-59 LGFLSGIEGIWDY
+59 LGFLSGIDGIWDY

-85 WAEHQIA
+85 WAEQQIA

-122 TSVPAIA
+122 TSLPAIA
-129 GVAAGAAI
+129 GVAAAGAITVA
-137 AYFSGGTLTPV
+137 SGGTLSPV
-148 AASLIAGS
+148 AATLIAGS

-174 GELTGKEFGYGV
+174 GELTGKEFGYGAL
-186 FVGVTEGAIEGV
+186 VGVTEGAIEGV
-198 SSAIGAGTGA
+198 SSALGAGTGA

-252 PVYKRMTYDPNAKN
+252 PVYKRMTYDSNAKN

-317 AEQISSYQTENQTD
+317 AERISSYQTENQTD

-340 TLDELKTSLQK
+340 TLNELKTSLQK
-351 TGGEVRTVRQK
+351 TDGEVRTVRQK
-362 MLLGVLEQANISAA
+362 MLLGVLEQANTSAA

-396 ARLNELGYQDQD
+396 ARLNEFGYRDQN

-421 GIDTTDAKSF
+421 GIDTTDANKF

-437 ALKTNSALRTLAVAD
+437 ALKTNSVLRTLAVAD

-461 ARFRDATL
+461 ARFREATL

-516 TEFVANGGVQEY
+516 TEFVANGGVKEY
-528 QQERGYIR
+528 QQERSYVKE
-536 DAQAIV
+536 AQAV
-542 PESARKHL
+542 APDAARKHL

-560 TYRYTQGGTD
+560 IYRYTQGGTD

-589 MSKALT
+589 MSKALSRT
-595 RSETNRVL
+595 ETNRVL

-627 REQVAE
+627 REQAAE

-685 RVMFSKEASF
+685 RVVFSKEASF

-749 GLETMTDAEK
+749 GLEIMTDAEK
-759 EKIRKRYAAVGQ
+759 EKIRKRYAAAGQ
-771 GSALQVSDEIN
+771 GSAVQVSDEIN

-800 QKKQTLKDKI
+800 QKKQTLKEKI
-810 LGFFRKARTDY
+810 LGFFKKARTDY
-821 QSDERL
+821 QSDEKL

-852 LGVENASEQAGAAQ
+852 LGVENASAEARTQAHE
-866 MQQALPESLETLET
+866 ESLRNSVRF
-880 YTADEI
+880 
-886 ASIESNE
+886 SIQRVGDS
-893 LFKVARSYN
+893 
-902 DVVRFIQSA
+902 DVVVVD
-911 PQQNTNRLLFLGK
+911 TNQDIFDGAERSEYGK
-924 INAGVATKI
+924 IVRNYMKM
-933 QQITD
+933 
-938 LKVDGKSIVLSSYD
+938 Y
-952 VKHIFKKHGN
+952 F
-962 AANEQARGQIAVSQ
+962 RGQEV
-976 ENFEDIIETI
+976 D
-986 ISPDVITRSDE
+986 
-997 NGQVGIKFI
+997 GIKF
-1006 KEIDGKVTAI
+1006 
-1016 TIVSE
+1016 
-1021 KKKALTLKS
+1021 
-1030 AWITKSGGRTPSAS
+1030 
-1044 ADTLAGTSKT
+1044 
-1054 NGRNST
+1054 
-1060 KRKQP
+1060 
-1065 TFPTVDEQAPTST
+1065 TST
-1078 SETRRKMKTVS
+1078 SEREFTMSHDSQRSYSREDGTYEAKMRAGTELANLIQTGQFLRHEAAKHPHSYNAGGYNRYSVEFVVDNVPFEGQMVIALNGDKAMFYDIVGVKEKEAAQLNRSEPAGVESTS
-1089 NNSIS
+1089 SANSIS
-1094 QNTENVNS
+1094 QNAKNVNA
-1102 ESQKGKKFALA
+1102 ESQKGKKFALPD
-1113 GETSETADL
+1113 T
-1122 SLLDRAK
+1122 
-1129 QLQAAGEDSETIRRE
+1129 DS
-1144 TGWFVGYDNQ
+1144 
-1154 WRYEIDDSAATLVEK
+1154 
-1169 PAFENHST
+1169 
-1177 EDGGYRTAKL
+1177 DGGKLTA
-1187 GDIMHH
+1187 
-1193 EELYAAYPFLK
+1193 
-1204 DVTVILQETETGV
+1204 
-1217 DGSAF
+1217 
-1222 AEDGQIVLDQRLF
+1222 
-1235 TRTSKEYQRYLEN
+1235 
-1248 RQPEIKRIEQ
+1248 
-1258 TPEYRE
+1258 
-1264 YNRFYTDESLQ
+1264 
-1275 ETLSADEWLAQEEAA
+1275 
-1290 RNKFFASE
+1290 
-1298 LGKRYHE
+1298 
-1305 LMWGKPNVA
+1305 
-1314 TTELGWSDKAKS
+1314 
-1326 VLMHEV
+1326 
-1332 QHLIQAHEGFA
+1332 
-1343 GGSSDTY
+1343 
-1350 WYNRLLKQYRSEAET
+1350 
-1365 AREKFLKLRI
+1365 
-1375 EAAPELQQAMYDM
+1375 
-1388 EDTLNRLDV
+1388 
-1397 STSSIARAYDN
+1397 
-1408 AAKYAKSD
+1408 
-1416 SQRDILW
+1416 
-1423 DYTQAYSKLSDFY
+1423 
-1436 KNGRR
+1436 
-1441 YAGDMYTNTA
+1441 
-1451 GEIEARDV
+1451 
-1459 SSRLEMTAEQRR
+1459 
-1471 ETRPDIDRQRV
+1471 
-1482 YFSEKNAGSNSRRNR
+1482 
-1497 GTERDSTI
+1497 
-1505 RYALT
+1505 
-1510 IDGETVSGTVEE
+1510 
-1522 TNDLVALHNLTEEKL
+1522 
-1537 LKVLD
+1537 
-1542 LGGFPM
+1542 
-1548 PSIAVTKPSLAHDNF
+1548 
-1563 GDITVVF
+1563 
-1570 GRETI
+1570 
-1575 DPQRDS
+1575 
-1581 RNKVFSRDAWTPTTP
+1581 
-1596 RVEYKLNE
+1596 
-1604 KRAEE
+1604 
-1609 INRKI
+1609 
-1614 NSLIRGT
+1614 
-1621 DAELFGYLALDESN
+1621 
-1635 MTEFLN
+1635 
-1641 RNGGDLAQ
+1641 
-1649 AYRDKDAF
+1649 
-1657 KYAYLRD
+1657 
-1664 KGIEVTLPTVDKEVS
+1664 
-1679 AYGNATIKWVADNL
+1679 
-1693 GKSTLNSLEQS
+1693 
-1704 NYSNEAVQPY
+1704 
-1714 VAQVNE
+1714 
-1720 LVSDYW
+1720 
-1726 QREYNMSPNNE
+1726 
-1737 IDLYEAKGILREAA
+1737 
-1751 RYADRGF
+1751 
-1758 PKSLNER
+1758 
-1765 EAREVINEH
+1765 
-1774 LDESGYNA
+1774 
-1782 WIDELFSD
+1782 
-1790 VVEKAGLRNN
+1790 
-1800 RDMYTSAGRSR
+1800 
-1811 SFEALHDDYTLE
+1811 
-1823 NVVRAMSKA
+1823 
-1832 DPKGGSWLGL
+1832 
-1842 NPSSLAAKLSK
+1842 
-1853 EFKSISDMKKAAAS
+1853 
-1867 LTEVSDDAMSNFT
+1867 
-1880 TTAGQMLDEITADM
+1880 
-1894 VTREDYGSNFSYWNA
+1894 
-1909 LDGAREVIGEIAD
+1909 
-1922 RKLFTEKAI
+1922 
-1931 ADYMKR
+1931 
-1937 EYSGFYKYNAD
+1937 
-1948 IGNKILGLFA
+1948 
-1958 YAKQMTQTGYFEAKP
+1958 
-1973 RRAVNFSEIKSVLLP
+1973 
-1988 DTASERLK
+1988 
-1996 NRLDRLH
+1996 
-2003 IPYDVYG
+2003 
-2010 STDTERS
+2010 
-2017 NAIQR
+2017 
-2022 LDGVRFALPETDSA
+2022 
-2036 GASLSREQ
+2036 EQ
-2044 REFFKDSKVVDD
+2044 REFFNNSAIVDAD
-2056 SGRLRVTYHGSP
+2056 GKLLKMYHGTNAGFSV
-2068 NSFYT
+2068 
-2073 FDRGRIGKGND
+2073 FDESRISSTTRRYM
-2084 QFGAG
+2084 AG
-2089 FYFATSEE
+2089 FYFTAEKRVAEKWSRYR
-2097 AARHYGDN
+2097 ARTQGGSPA
-2105 VYKTYLNITNPIVIN
+2105 VFEVYLNIKNPLYL
-2120 RTIDGGDLFDVKITQ
+2120 TEQ
-2135 KQAYEILKR
+2135 EYKR
-2144 HPLIYDPESSPLGD
+2144 
-2158 MFEEYWEVGAKDYM
+2158 
-2172 IREAAKNFN
+2172 
-2181 SIGLLDSDY
+2181 
-2190 IAYRDYPNELHEAI
+2190 
-2204 RDVLGYDGVEVMF
+2204 LGYDEKYRETVV
-2217 DNTGDRFYVAW
+2217 NQL
-2228 FENQIKLTT
+2228 FENQNDGILISPEQERISGLFEDSYNYELDDSVYYQSERYGITDKEYAWWLLRAVQNPDFTSTQAAVLHADQVKLVS
-2237 NKKPTGD
+2237 NKQPTSNAD
-2244 VDIRFALSDS
+2244 MRFALSDN
-2254 VVNVDSANETAA
+2254 VVNVDSSNKTAA
-2266 WTSERVTDLIERY
+2266 WTSERMTDLIERY

-2315 EAGNLDV
+2315 EAGNLDI
-2322 DALSRET
+2322 DALSREM

-2354 LAKAGIK
+2354 LAKAGVK

-2414 GALVPINAAYAAQ
+2414 GTLVPINAAYSAQ

-2432 SERGLR
+2432 SERGVR
-2438 YALDS
+2438 FALDS
-2443 SEDGDVRHGNYSAG
+2443 SEDGNAQPRGNYSVG

-2476 AEEVINSI
+2476 AAEVINSI

-2490 FDDIGMYGELR
+2490 FEDIGMYGELR

-2521 GYRGGVALKIADFMI
+2521 GYRGGVALRIADYMI

-2545 ADSNGE
+2545 AESNGE
-2551 VSEAMRRLSVLRRY
+2551 VSEAMRKLSVLRRY
-2565 MHKINLHHIQGEIQY
+2565 MHRIDLRHIQDEIQY
-2580 RFDRKN
+2580 RFDKKN

-2632 DARAAVNNATEQ
+2632 DARAAVNNATGQ

-2791 ANGKTNNYTKRE
+2791 ANGKTNNYTKSE

-2884 YTEIFTELRD
+2884 YTEIFTGLRD

-2913 LKKNKKYLAQATKE
+2913 LKKNRKYLAQATKE
-2927 TVQYRGVEIPR
+2927 TIQYRGVEIPR

-3017 QEAGRLKAERDIQRL
+3017 QEAGRLKADRDIQRL
-3032 GYTNAT
+3032 GFTNAT

-3058 MQQELD
+3058 MQAELD

-3089 AVFNRHVRGVVQYA
+3089 VVFNRHVRGVVQYA

-3188 LSSLFASSSLLDA
+3188 LSSLFAASSVLDA

-3211 AKDVDTYCPLAKLRA
+3211 AKDVDIYCPLAKLRA

-3334 RVIDSVGELSALKA
+3334 RVIDSVGELSALRA

-3366 KTARRNVRK
+3366 KAARRKVRK

-3382 SALFMVAIAQ
+3382 SALFMAAIAQ
-3392 LFNWL
+3392 LFSWL
-3397 YNKDKDDDET
+3397 YNKDKDDET

-3553 GNTTMGDA
+3553 GNMTMSDA

-3591 IPLTDEEYSRFRAI
+3591 IPLTDQEYNRFRAI
-3605 YAQSMKDIEKMVNS
+3605 YAQSMKDIEKMINV
-3619 GTFSVLSE
+3619 GAFKVLSE

-3656 TVGELSEWIDMS
+3656 TIGELSEWIDMS
-3668 RLSVAFAGLSDIESD
+3668 KLSVVFTGLSDIESD
-3683 KNSKGETIAGS
+3683 KNANGATIAGS
-3694 KKKNTVR
+3694 KKKNTVK
-3701 YLLGQTLLDGERL
+3701 YLLGQNLSDGERL

-3722 SIQDG
+3722 TIQDG
-3727 DYKGYTAKRAKRI
+3727 DYRGYTAKRAKSI
-3740 LLQYILKLNGTQAEK
+3740 LLQYILKLKGTQTEK

>member
-1 MATLSSFKQQN
+1 MADTTKRLSTSLAEFYSQRAAEKRYEREQ
-12 AYKIGISSMLTEE
+12 EE
-25 QQKSAI
+25 QQREYERALAEQ
-31 TKAAAEEEE
+31 AAAQAAAQATAEREQ
-40 KKNQGGFLGGIG
+40 NQGGFLGGIG
-52 YSLEKIS
+52 YAFEKIG

-72 AAGGLAKLFGADD
+72 TAGGLAKLFGADD
-85 WAEHQIA
+85 WAEQQIA

-122 TSVPAIA
+122 TSLPAIA

-174 GELTGKEFGYGV
+174 GELGGKEFGYGAL
-186 FVGVTEGAIEGV
+186 VGVTEGAIEGV

-297 GTTRGNTLVNEGKA
+297 GTVRGNTLVNEGKS

-351 TGGEVRTVRQK
+351 TEGEVRTVRQK
-362 MLLGVLEQANISAA
+362 MLLGVLEQANTSAA

-396 ARLNELGYQDQD
+396 ARLNELGYQDQN
-408 GKPIQITAEQIRE
+408 GKPIQVTAEQIRE
-421 GIDTTDAKSF
+421 GIDTTDAKKF

-437 ALKTNSALRTLAVAD
+437 ALKTNSVLRTLAVAD

-528 QQERGYIR
+528 QQERSYVKE
-536 DAQAIV
+536 AQAV
-542 PESARKHL
+542 APEAARKHL
-550 PRMVNLRNDG
+550 PRMVNLRHDG

-589 MSKALT
+589 MSKALSRT
-595 RSETNRVL
+595 ETNRVL

-627 REQVAE
+627 REQAAE
-633 IDAYARENI
+633 IDTYARENI

-685 RVMFSKEASF
+685 RVVFSKEASF

-721 SRTGESILIHELT
+721 SRSGESILIHELT

-771 GSALQVSDEIN
+771 GGAVQVSDEIN
-782 AHFAEQTLSNK
+782 AHFAEQTLSNR

-800 QKKQTLKDKI
+800 QKKQTLKEKI
-810 LGFFRKARTDY
+810 LGFFKKARTDY
-821 QSDERL
+821 QSDEKL

-852 LGVENASEQAGAAQ
+852 LGVENVSAEAEVQAGNSRF
-866 MQQALPESLETLET
+866 ALSEAFERLGK
-880 YTADEI
+880 YTDSEI
-886 ASIESNE
+886 ASIEATKH
-893 LFKVARSYN
+893 FRVARSYS
-902 DVVRFIQSA
+902 DVRQFIA
-911 PQQNTNRLLFLGK
+911 DAQNENTQKRLFLGK
-924 INAGVATKI
+924 VTPETAAKIFQETGINAE
-933 QQITD
+933 
-938 LKVDGKSIVLSSYD
+938 GKGIALSGDD
-952 VKHIFKKHGN
+952 VRHIFARHGVN
-962 AANEQARGQIAVSQ
+962 GSALHQGDIAVTQ
-976 ENFEDIIETI
+976 ENFENIIETLI
-986 ISPDVITRSDE
+986 DPDSVSRTDQNGTR
-997 NGQVGIKFI
+997 GILFQ
-1006 KEIDGKVTAI
+1006 KEIGGRVTAI
-1016 TIVSE
+1016 TLVSE

-1044 ADTLAGTSKT
+1044 ADTLAGTSET
-1054 NGRNST
+1054 NGRSST
-1060 KRKQP
+1060 KRKQATSP
-1065 TFPTVDEQAPTST
+1065 SSNAEALNST
-1078 SETRRKMKTVS
+1078 SETLPRIKPVS
-1089 NNSIS
+1089 TDSIS
-1094 QNTENVNS
+1094 QNAENVNS
-1102 ESQKGKKFALA
+1102 ESQKGKKFALPDTDSDGGKLNA
-1113 GETSETADL
+1113 EQREFFGKSAIVDTDGKLLKMYHGTAADFTVFDLAESGASNDHTSHIGFWFTPRKAVAENFAEFNANEYRGKRARVQEVYLNIENPKIYAPADNSARMEELRTENIGLREQLAEEYAELKETVG
-1122 SLLDRAK
+1122 
-1129 QLQAAGEDSETIRRE
+1129 QLNYMLY
-1144 TGWFVGYDNQ
+1144 F
-1154 WRYEIDDSAATLVEK
+1154 
-1169 PAFENHST
+1169 T
-1177 EDGGYRTAKL
+1177 EDNIFGRRGENDIGYRVDEDYYVQYMKMSPEQAK
-1187 GDIMHH
+1187 
-1193 EELYAAYPFLK
+1193 
-1204 DVTVILQETETGV
+1204 
-1217 DGSAF
+1217 
-1222 AEDGQIVLDQRLF
+1222 
-1235 TRTSKEYQRYLEN
+1235 
-1248 RQPEIKRIEQ
+1248 
-1258 TPEYRE
+1258 
-1264 YNRFYTDESLQ
+1264 
-1275 ETLSADEWLAQEEAA
+1275 
-1290 RNKFFASE
+1290 
-1298 LGKRYHE
+1298 
-1305 LMWGKPNVA
+1305 
-1314 TTELGWSDKAKS
+1314 KAKS
-1326 VLMHEV
+1326 LVDAIKKSNKQIKANETEYYRLQDGDSFLQMSDDLDEFMEWITGTH
-1332 QHLIQAHEGFA
+1332 AHERGFGREHYA
-1343 GGSSDTY
+1343 AT
-1350 WYNRLLKQYRSEAET
+1350 N
-1365 AREKFLKLRI
+1365 AREAAEKFR
-1375 EAAPELQQAMYDM
+1375 
-1388 EDTLNRLDV
+1388 
-1397 STSSIARAYDN
+1397 
-1408 AAKYAKSD
+1408 
-1416 SQRDILW
+1416 
-1423 DYTQAYSKLSDFY
+1423 SKLIKEGYDGIWIKDTRVDDSGDQVVAFY
-1436 KNGRR
+1436 PEQIKLV
-1441 YAGDMYTNTA
+1441 TNKRPTK
-1451 GEIEARDV
+1451 DV
-1459 SSRLEMTAEQRR
+1459 
-1471 ETRPDIDRQRV
+1471 D
-1482 YFSEKNAGSNSRRNR
+1482 
-1497 GTERDSTI
+1497 I
-1505 RYALT
+1505 RYALAL
-1510 IDGETVSGTVEE
+1510 DGETVSGTVEE
-1522 TNDLVALHNLTEEKL
+1522 TNDLVALHNLTEENL

-1548 PSIAVTKPSLAHDNF
+1548 PSIAVTKADIPFTDF
-1563 GDITVVF
+1563 GDITVIF
-1570 GRETI
+1570 GKETI
-1575 DPQRDS
+1575 DPAKS
-1581 RNKVFSRDAWTPTTP
+1581 ENAVYSRDAWTPTVP
-1596 RVEYKLNE
+1596 QAEY
-1604 KRAEE
+1604 E
-1609 INRKI
+1609 INETKAREIIDRLLPYVNEFGDIGGIRKR
-1614 NSLIRGT
+1614 LT
-1621 DAELFGYLALDESN
+1621 VDELQELANNRDGNIVDEFAGSIE
-1635 MTEFLN
+1635 T
-1641 RNGGDLAQ
+1641 
-1649 AYRDKDAF
+1649 
-1657 KYAYLRD
+1657 KYAYLREIGAINKD
-1664 KGIEVTLPTVDKEVS
+1664 DTDMVPAYSERLRGKINSEISARNKE
-1679 AYGNATIKWVADNL
+1679 YK
-1693 GKSTLNSLEQS
+1693 
-1704 NYSNEAVQPY
+1704 
-1714 VAQVNE
+1714 
-1720 LVSDYW
+1720 
-1726 QREYNMSPNNE
+1726 
-1737 IDLYEAKGILREAA
+1737 
-1751 RYADRGF
+1751 
-1758 PKSLNER
+1758 
-1765 EAREVINEH
+1765 
-1774 LDESGYNA
+1774 A
-1782 WIDELFSD
+1782 WLDELFD
-1790 VVEKAGLRNN
+1790 GIIAKKGIRT
-1800 RDMYTSAGRSR
+1800 RTDRFTSSGASR
-1811 SFEALHDDYTLE
+1811 SFDETHIDYTLE
-1823 NVVRAMSKA
+1823 NIVKFMR
-1832 DPKGGSWLGL
+1832 
-1842 NPSSLAAKLSK
+1842 SSPTQSAETTYASTHTLAAALAKNFSSIEDIKSAKAMLSAK
-1853 EFKSISDMKKAAAS
+1853 AESEIAEVRNRYESSISEIIDSMAGRDIELQEGAE
-1867 LTEVSDDAMSNFT
+1867 EVLLELARSHRTTPTSILGYLEKEYRGFYNFNAG
-1880 TTAGQMLDEITADM
+1880 TAQKISTL
-1894 VTREDYGSNFSYWNA
+1894 FNA
-1909 LDGAREVIGEIAD
+1909 LAA
-1922 RKLFTEKAI
+1922 
-1931 ADYMKR
+1931 MKT
-1937 EYSGFYKYNAD
+1937 D
-1948 IGNKILGLFA
+1948 
-1958 YAKQMTQTGYFEAKP
+1958 MFEAKP
-1973 RRAVNFSEIKSVLLP
+1973 RRAVGLNEIKRVLIP
-1988 DTASERLK
+1988 SRHPNQRLLKALTEK
-1996 NRLDRLH
+1996 N
-2003 IPYDVYG
+2003 IPYTLY
-2010 STDTERS
+2010 ERS
-2017 NAIQR
+2017 IDKGIDERADILQR

-2036 GASLSREQ
+2036 GESLSQGQ
-2044 REFFKDSKVVDD
+2044 REYFKDSKVVDD
-2056 SGRLRVTYHGSP
+2056 NGKLRITYHGSP
-2068 NSFYT
+2068 NRFFT

-2097 AARHYGDN
+2097 ASRSYGDN
-2105 VYKTYLNITNPIVIN
+2105 VHKTYLNITKPILIN
-2120 RTIDGGDLFDVKITQ
+2120 RTADGGDLFDVKITQ

-2181 SIGLLDSDY
+2181 SIGLFDSDY
-2190 IAYRDYPNELHEAI
+2190 LAYRDYPNELHEAI
-2204 RDVLGYDGVEVMF
+2204 RDVLGYDGVEVRF

-2237 NKKPTGD
+2237 NKQPTKD
-2244 VDIRFALSDS
+2244 ADIRFALSDS

-2266 WTSERVTDLIERY
+2266 WTSERVTDLIDRY

-2315 EAGNLDV
+2315 EAGNLDI

-2354 LAKAGIK
+2354 LAKAGVK
-2361 RVAVAIRFTESS
+2361 RVAVAIRFTEDS

-2381 MEGEHKFKGQRFSNW
+2381 MEGEHKFKGQSFSSW
-2396 DTATQRVI
+2396 DAEAQRVK

-2414 GALVPINAAYAAQ
+2414 GVLVPINVAYLAQ

-2443 SEDGDVRHGNYSAG
+2443 SEDGDVRHSNYSAG

-2490 FDDIGMYGELR
+2490 FEDIGMYGELR

-2565 MHKINLHHIQGEIQY
+2565 MHKIDLRHIQGEIQY

-2600 PDTLPQLLAEEGI
+2600 PDTLPQLLADEGI
-2613 FLDAINE
+2613 FIDAVNE
-2620 ADCFLQMVDMYE
+2620 ADCFLQMVEMYE
-2632 DARAAVNNATEQ
+2632 DARAAVNNATES

-2651 DARTIKNLRQQIAR
+2651 DARTIKDLRQQIAR

-2768 YTKDNPLLANTYE
+2768 YTKENPLLADTYE
-2781 QGIADMLDEV
+2781 EGIADMLDTV
-2791 ANGKTNNYTKRE
+2791 ANGTKGYTKDE
-2803 LQSIRN
+2803 LRMIN
-2809 IMAYFTN
+2809 NLMAYFTN
-2816 YVEHFNKVYRQGRWV
+2816 FVEKFNKVYRQGRWV

-2840 IDILH
+2840 IETIH
-2845 RNEELKSSWFMR
+2845 NNEQV
-2857 KVGTSY
+2857 KVGLFRKIAGSTY
-2863 LQTFGDP
+2863 MQTFGDP
-2870 MSVMRRMD
+2870 MSVARRMD
-2878 RYESGF
+2878 MYESGF
-2884 YTEIFTELRD
+2884 YTEMLTELREAA
-2894 SKIDAEIAKMQL
+2894 IDAEITE
-2906 MEEYEAF
+2906 MEIRQDYDAF
-2913 LKKNKKYLAQATKE
+2913 LKKNRKYLSQAVKQ
-2927 TVQYRGVEIPR
+2927 TVEYRGVAIPR
-2938 MQLISLYMTL
+2938 MHLISLYMTL
-2948 KRQHAQAGLAENGFG
+2948 KRAHAQAGLAQNGFAFTDADG
-2963 FWNAQ
+2963 K
-2968 DQRVRVDGF
+2968 RVRVDGF
-2977 AKGIT
+2977 APEIT
-2982 EESELRAAA
+2982 EESDLRAAA
-2991 VDEQARIAELL
+2991 IEEQARIAELL
-3002 TETDKEYIAILEKGY
+3002 SETDKEYIAILEKAFN
-3017 QEAGRLKAERDIQRL
+3017 EDAKKLKAERDMQRL
-3032 GYTNAT
+3032 GFTNAT

-3053 VDSAE
+3053 VDTSDI
-3058 MQQELD
+3058 QGELD
-3064 RISNASFNKDTV
+3064 RVSSASFNKDTV
-3076 RGAKQELFIESAD
+3076 RGAKQELFIEAAD
-3089 AVFNRHVRGVVQYA
+3089 TVFNRHIHAVAQYA
-3103 YISPAIETYNKL
+3103 ALSPAIETYNKL
-3115 YNLDIAGTPN
+3115 YNLDIGGNAN
-3125 KPVSVSTESAN
+3125 KPVSVATESAN
-3136 VWKQGNDYFKKL
+3136 TWAKGNRYFSKL
-3148 ITDIQGISPVSSEG
+3148 ISDIQGIPASSSEG
-3162 RAVLSFI
+3162 MRVLGFI

-3188 LSSLFASSSLLDA
+3188 LSSLFAASSILDA
-3201 SSITRGMTVS
+3201 SSITRGMFVS
-3211 AKDVDTYCPLAKLRA
+3211 SKDIDTYCPLAKLRA
-3226 QDNTAAMAQGVLDK
+3226 QDNTAAMAQGLFDK
-3240 VGRISNVLMAP
+3240 VGRVSNALMAP

-3269 QVQKDGGAK
+3269 QVQKNGGAK

-3285 IEAGKLLKRVILET
+3285 IQAGKLLKRVILET

-3314 GNEIMRTLT
+3314 GNEIMRTVT

-3334 RVIDSVGELSALKA
+3334 RVIDSVGELSTLKA
-3348 RLRTTTDAESRS
+3348 KLRMATDTERIA
-3360 TLQTQI
+3360 TLRTQI
-3366 KTARRNVRK
+3366 KAARKKVFK
-3375 SLTALAT
+3375 SVTALAT
-3382 SALFMVAIAQ
+3382 SALFMAAIAQ
-3392 LFNWL
+3392 LFSWL

-3407 AAQQVLVD
+3407 VGQQVFVD
-3415 FAGNLLGGLPL
+3415 FIGNLFGGLPL
-3426 VRDIYSRIAE
+3426 IRDVYTRIAE
-3436 GYSVDNYAY
+3436 GYELDNYAY

-3453 SAVNLFDTVGSLVS
+3453 SAVNLFDTVGGIVS
-3467 GDESNSKLTARTKN
+3467 GEESDAKVASRIKN
-3481 LLYALGQLTGIPTR
+3481 LAYSIGQIFGIPTR
-3495 NLYNVFYG
+3495 NIYNVFYG
-3503 LTKRISPTTAYK
+3503 LTKRISPTTAYQ

-3540 ISMLTSMI
+3540 IAMLTSMI

-3553 GNTTMGDA
+3553 GNTTMSDA
-3561 VRNKF
+3561 VRDKF

-3580 IGDTIT
+3580 IGDTIS

-3591 IPLTDEEYSRFRAI
+3591 IPLTDDEYARFRAI
-3605 YAQSMKDIEKMVNS
+3605 YAQSMKDIEKMMN
-3619 GTFSVLSE
+3619 GGAFKVLSE

-3656 TVGELSEWIDMS
+3656 TIGELSKWIDMS
-3668 RLSVAFAGLSDIESD
+3668 KLSVAFVGLSDIESE

-3694 KKKNTVR
+3694 KKKNTVK
-3701 YLLGQTLLDGERL
+3701 YLLKQNLSDGERL

-3722 SIQDG
+3722 TIQDG
-3727 DYKGYTAKRAKRI
+3727 DYRGYTAKRAKRI

-3755 AALAEKCGFTVRN
+3755 AVLAEKCGFTVRN

>member
-1 MATLSSFKQQN
+1 
-12 AYKIGISSMLTEE
+12 MLTEE

-40 KKNQGGFLGGIG
+40 KKNQGGFFGGIG
-52 YSLEKIS
+52 YSLEKVG

-72 AAGGLAKLFGADD
+72 TAGGLAKLFGADD
-85 WAEHQIA
+85 WAEQQIA

-122 TSVPAIA
+122 TSLPAIA
-129 GVAAGAAI
+129 GVAAAGAITVA
-137 AYFSGGTLTPV
+137 SGGTLSPV
-148 AASLIAGS
+148 AATLIAGS

-174 GELTGKEFGYGV
+174 GELTGKEFGYGAL
-186 FVGVTEGAIEGV
+186 VGVTEGAIEGV
-198 SSAIGAGTGA
+198 SNILGAGTGA
-208 VVKSIS
+208 VTKSIA

-282 GAIMGGGDVAVRNIR
+282 GALMGGGDVAFRNLR
-297 GTTRGNTLVNEGKA
+297 GTVRGNALVNEGKA

-351 TGGEVRTVRQK
+351 TDGEVRTVRQK
-362 MLLGVLEQANISAA
+362 MLLGVLEQANTSAA

-396 ARLNELGYQDQD
+396 ARLNELGYQDQN
-408 GKPIQITAEQIRE
+408 GKPIQVTAEQIRE
-421 GIDTTDAKSF
+421 GIDTTDAKKF

-437 ALKTNSALRTLAVAD
+437 ALKTNSVLRTLAVAD

-528 QQERGYIR
+528 QQERSYVKE
-536 DAQAIV
+536 AQAV
-542 PESARKHL
+542 APEAARKHL

-589 MSKALT
+589 MSKALSRT
-595 RSETNRVL
+595 ETNRVL

-627 REQVAE
+627 REQAAE
-633 IDAYARENI
+633 IDTYARENI

-673 LSCARVSARSGL
+673 LSCARVSAHSGL
-685 RVMFSKEASF
+685 HVIFSKEASF

-721 SRTGESILIHELT
+721 SRSGESILIHELT
-734 HAIYNDTDGSLTVAE
+734 HAIYNNTDGTLTVAQ

-771 GSALQVSDEIN
+771 SGALQISDEIN

-800 QKKQTLKDKI
+800 QKKPKLKDRI

-821 QSDERL
+821 QSDEKL

-838 KKLFDEFSARNQRY
+838 KKLFDEFSAHNQRY
-852 LGVENASEQAGAAQ
+852 LGTENASEQAGTTQ

-886 ASIESNE
+886 ASIEKTS
-893 LFKVARSYN
+893 FYKVARSYAE
-902 DVVRFIQSA
+902 VRDFIANAARVEGEQ
-911 PQQNTNRLLFLGK
+911 RLFLGK
-924 INAGVATKI
+924 INAETAAKIKEATGI
-933 QQITD
+933 SAE
-938 LKVDGKSIVLSSYD
+938 GKSIALSSSD
-952 VKHIFKKHGN
+952 IRHILNGHGN
-962 AANEQARGQIAVSQ
+962 AATESPMGQVAVTQ

-986 ISPDVITRSDE
+986 ISPDTITRSDE
-997 NGQVGIKFI
+997 GNQVGIMFT
-1006 KEIDGKVTAI
+1006 KEIDGRVTAI

-1030 AWITKSGGRTPSAS
+1030 AWITKKKQSTSPTP
-1044 ADTLAGTSKT
+1044 D
-1054 NGRNST
+1054 
-1060 KRKQP
+1060 
-1065 TFPTVDEQAPTST
+1065 VQAPSLTSETGRRIKTTST
-1078 SETRRKMKTVS
+1078 S
-1089 NNSIS
+1089 SIS
-1094 QNTENVNS
+1094 QNAENVNPS
-1102 ESQKGKKFALA
+1102 ERKGKKYALPNA
-1113 GETSETADL
+1113 DSDGNALSDEQRAYFSTSKITDAEGRLL
-1122 SLLDRAK
+1122 SLYHGSNAYDEIHVFRRGKNGYLGGGIY
-1129 QLQAAGEDSETIRRE
+1129 LTDSESYARKYADKNGYKGRIYNVYADAKNPLEVSTNTPAKEILRAIYGSDRVYDRR
-1144 TGWFVGYDNQ
+1144 
-1154 WRYEIDDSAATLVEK
+1154 SAAQSYETQLITSADIRKLRDKGFDAIVWR
-1169 PAFENHST
+1169 FGGST
-1177 EDGGYRTAKL
+1177 EVSVFEANQIKL
-1187 GDIMHH
+1187 
-1193 EELYAAYPFLK
+1193 
-1204 DVTVILQETETGV
+1204 
-1217 DGSAF
+1217 
-1222 AEDGQIVLDQRLF
+1222 
-1235 TRTSKEYQRYLEN
+1235 TS
-1248 RQPEIKRIEQ
+1248 
-1258 TPEYRE
+1258 
-1264 YNRFYTDESLQ
+1264 
-1275 ETLSADEWLAQEEAA
+1275 
-1290 RNKFFASE
+1290 NK
-1298 LGKRYHE
+1298 
-1305 LMWGKPNVA
+1305 
-1314 TTELGWSDKAKS
+1314 
-1326 VLMHEV
+1326 
-1332 QHLIQAHEGFA
+1332 
-1343 GGSSDTY
+1343 
-1350 WYNRLLKQYRSEAET
+1350 
-1365 AREKFLKLRI
+1365 
-1375 EAAPELQQAMYDM
+1375 AP
-1388 EDTLNRLDV
+1388 
-1397 STSSIARAYDN
+1397 
-1408 AAKYAKSD
+1408 
-1416 SQRDILW
+1416 
-1423 DYTQAYSKLSDFY
+1423 
-1436 KNGRR
+1436 
-1441 YAGDMYTNTA
+1441 TA
-1451 GEIEARDV
+1451 GNDV
-1459 SSRLEMTAEQRR
+1459 
-1471 ETRPDIDRQRV
+1471 
-1482 YFSEKNAGSNSRRNR
+1482 
-1497 GTERDSTI
+1497 
-1505 RYALT
+1505 RYALS
-1510 IDGETVSGTVEE
+1510 IDGETVSGAVEE
-1522 TNDLVALHNLTEEKL
+1522 TRNLVALHNLSEDNL
-1537 LKVLD
+1537 LRVID

-1548 PSIAVTKPSLAHDNF
+1548 PSIAVTTTELPHENY
-1563 GDITVVF
+1563 GNITVVF

-1575 DPQRDS
+1575 DPESDS
-1581 RNKVFSRDAWTPTTP
+1581 RNVVYDRDAWTPTTP
-1596 RVEYKLNE
+1596 IVDVKLNNQRVDDLITDLQKETEGQPAFKSSIENFFDGKYRDNNGDYIVRDYDYTREAFGERGLQNSGIMAAYLGEKGISVEPVYAEKGFLLGWESYTRGEAASLLDYVGITKDITRDTATEAQRQSILEKFIDYKARKNLHLLRRFSKNKNLTLEEVKENLRSEYDDGNVSQLFFMAEDFFNERRPKDIYDENATVDKMREKISDKQDFYDWLWAKIESVYE
-1604 KRAEE
+1604 KRGIDNDSE
-1609 INRKI
+1609 IFDSRGNRRSFEQRHFSYTAANIVKAMSKGAQEGKANLGMTAGALAARLSTRFESI
-1614 NSLIRGT
+1614 DDIR
-1621 DAELFGYLALDESN
+1621 DAKEYLALVSEEDLKAFNDRTYELYDE
-1635 MTEFLN
+1635 L
-1641 RNGGDLAQ
+1641 
-1649 AYRDKDAF
+1649 
-1657 KYAYLRD
+1657 
-1664 KGIEVTLPTVDKEVS
+1664 VT
-1679 AYGNATIKWVADNL
+1679 AIA
-1693 GKSTLNSLEQS
+1693 GKSSDFMSDSTRRDDVGQILAECAAAKPLNIE
-1704 NYSNEAVQPY
+1704 NIK
-1714 VAQVNE
+1714 
-1720 LVSDYW
+1720 
-1726 QREYNMSPNNE
+1726 R
-1737 IDLYEAKGILREAA
+1737 I
-1751 RYADRGF
+1751 F
-1758 PKSLNER
+1758 
-1765 EAREVINEH
+1765 ARETRGYKLGYKFDDSIAEQAM
-1774 LDESGYNA
+1774 LLFES
-1782 WIDELFSD
+1782 LKH
-1790 VVEKAGLRNN
+1790 V
-1800 RDMYTSAGRSR
+1800 
-1811 SFEALHDDYTLE
+1811 
-1823 NVVRAMSKA
+1823 
-1832 DPKGGSWLGL
+1832 P
-1842 NPSSLAAKLSK
+1842 
-1853 EFKSISDMKKAAAS
+1853 
-1867 LTEVSDDAMSNFT
+1867 T
-1880 TTAGQMLDEITADM
+1880 T
-1894 VTREDYGSNFSYWNA
+1894 
-1909 LDGAREVIGEIAD
+1909 
-1922 RKLFTEKAI
+1922 
-1931 ADYMKR
+1931 
-1937 EYSGFYKYNAD
+1937 
-1948 IGNKILGLFA
+1948 
-1958 YAKQMTQTGYFEAKP
+1958 YFEAKP
-1973 RRAVNFSEIKSVLLP
+1973 RRVVKLPEIKYVLVP
-1988 DTASERLK
+1988 ENASAKLIEALK
-1996 NRLDRLH
+1996 KNKISYRQ
-2003 IPYDVYG
+2003 YG
-2010 STDTERS
+2010 AGS
-2017 NAIQR
+2017 NARAKVLTQ

-2036 GASLSREQ
+2036 GESLSAEQ
-2044 REFFKDSKVVDD
+2044 REYFKGSKVVDNK
-2056 SGRLRVTYHGSP
+2056 GRLLATYHGSP
-2068 NSFYT
+2068 NRFFT

-2097 AARHYGDN
+2097 ASRSYGDN
-2105 VYKTYLNITNPIVIN
+2105 VHKTYLNITKPIVIN
-2120 RTIDGGDLFDVKITQ
+2120 RTADGGDLFDVKITQ

-2144 HPLIYDPESSPLGD
+2144 HPLIYDPDSSPLGD

-2172 IREAAKNFN
+2172 IRAAAKNLN

-2190 IAYRDYPNELHEAI
+2190 TTFRDYPNELHEAI
-2204 RDVLGYDGVEVMF
+2204 RDVLGYDGVEVRF
-2217 DNTGDRFYVAW
+2217 DNSGDRFYVAW

-2237 NKKPTGD
+2237 NRQPTGNA
-2244 VDIRFALSDS
+2244 DIRFALSDS
-2254 VVNVDSANETAA
+2254 VVNVDSRAETAA
-2266 WTSERVTDLIERY
+2266 WTSERVTDLIDRY
-2279 GATNPRYTQAY
+2279 GAKNPRYTQAY

-2315 EAGNLDV
+2315 EAGNLDI

-2329 QTPYLTVDYET
+2329 QTPFLTVDYET

-2354 LAKAGIK
+2354 LAKAGVK
-2361 RVAVAIRFTESS
+2361 RVAVAIRFTENS

-2381 MEGEHKFKGQRFSNW
+2381 MEGDHKLKGQTFSSW
-2396 DTATQRVI
+2396 DAEAQRVR
-2404 TRTSHNSASV
+2404 TRTSHNSAPV
-2414 GALVPINAAYAAQ
+2414 GTLVPINAAYSAQ

-2438 YALDS
+2438 FALDS
-2443 SEDGDVRHGNYSAG
+2443 SEDGNAQPRGNYSVG

-2476 AEEVINSI
+2476 AAEVINSI

-2490 FDDIGMYGELR
+2490 FEEIGMQGELR

-2551 VSEAMRRLSVLRRY
+2551 VSEAMRKLSVLRRY
-2565 MHKINLHHIQGEIQY
+2565 MHRIDLRHIQDEIQY
-2580 RFDRKN
+2580 RFDKRN

-2695 QRLREANANNR
+2695 QRLRESNANNR

-2768 YTKDNPLLANTYE
+2768 YTKDNPLLADTYE

-2791 ANGKTNNYTKRE
+2791 ANSKTNNYTKRE

-2906 MEEYEAF
+2906 IEEYEAF
-2913 LKKNKKYLAQATKE
+2913 LKKNRKYPAQATKE
-2927 TVQYRGVEIPR
+2927 TVEYRGVEIPR
-2938 MQLISLYMTL
+2938 MSLISLYMTL

-2991 VDEQARIAELL
+2991 VEEQARIAELL

-3017 QEAGRLKAERDIQRL
+3017 QEAGRLKADRDIQRL
-3032 GYTNAT
+3032 GFTNAT

-3089 AVFNRHVRGVVQYA
+3089 VVFNRHVRGVVQYA

-3211 AKDVDTYCPLAKLRA
+3211 AKDIDTYCPLAKLRA

-3334 RVIDSVGELSALKA
+3334 RVIDSVGELSALRA
-3348 RLRTTTDAESRS
+3348 RLRTTTDAESRA

-3366 KTARRNVRK
+3366 KAARRKVRK

-3382 SALFMVAIAQ
+3382 SALFMAAIAQ
-3392 LFNWL
+3392 LFSWL

-3426 VRDIYSRIAE
+3426 VRDFYSRIAE

-3453 SAVNLFDTVGSLVS
+3453 SALGVIDTAGALIV
-3467 GDESNSKLTARTKN
+3467 GDETKSKMSARVKN
-3481 LLYALGQLTGIPTR
+3481 FLYAVGQLTGIPTR
-3495 NLYNVFYG
+3495 NIYNVFYG
-3503 LTKRISPTTAYK
+3503 LTKRISPTTAYQ

-3540 ISMLTSMI
+3540 IAMLTSMI

-3553 GNTTMGDA
+3553 GNTTMSDA

-3619 GTFSVLSE
+3619 GTFNVLSE

-3656 TVGELSEWIDMS
+3656 TVGELSKWIDMS
-3668 RLSVAFAGLSDIESD
+3668 RLSVVFTRLSDIESD

-3694 KKKNTVR
+3694 KKKNTVK
-3701 YLLGQTLLDGERL
+3701 YLLGQNFSDGERL
-3714 LILCYRGY
+3714 LILFYRGY

>member
-1 MATLSSFKQQN
+1 MAETTKRLSTSLAELYSQRAAEKR
-12 AYKIGISSMLTEE
+12 YEREKEE
-25 QQKSAI
+25 QQREYERAMAEQAAVQ
-31 TKAAAEEEE
+31 AAAQAAAQREQ
-40 KKNQGGFLGGIG
+40 NQGGFLGGIG
-52 YSLEKIS
+52 YAFEKIG

-85 WAEHQIA
+85 WAEQQIA

-122 TSVPAIA
+122 TSLPAIA
-129 GVAAGAAI
+129 GVAAAGAITVA
-137 AYFSGGTLTPV
+137 SGGTLSPV
-148 AASLIAGS
+148 AATLIAGS

-174 GELTGKEFGYGV
+174 GELTGKEFGYGAL
-186 FVGVTEGAIEGV
+186 VGVTEGAIEGV

-266 ATFQEVAYAAL
+266 ASFQEVAYAAL

-297 GTTRGNTLVNEGKA
+297 GTARGNTLVNEGKA

-317 AEQISSYQTENQTD
+317 AEQMSSYQTENQTD

-340 TLDELKTSLQK
+340 TLNELKTSLQK

-362 MLLGVLEQANISAA
+362 MLLGVLEQANTSAA
-376 FEPIVTA
+376 FEPIVAA

-528 QQERGYIR
+528 QQERGYVR
-536 DAQAIV
+536 DAQAIA

-589 MSKALT
+589 MSKALA

-612 YQNGVRQHTEAQNRL
+612 YQNGVRQHTEAQNKL
-627 REQVAE
+627 REQAAE
-633 IDAYARENI
+633 IDTYARENI
-642 SEYKNLSAAGQ
+642 SEYKNLSVAGQ

-685 RVMFSKEASF
+685 RVVFSKEASF

-852 LGVENASEQAGAAQ
+852 LGVETGAAAQ
-866 MQQALPESLETLET
+866 NQGTYALQDALQTLGDYDT
-880 YTADEI
+880 TRRRH
-886 ASIESNE
+886 IESNE
-893 LFKVARSYN
+893 N
-902 DVVRFIQSA
+902 DRVSRNYDEIVDFIKSATKEMPVRRLHIGTISDSTAALVQEKTGVNIKGYDFVLASNFISHIFDSHG
-911 PQQNTNRLLFLGK
+911 R
-924 INAGVATKI
+924 VATEAPRGQTAVNYSNI
-933 QQITD
+933 ENILETVIAPD
-938 LKVDGKSIVLSSYD
+938 DVSIVSDNTGTTL
-952 VKHIFKKHGN
+952 
-962 AANEQARGQIAVSQ
+962 R
-976 ENFEDIIETI
+976 FE
-986 ISPDVITRSDE
+986 
-997 NGQVGIKFI
+997 KML
-1006 KEIDGKVTAI
+1006 DGRNVAI
-1016 TIVSE
+1016 TITST
-1021 KKKALTLKS
+1021 KKSTLALKS
-1030 AWITKSGGRTPSAS
+1030 AWIINQKSGGRTPSAS
-1044 ADTLAGTSKT
+1044 ADTLAGTSET
-1054 NGRNST
+1054 NGRSST
-1060 KRKQP
+1060 
-1065 TFPTVDEQAPTST
+1065 T
-1078 SETRRKMKTVS
+1078 
-1089 NNSIS
+1089 NSIS
-1094 QNTENVNS
+1094 QNRKNVNS
-1102 ESQKGKKFALA
+1102 ESQKGKKFALPDTDSDGGTLNA
-1113 GETSETADL
+1113 EQREFFGKSAIVDADGKLLKMYHGTAADFTVFDIAESGASNDHTSHIGFWFTPRKAIAENFAEFNSNEYRGRRARVQEVYLNIENPKIYAPTDNSERMEELRTENTRLREQLTEEYAELKET
-1122 SLLDRAK
+1122 
-1129 QLQAAGEDSETIRRE
+1129 
-1144 TGWFVGYDNQ
+1144 VGRLNYML
-1154 WRYEIDDSAATLVEK
+1154 Y
-1169 PAFENHST
+1169 FT
-1177 EDGGYRTAKL
+1177 EDNIFGRRGENDIGYRVDEDYYVQHMKMSPEQAK
-1187 GDIMHH
+1187 
-1193 EELYAAYPFLK
+1193 
-1204 DVTVILQETETGV
+1204 
-1217 DGSAF
+1217 
-1222 AEDGQIVLDQRLF
+1222 
-1235 TRTSKEYQRYLEN
+1235 
-1248 RQPEIKRIEQ
+1248 
-1258 TPEYRE
+1258 
-1264 YNRFYTDESLQ
+1264 
-1275 ETLSADEWLAQEEAA
+1275 
-1290 RNKFFASE
+1290 
-1298 LGKRYHE
+1298 
-1305 LMWGKPNVA
+1305 
-1314 TTELGWSDKAKS
+1314 KAKS
-1326 VLMHEV
+1326 LVDAIKKNNKQFKKNETEYYRLQDDDSFLQMSDDLDEFMEWITGTH
-1332 QHLIQAHEGFA
+1332 AHERGFGREHYA
-1343 GGSSDTY
+1343 AT
-1350 WYNRLLKQYRSEAET
+1350 N
-1365 AREKFLKLRI
+1365 ARE
-1375 EAAPELQQAMYDM
+1375 A
-1388 EDTLNRLDV
+1388 
-1397 STSSIARAYDN
+1397 
-1408 AAKYAKSD
+1408 
-1416 SQRDILW
+1416 
-1423 DYTQAYSKLSDFY
+1423 
-1436 KNGRR
+1436 
-1441 YAGDMYTNTA
+1441 
-1451 GEIEARDV
+1451 
-1459 SSRLEMTAEQRR
+1459 AEQFRNKLIK
-1471 ETRPDIDRQRV
+1471 EGYDGIWIKDTRVDDSGDQV
-1482 YFSEKNAGSNSRRNR
+1482 VAFSPEQIKLVTNKRP
-1497 GTERDSTI
+1497 TKDVDI
-1505 RYALT
+1505 RYALPELEQEAVKHFGHT
-1510 IDGETVSGTVEE
+1510 YSWAETGYVLTDGSRLDFSGRHEGSNGGARYEDHRDIAQLDAYSDFQGTDAMIDFMKRGNIRIIPEIDGINLSVRPTRAQENTLADFISRRRGEVTLDIDNERGETVVSVEYPRGTHS
-1522 TNDLVALHNLTEEKL
+1522 N
-1537 LKVLD
+1537 KVLQ
-1542 LGGFPM
+1542 
-1548 PSIAVTKPSLAHDNF
+1548 
-1563 GDITVVF
+1563 DIRNYF
-1570 GRETI
+1570 
-1575 DPQRDS
+1575 DS
-1581 RNKVFSRDAWTPTTP
+1581 GATPT
-1596 RVEYKLNE
+1596 V
-1604 KRAEE
+1604 
-1609 INRKI
+1609 
-1614 NSLIRGT
+1614 S
-1621 DAELFGYLALDESN
+1621 
-1635 MTEFLN
+1635 
-1641 RNGGDLAQ
+1641 
-1649 AYRDKDAF
+1649 
-1657 KYAYLRD
+1657 
-1664 KGIEVTLPTVDKEVS
+1664 EV
-1679 AYGNATIKWVADNL
+1679 
-1693 GKSTLNSLEQS
+1693 
-1704 NYSNEAVQPY
+1704 
-1714 VAQVNE
+1714 
-1720 LVSDYW
+1720 
-1726 QREYNMSPNNE
+1726 QRF
-1737 IDLYEAKGILREAA
+1737 
-1751 RYADRGF
+1751 RY
-1758 PKSLNER
+1758 
-1765 EAREVINEH
+1765 
-1774 LDESGYNA
+1774 
-1782 WIDELFSD
+1782 
-1790 VVEKAGLRNN
+1790 
-1800 RDMYTSAGRSR
+1800 
-1811 SFEALHDDYTLE
+1811 
-1823 NVVRAMSKA
+1823 
-1832 DPKGGSWLGL
+1832 
-1842 NPSSLAAKLSK
+1842 
-1853 EFKSISDMKKAAAS
+1853 
-1867 LTEVSDDAMSNFT
+1867 
-1880 TTAGQMLDEITADM
+1880 
-1894 VTREDYGSNFSYWNA
+1894 
-1909 LDGAREVIGEIAD
+1909 
-1922 RKLFTEKAI
+1922 
-1931 ADYMKR
+1931 
-1937 EYSGFYKYNAD
+1937 
-1948 IGNKILGLFA
+1948 
-1958 YAKQMTQTGYFEAKP
+1958 
-1973 RRAVNFSEIKSVLLP
+1973 
-1988 DTASERLK
+1988 
-1996 NRLDRLH
+1996 
-2003 IPYDVYG
+2003 
-2010 STDTERS
+2010 
-2017 NAIQR
+2017 
-2022 LDGVRFALPETDSA
+2022 ALPETDSDGRKLTAQQRRYFNDTKVVDENGKLRPVYHGTLSQEVRETWNLETNSFDVIRRDFTIFKRSADDENIGFFFASDYDNA
-2036 GASLSREQ
+2036 GGYGNKVYSVYLNLTNPLVIDCNNADYSEIRYDGQVKDTYDWAKWAKQKGYDGVIFKNIRDGVGYEYMQQSLDEYVAFKSNQIKLITNERPSVNRDIRYALPDIELSENIRYALPDERTLKALESGETITVYRAMQVIYGKLYPPMAARVKNADGSRELVMSSELGRWEQADERPELIRKGNKFTLDKANGSSIEAAYNPYFHTSRSPLNDQFSSAYKRDNLVIVEGEVPASELTSGYRAQHAKDAVGEIKWHSGPVSSKLPKGKERKVILSRWFKPVRIVPDSEVAQTIADILDGENIEVPYNTITPSLRKELEKRGIVINYGDKDTRYVLPETDSVGSSLSREQ
-2044 REFFKDSKVVDD
+2044 REFFKKSKVVDKN
-2056 SGRLRVTYHGSP
+2056 GRLLRVYHGSKAAP
-2068 NSFYT
+2068 TVFSSEFISTWNAF
-2073 FDRGRIGKGND
+2073 GK
-2084 QFGAG
+2084 G
-2089 FYFATSEE
+2089 FYFTEDKNRAKGYAKDSLYEC
-2097 AARHYGDN
+2097 
-2105 VYKTYLNITNPIVIN
+2105 YLNIINPFVTNNRDSLDLLYGKINKTRQSISKYSDKKGVGGSEFWQICNYIDDIGGDISKIIRDLGFDGIIHDSYGTKELVVYDSNQIKLISNKAPTTDNDIRYALPETDSTGASLSREQQKFFEDSKIVDSSGHLMRVYHRSMSEFSVFDKSKIGSGTDVGVFGRGFYFSNEDFTSYGTRRYECYLNIRNPYVIN
-2120 RTIDGGDLFDVKITQ
+2120 GSAEAFKFKQRMADLAGKDVFNDNLTAADSERLTQ
-2135 KQAYEILKR
+2135 ELK
-2144 HPLIYDPESSPLGD
+2144 
-2158 MFEEYWEVGAKDYM
+2158 
-2172 IREAAKNFN
+2172 
-2181 SIGLLDSDY
+2181 
-2190 IAYRDYPNELHEAI
+2190 NE
-2204 RDVLGYDGVEVMF
+2204 GYDGVVYWDTFGAHEF
-2217 DNTGDRFYVAW
+2217 VA
-2228 FENQIKLTT
+2228 FEPEQIKYAFNQSPT
-2237 NKKPTGD
+2237 NNA
-2244 VDIRFALSDS
+2244 DI
-2254 VVNVDSANETAA
+2254 
-2266 WTSERVTDLIERY
+2266 
-2279 GATNPRYTQAY
+2279 
-2290 ATWINPADFV
+2290 
-2300 KATTVNQTRRNQIYD
+2300 
-2315 EAGNLDV
+2315 
-2322 DALSRET
+2322 
-2329 QTPYLTVDYET
+2329 
-2340 MRIVGHE
+2340 
-2347 GRHRMAA
+2347 
-2354 LAKAGIK
+2354 
-2361 RVAVAIRFTESS
+2361 
-2373 LSRYDARI
+2373 
-2381 MEGEHKFKGQRFSNW
+2381 
-2396 DTATQRVI
+2396 
-2404 TRTSHNSASV
+2404 
-2414 GALVPINAAYAAQ
+2414 
-2427 LSEFT
+2427 
-2432 SERGLR
+2432 R

-2443 SEDGDVRHGNYSAG
+2443 SEDGNAQTRGNYSVG

-2476 AEEVINSI
+2476 AAEVINSI

-2490 FDDIGMYGELR
+2490 FEDIGMQGELR

-2507 VIDYLFQKLNTVKE
+2507 VIDYLFQKLNTVRE
-2521 GYRGGVALKIADFMI
+2521 GYRGGVALRIADYMI

-2545 ADSNGE
+2545 AENNGE
-2551 VSEAMRRLSVLRRY
+2551 VSEAMRKLSVLRRY
-2565 MHKINLHHIQGEIQY
+2565 MHKIDLRHIQDEIRY
-2580 RFDRKN
+2580 RFDKKN
-2586 SINLVWGAKEGGIA
+2586 SINLVWGAKEGGIS

-2613 FLDAINE
+2613 YIDATNE
-2620 ADCFLQMVDMYE
+2620 AECFLQMVDMYA
-2632 DARAAVNNATEQ
+2632 DARSTVNSTMEK
-2644 VMLSTYG
+2644 VMLLTYG
-2651 DARTIKNLRQQIAR
+2651 DAQTIKNLRQQIVK
-2665 DVLNAYEQKGRKS
+2665 DILKAYDQKGKKS
-2678 KYAKL
+2678 KYARL
-2683 VEKYTKQIAELK
+2683 VEKYANEIAELRK
-2695 QRLREANANNR
+2695 RLRESNSNNR

-2712 DQAQKMRDLKLGTF
+2712 DQAQKMRDLKIGTF
-2726 QNATQYDTE
+2726 LNSTQYKSDV
-2735 IFRSSIEKLGK
+2735 FKSSIEELGK
-2746 IKFRGNFNI
+2746 IKYRGNFNI

-2762 ADLRTW
+2762 ANLRTW
-2768 YTKDNPLLANTYE
+2768 YTNENPLLAESYE
-2781 QGIADMLDEV
+2781 QGIADMLDMV
-2791 ANGKTNNYTKRE
+2791 ANGTKDYTRDE
-2803 LQSIRN
+2803 LRMINN
-2809 IMAYFTN
+2809 IMAYFIN
-2816 YVEHFNKVYRQGRWV
+2816 FIEKFNKIYRQGRWV
-2831 DAVPEATRY
+2831 DAMPEATRY

-2878 RYESGF
+2878 RYENGF

-2894 SKIDAEIAKMQL
+2894 SKINAEIAKMQL

-2913 LKKNKKYLAQATKE
+2913 LKKNKKYLAQATKK

-2982 EESELRAAA
+2982 EENELRAAA
-2991 VDEQARIAELL
+2991 VKEQERIAELL

-3017 QEAGRLKAERDIQRL
+3017 QEAGRLKADRDIQRL
-3032 GYTNAT
+3032 GFTNAT

-3058 MQQELD
+3058 MQAEID

-3188 LSSLFASSSLLDA
+3188 LSSLFAASSVLDA
-3201 SSITRGMTVS
+3201 SSIARGMTVS

-3334 RVIDSVGELSALKA
+3334 RVIDSVGELSALRA
-3348 RLRTTTDAESRS
+3348 RLRTTTDAESRA

-3366 KTARRNVRK
+3366 KAARKKVRK

-3382 SALFMVAIAQ
+3382 SALFMAAIAQ

-3426 VRDIYSRIAE
+3426 VRDIYSRIVE

-3453 SAVNLFDTVGSLVS
+3453 SAVNLFDTVGSFVS
-3467 GDESNSKLTARTKN
+3467 GDESSSKLTARTKN

-3495 NLYNVFYG
+3495 NIYNVFYG

-3540 ISMLTSMI
+3540 IAMLTSLI
-3548 FGERM
+3548 FNERM
-3553 GNTTMGDA
+3553 GNTNMSDS

-3586 YGGVE
+3586 YDGVD
-3591 IPLTDEEYSRFRAI
+3591 IALTEQEYNRFRSI
-3605 YAQSMKDIEKMVNS
+3605 YAQAMKDLESMINS
-3619 GTFSVLSE
+3619 RAFAALSDE
-3627 EMQAKAIKQVYD
+3627 DQAQAIKQMYD

-3656 TVGELSEWIDMS
+3656 TLGKLSDCIDMS
-3668 RLSVAFAGLSDIESD
+3668 KLSVAYVGLSDIESD
-3683 KNSKGETIAGS
+3683 KTANGDTISGS
-3694 KKKNTVR
+3694 KKKNTIE
-3701 YLLGQTLLDGERL
+3701 YLLNQNLTDGERL
-3714 LILCYRGY
+3714 LILAYRGY
-3722 SIQDG
+3722 TMQDG
-3727 DYKGYTAKRAKRI
+3727 DYKGYTAERAKRA
-3740 LLQYILKLNGTQAEK
+3740 LLQYILKLNITQAEK

>member
-1 MATLSSFKQQN
+1 MALNSSNVSAHAQN
-12 AYKIGISSMLTEE
+12 IVQGRVRRRLESQYEE
-25 QQKSAI
+25 AQKEYELALAEQ
-31 TKAAAEEEE
+31 AAAHAAAQAAAQREQ
-40 KKNQGGFLGGIG
+40 NQGGFLGGIG
-52 YSLEKIS
+52 YSLEKIG

-72 AAGGLAKLFGADD
+72 SSGGLAKLFGADD
-85 WAEHQIA
+85 WAEQQIA

-122 TSVPAIA
+122 TSLPAIS
-129 GVAAGAAI
+129 GVAAAGAITVA
-137 AYFSGGTLTPV
+137 SGGTLSPV
-148 AASLIAGS
+148 AATLIAGS

-174 GELTGKEFGYGV
+174 GKLGGKEFGYGALSG
-186 FVGVTEGAIEGV
+186 FTEGAIEGV
-198 SSAIGAGTGA
+198 STALGAGIGAVTKNIA
-208 VVKSIS
+208 

-362 MLLGVLEQANISAA
+362 MLLGVLEQANTSAA

-396 ARLNELGYQDQD
+396 ARLNELGYQDQN
-408 GKPIQITAEQIRE
+408 GKPIQVTAEQIRE
-421 GIDTTDAKSF
+421 GIDTTDAKKF

-437 ALKTNSALRTLAVAD
+437 ALKTNSVLRTLAVAD

-528 QQERGYIR
+528 QQERSYVKE
-536 DAQAIV
+536 AQAV
-542 PESARKHL
+542 APEAARKHL

-589 MSKALT
+589 MSKALSRT
-595 RSETNRVL
+595 ETNRVL

-612 YQNGVRQHTEAQNRL
+612 YQNGVRRHTEAQNRL
-627 REQVAE
+627 REQAAE
-633 IDAYARENI
+633 IDTYARENI

-653 AAIRATIRQG
+653 ATIRATIRQG
-663 RAAGVQEDFV
+663 GAAGVQEDFV

-685 RVMFSKEASF
+685 RVVFSKEASF

-771 GSALQVSDEIN
+771 GTALQVSDEIN

-800 QKKQTLKDKI
+800 RKKQTLKDKI
-810 LGFFRKARTDY
+810 LGFFKKARTDY
-821 QSDERL
+821 KSDEKL

-852 LGVENASEQAGAAQ
+852 FGVENASAEARAQAYE
-866 MQQALPESLETLET
+866 ESLRNSVRF
-880 YTADEI
+880 
-886 ASIESNE
+886 SIQRVGDS
-893 LFKVARSYN
+893 
-902 DVVRFIQSA
+902 DVVVVD
-911 PQQNTNRLLFLGK
+911 TNQDIFDGADRSEYGK
-924 INAGVATKI
+924 IVRNYMKM
-933 QQITD
+933 
-938 LKVDGKSIVLSSYD
+938 Y
-952 VKHIFKKHGN
+952 F
-962 AANEQARGQIAVSQ
+962 RGQEV
-976 ENFEDIIETI
+976 
-986 ISPDVITRSDE
+986 
-997 NGQVGIKFI
+997 GGIKF
-1006 KEIDGKVTAI
+1006 
-1016 TIVSE
+1016 
-1021 KKKALTLKS
+1021 
-1030 AWITKSGGRTPSAS
+1030 
-1044 ADTLAGTSKT
+1044 
-1054 NGRNST
+1054 
-1060 KRKQP
+1060 
-1065 TFPTVDEQAPTST
+1065 TST
-1078 SETRRKMKTVS
+1078 SEREFTMSHDSQRSYSREDGTYEAKMRAGTELTNLIQTGKFLRHEEARHPHSYNAGGYNRYSVEFVVDNVPFEGQMVIALNGDKAMFYDIVGVKEKEAAQLNRSEPAGVESTS
-1089 NNSIS
+1089 STNSIS
-1094 QNTENVNS
+1094 QNAENVNT
-1102 ESQKGKKFALA
+1102 ESQKGKKYALA

-1144 TGWFVGYDNQ
+1144 TGWFIGYDNQ

-1177 EDGGYRTAKL
+1177 EDGSYRTAKL

-1222 AEDGQIVLDQRLF
+1222 AEDRQIVLDQRLF
-1235 TRTSKEYQRYLEN
+1235 TRTSKEYQKYLEN

-1275 ETLSADEWLAQEEAA
+1275 ETLSAEEWLAQEEAA

-1388 EDTLNRLDV
+1388 DDTLNRLDV
-1397 STSSIARAYDN
+1397 SASSIARAYDN
-1408 AAKYAKSD
+1408 TARYAKSD

-1436 KNGRR
+1436 KNGRK
-1441 YAGDMYTNTA
+1441 YADDMYRNTA

-1482 YFSEKNAGSNSRRNR
+1482 YFSEKNTGSNSR
-1497 GTERDSTI
+1497 DSI
-1505 RYALT
+1505 
-1510 IDGETVSGTVEE
+1510 
-1522 TNDLVALHNLTEEKL
+1522 L
-1537 LKVLD
+1537 L
-1542 LGGFPM
+1542 
-1548 PSIAVTKPSLAHDNF
+1548 
-1563 GDITVVF
+1563 
-1570 GRETI
+1570 
-1575 DPQRDS
+1575 
-1581 RNKVFSRDAWTPTTP
+1581 
-1596 RVEYKLNE
+1596 
-1604 KRAEE
+1604 
-1609 INRKI
+1609 
-1614 NSLIRGT
+1614 
-1621 DAELFGYLALDESN
+1621 
-1635 MTEFLN
+1635 
-1641 RNGGDLAQ
+1641 
-1649 AYRDKDAF
+1649 DKDS
-1657 KYAYLRD
+1657 D
-1664 KGIEVTLPTVDKEVS
+1664 GVS
-1679 AYGNATIKWVADNL
+1679 I
-1693 GKSTLNSLEQS
+1693 S
-1704 NYSNEAVQPY
+1704 EA
-1714 VAQVNE
+1714 
-1720 LVSDYW
+1720 
-1726 QREYNMSPNNE
+1726 QREYFKN
-1737 IDLYEAKGILREAA
+1737 
-1751 RYADRGF
+1751 
-1758 PKSLNER
+1758 
-1765 EAREVINEH
+1765 
-1774 LDESGYNA
+1774 
-1782 WIDELFSD
+1782 
-1790 VVEKAGLRNN
+1790 
-1800 RDMYTSAGRSR
+1800 
-1811 SFEALHDDYTLE
+1811 
-1823 NVVRAMSKA
+1823 SKA
-1832 DPKGGSWLGL
+1832 
-1842 NPSSLAAKLSK
+1842 
-1853 EFKSISDMKKAAAS
+1853 
-1867 LTEVSDDAMSNFT
+1867 TDDN
-1880 TTAGQMLDEITADM
+1880 
-1894 VTREDYGSNFSYWNA
+1894 
-1909 LDGAREVIGEIAD
+1909 
-1922 RKLFTEKAI
+1922 
-1931 ADYMKR
+1931 
-1937 EYSGFYKYNAD
+1937 
-1948 IGNKILGLFA
+1948 
-1958 YAKQMTQTGYFEAKP
+1958 
-1973 RRAVNFSEIKSVLLP
+1973 
-1988 DTASERLK
+1988 
-1996 NRLDRLH
+1996 
-2003 IPYDVYG
+2003 
-2010 STDTERS
+2010 
-2017 NAIQR
+2017 
-2022 LDGVRFALPETDSA
+2022 
-2036 GASLSREQ
+2036 
-2044 REFFKDSKVVDD
+2044 
-2056 SGRLRVTYHGSP
+2056 GRLLVTYHGSP

-2089 FYFATSEE
+2089 FYFATNEE
-2097 AARHYGDN
+2097 ASRHYGDN

-2120 RTIDGGDLFDVKITQ
+2120 KTADGGDLFDVKITQ

-2144 HPLIYDPESSPLGD
+2144 HPLMYDPEESPLGD
-2158 MFEEYWEVGAKDYM
+2158 MFEEYWKVGAKDYM
-2172 IREAAKNFN
+2172 IREAAKNLTT
-2181 SIGLLDSDY
+2181 IGLLDSDY
-2190 IAYRDYPNELHEAI
+2190 MAFRNYPNELHEAL
-2204 RDVLGYDGVEVMF
+2204 RDVIGYDGVEVRF
-2217 DNTGDRFYVAW
+2217 ESGDRFYVAW
-2228 FENQIKLTT
+2228 FENQIKLTSNKTPTTDNDIRYALPETDSTGASLSQEQREFFKYSKVVDGKGRLLKVYHGTPNGNFTVFNTSSGAYFTENESYARRYIQAHNSPTARLIEAYLNITKPFDTRQEAERRIFEREFYRKWGNGTPLSDIGLPDWTDADDLIDFINENGYDYDGLILDEGGDGGYGEAVTRRGVSYVAFSPEQIKLTT
-2237 NKKPTGD
+2237 NKQPTKD
-2244 VDIRFALSDS
+2244 ADIRFALSDS
-2254 VVNVDSANETAA
+2254 VINVDSSNETAA
-2266 WTSERVTDLIERY
+2266 WTSERMTDLIERY

-2315 EAGNLDV
+2315 EAGNLDI

-2329 QTPYLTVDYET
+2329 QTPFLDVDYDT
-2340 MRIVGHE
+2340 MRIVSHE

-2354 LAKAGIK
+2354 LAKAGVK

-2404 TRTSHNSASV
+2404 TRTSHNSALV
-2414 GALVPINAAYAAQ
+2414 GTLVPINAAYSAQ

-2438 YALDS
+2438 FALDN
-2443 SEDGDVRHGNYSAG
+2443 SEDGNAQTRGNYSVG

-2476 AEEVINSI
+2476 AAEVINSI

-2490 FDDIGMYGELR
+2490 FEDIGMQGELR

-2507 VIDYLFQKLNTVKE
+2507 VIDYLSQKLNTVKE
-2521 GYRGGVALKIADFMI
+2521 GYRGGVALRIADYMI

-2545 ADSNGE
+2545 AESNWE
-2551 VSEAMRRLSVLRRY
+2551 VSEAMRKLSVLRRY
-2565 MHKINLHHIQGEIQY
+2565 MHKIDLRHIQDEIQY
-2580 RFDRKN
+2580 RFDKKN
-2586 SINLVWGAKEGGIA
+2586 SINLVWGAKEGGVA

-2695 QRLREANANNR
+2695 QRLRESNANNR

-2712 DQAQKMRDLKLGTF
+2712 DQAQKMRELKLGTF

-2768 YTKDNPLLANTYE
+2768 YIKDNPLLADTYE

-2913 LKKNKKYLAQATKE
+2913 LKKNRKYLAQATKE
-2927 TVQYRGVEIPR
+2927 TVEYRGVEIPR

-3032 GYTNAT
+3032 GFTNAT

-3064 RISNASFNKDTV
+3064 RIRNASFNKDTV
-3076 RGAKQELFIESAD
+3076 LGAKQELFIESAD

-3103 YISPAIETYNKL
+3103 YISPAIDTYNKL

-3188 LSSLFASSSLLDA
+3188 LSSLFASSSLLDS
-3201 SSITRGMTVS
+3201 SSITRGMMVS
-3211 AKDVDTYCPLAKLRA
+3211 AKDVDTFCPLAKLRA

-3314 GNEIMRTLT
+3314 GNEITRTLT

-3334 RVIDSVGELSALKA
+3334 RVIDSVGELSALRA

-3366 KTARRNVRK
+3366 KQARRKVRK
-3375 SLTALAT
+3375 SLTALAA
-3382 SALFMVAIAQ
+3382 SALFMAAIAQ

-3415 FAGNLLGGLPL
+3415 FAGNLLGGLPI
-3426 VRDIYSRIAE
+3426 VRDIYSRITE

-3445 SALNDLLD
+3445 STLNDLLD

-3495 NLYNVFYG
+3495 NFYNVFYG
-3503 LTKRISPTTAYK
+3503 ITKRFSPTTAYQ
-3515 IDEAFYAKNYVTDLN
+3515 IDEWFYAKNYVTDLN

-3540 ISMLTSMI
+3540 IAMLTSMI

-3553 GNTTMGDA
+3553 GNTTMSDA

-3586 YGGVE
+3586 YGGAE

-3605 YAQSMKDIEKMVNS
+3605 YAQSMKDLEKMMSS
-3619 GTFSVLSE
+3619 GTFNVLTE

-3656 TVGELSEWIDMS
+3656 TVGELSEWIDMGK
-3668 RLSVAFAGLSDIESD
+3668 LSVVFTGLSDIESY

-3694 KKKNTVR
+3694 KKKNMVK
-3701 YLLGQTLLDGERL
+3701 YLLGQNLSDGERL

-3727 DYKGYTAKRAKRI
+3727 DYKGYTAKRAKLI
-3740 LLQYILKLNGTQAEK
+3740 LLQYILKLNGTQTEK

-3768 GRIIRDF
+3768 GRIIIDF

>member
-12 AYKIGISSMLTEE
+12 AYKIGVSSMLTEE

-40 KKNQGGFLGGIG
+40 KKNQGGFFGGTGYAFEKLG
-52 YSLEKIS
+52 

-85 WAEHQIA
+85 WAEQQIA

-122 TSVPAIA
+122 TSLPAIA
-129 GVAAGAAI
+129 GVAAAGAITVA
-137 AYFSGGTLTPV
+137 SGGTLSPV
-148 AASLIAGS
+148 AATLIAGS

-174 GELTGKEFGYGV
+174 GELTGKEFGYGAL
-186 FVGVTEGAIEGV
+186 VGVTEGAIEGV

-252 PVYKRMTYDPNAKN
+252 PAYKRMTYDPNAKN

-362 MLLGVLEQANISAA
+362 MLLGVLEQANTSAA

-396 ARLNELGYQDQD
+396 ARLNELGYQDQN

-488 DAERQAVADRLGIE
+488 DAERQAVADRLGID

-528 QQERGYIR
+528 QQERGYVKE
-536 DAQAIV
+536 AQAIA

-589 MSKALT
+589 MSKALSRT
-595 RSETNRVL
+595 ETNRVL

-627 REQVAE
+627 REQAAE
-633 IDAYARENI
+633 IDTYARENI

-663 RAAGVQEDFV
+663 RAAGVQEGFV

-685 RVMFSKEASF
+685 RVVFSKEASF

-759 EKIRKRYAAVGQ
+759 EKIRKRYASVGQ

-852 LGVENASEQAGAAQ
+852 LGVENASAEARTQAHE
-866 MQQALPESLETLET
+866 ESLRNSVRF
-880 YTADEI
+880 
-886 ASIESNE
+886 SIQRVGDS
-893 LFKVARSYN
+893 
-902 DVVRFIQSA
+902 DVVVVD
-911 PQQNTNRLLFLGK
+911 TNQDIFDGADRSEYGK
-924 INAGVATKI
+924 IVRNYMKM
-933 QQITD
+933 
-938 LKVDGKSIVLSSYD
+938 Y
-952 VKHIFKKHGN
+952 F
-962 AANEQARGQIAVSQ
+962 RGQEV
-976 ENFEDIIETI
+976 D
-986 ISPDVITRSDE
+986 
-997 NGQVGIKFI
+997 GIKF
-1006 KEIDGKVTAI
+1006 
-1016 TIVSE
+1016 
-1021 KKKALTLKS
+1021 
-1030 AWITKSGGRTPSAS
+1030 
-1044 ADTLAGTSKT
+1044 
-1054 NGRNST
+1054 
-1060 KRKQP
+1060 
-1065 TFPTVDEQAPTST
+1065 TST
-1078 SETRRKMKTVS
+1078 SEREFTMSHDSQRSYSREDGSYEAKMRAGTELANLIQTGKFLRHEVAKHPHSYNAGGYNRYSVEFVVDNVPFEGQMVIALNGDKAMFYDIVGVKEKEAAQLNRSKPAGVESTS
-1089 NNSIS
+1089 STDSIS
-1094 QNTENVNS
+1094 QNAENVNS
-1102 ESQKGKKFALA
+1102 ESQKGKKFALPDTDSDGGKLTTEQREFFGKSA
-1113 GETSETADL
+1113 IVDADGKLLKMYHGTAADFTVFDLAESGASNDHTSHIGFWFTPRKAVAENFAEFNANEYRGKRARVQEVYLNIENPKIYAPADNSARMEELRTENIGLREQLAEEYAELKETVG
-1122 SLLDRAK
+1122 
-1129 QLQAAGEDSETIRRE
+1129 QLNYMLY
-1144 TGWFVGYDNQ
+1144 F
-1154 WRYEIDDSAATLVEK
+1154 
-1169 PAFENHST
+1169 T
-1177 EDGGYRTAKL
+1177 EDNIFGRRGENDIGYRVDEDYYVQYMKMSPEQAK
-1187 GDIMHH
+1187 
-1193 EELYAAYPFLK
+1193 
-1204 DVTVILQETETGV
+1204 
-1217 DGSAF
+1217 
-1222 AEDGQIVLDQRLF
+1222 
-1235 TRTSKEYQRYLEN
+1235 
-1248 RQPEIKRIEQ
+1248 
-1258 TPEYRE
+1258 
-1264 YNRFYTDESLQ
+1264 
-1275 ETLSADEWLAQEEAA
+1275 
-1290 RNKFFASE
+1290 
-1298 LGKRYHE
+1298 
-1305 LMWGKPNVA
+1305 
-1314 TTELGWSDKAKS
+1314 KAKS
-1326 VLMHEV
+1326 LVDAIKKNNKQIKANETEYYRLQDGDSFLQMSDDLDEFMEWITGTH
-1332 QHLIQAHEGFA
+1332 AHERGFGREHYA
-1343 GGSSDTY
+1343 AT
-1350 WYNRLLKQYRSEAET
+1350 N
-1365 AREKFLKLRI
+1365 AREAAEKFR
-1375 EAAPELQQAMYDM
+1375 
-1388 EDTLNRLDV
+1388 
-1397 STSSIARAYDN
+1397 
-1408 AAKYAKSD
+1408 
-1416 SQRDILW
+1416 
-1423 DYTQAYSKLSDFY
+1423 SKLIKEGYDGIWIKDTRVDDSGDQVVAFY
-1436 KNGRR
+1436 PEQIKLV
-1441 YAGDMYTNTA
+1441 TNKRPTK
-1451 GEIEARDV
+1451 DV
-1459 SSRLEMTAEQRR
+1459 
-1471 ETRPDIDRQRV
+1471 D
-1482 YFSEKNAGSNSRRNR
+1482 
-1497 GTERDSTI
+1497 I
-1505 RYALT
+1505 RYALAL
-1510 IDGETVSGTVEE
+1510 DGETVSGTVEE
-1522 TNDLVALHNLTEEKL
+1522 TNDLVALHNLTEENL

-1548 PSIAVTKPSLAHDNF
+1548 PSIAVTKPSLAHDSF

-1679 AYGNATIKWVADNL
+1679 DYGNATIKWVADNL

-1704 NYSNEAVQPY
+1704 NYSNTAVQPY

-1720 LVSDYW
+1720 LISDYW
-1726 QREYNMSPNNE
+1726 QREYNTSPNNE
-1737 IDLYEAKGILREAA
+1737 IDLYEVKGILREAA
-1751 RYADRGF
+1751 RYANRGF
-1758 PKSLNER
+1758 PKSLDER
-1765 EAREVINEH
+1765 AAREVINEH

-1842 NPSSLAAKLSK
+1842 NPNSLAAKLSK

-1973 RRAVNFSEIKSVLLP
+1973 RRAVNFSEIRTVLLP

-2010 STDTERS
+2010 STATERS
-2017 NAIQR
+2017 TAIQR
-2022 LDGVRFALPETDSA
+2022 LDGVRFALPETDST
-2036 GASLSREQ
+2036 GKSLSQEQ
-2044 REFFKDSKVVDD
+2044 REFFKDSKVVDGK
-2056 SGRLRVTYHGSP
+2056 GRLLKVYHGTPNGNFTVFNTSNGAYFTENEAYARRYMQAHSSP
-2068 NSFYT
+2068 T
-2073 FDRGRIGKGND
+2073 AQLI
-2084 QFGAG
+2084 
-2089 FYFATSEE
+2089 E
-2097 AARHYGDN
+2097 A
-2105 VYKTYLNITNPIVIN
+2105 YLNITKPFDTRQEAERRIFEREFYRKWGNGTPLSDVGLPDWTDADDLIDFIN
-2120 RTIDGGDLFDVKITQ
+2120 ENGYDYDGLILDEGGDGG
-2135 KQAYEILKR
+2135 Y
-2144 HPLIYDPESSPLGD
+2144 G
-2158 MFEEYWEVGAKDYM
+2158 
-2172 IREAAKNFN
+2172 EAVT
-2181 SIGLLDSDY
+2181 
-2190 IAYRDYPNELHEAI
+2190 R
-2204 RDVLGYDGVEVMF
+2204 RGVS
-2217 DNTGDRFYVAW
+2217 YVA
-2228 FENQIKLTT
+2228 FSPEQIKLTT
-2237 NKKPTGD
+2237 NKKPTSGSD
-2244 VDIRFALSDS
+2244 VRFALSDS
-2254 VVNVDSANETAA
+2254 VVNVNGETAT
-2266 WTSERVTDLIERY
+2266 WTSERMSDLIDRY

-2315 EAGNLDV
+2315 EAGNLDI
-2322 DALSRET
+2322 DRLSHET
-2329 QTPYLTVDYET
+2329 QTPYLSVDYET

-2354 LAKAGIK
+2354 LAKAGVK
-2361 RVAVAIRFTESS
+2361 RVAVAIRFTENS

-2381 MEGEHKFKGQRFSNW
+2381 MDGEHKLKGQTFSSW
-2396 DTATQRVI
+2396 DADTQRVR
-2404 TRTSHNSASV
+2404 TRTSHNSAPV
-2414 GALVPINAAYAAQ
+2414 GTLVPINAAYSAQ

-2432 SERGLR
+2432 SERGVR
-2438 YALDS
+2438 FALDS
-2443 SEDGDVRHGNYSAG
+2443 SEDGNAQTRGNYSVG

-2476 AEEVINSI
+2476 AAEVINSI

-2490 FDDIGMYGELR
+2490 FEEIGMQGELR

-2507 VIDYLFQKLNTVKE
+2507 AIDYLFQKLNTVKE
-2521 GYRGGVALKIADFMI
+2521 GYRGGVALRIADFMI

-2545 ADSNGE
+2545 AESNGE
-2551 VSEAMRRLSVLRRY
+2551 VSEAMRKLSVLRRY
-2565 MHKINLHHIQGEIQY
+2565 MHKIDLRHIQDEIQY
-2580 RFDRKN
+2580 RFDKKN

-2600 PDTLPQLLAEEGI
+2600 PDTLPQLLSDEGI
-2613 FLDAINE
+2613 FIDAVNE
-2620 ADCFLQMVDMYE
+2620 ADCFLQMVEKYE
-2632 DARAAVNNATEQ
+2632 DARAAVNNATES

-2651 DARTIKNLRQQIAR
+2651 DARTIKDLRQKIAR

-2726 QNATQYDTE
+2726 LNSTQYKSDV
-2735 IFRSSIEKLGK
+2735 FKSSIEALGK

-2768 YTKDNPLLANTYE
+2768 YTKDNPLLADSYE

-2927 TVQYRGVEIPR
+2927 TVQYRGAEIPR

-2977 AKGIT
+2977 AKGVT

-2991 VDEQARIAELL
+2991 VEEQARIAELL

-3032 GYTNAT
+3032 GFTNAT

-3076 RGAKQELFIESAD
+3076 RGAKQELYIESAD
-3089 AVFNRHVRGVVQYA
+3089 VVFNRHVRGVVQYA

-3182 KVWVTQ
+3182 KTWVTQ
-3188 LSSLFASSSLLDA
+3188 LSSLFSASSLLDA

-3334 RVIDSVGELSALKA
+3334 RVIDSVGELSALRA
-3348 RLRTTTDAESRS
+3348 RLRTTTDAESRA

-3366 KTARRNVRK
+3366 KAARRNVRK

-3382 SALFMVAIAQ
+3382 SALFIAAIAQ

-3415 FAGNLLGGLPL
+3415 FVGNLLGGLPL

-3467 GDESNSKLTARTKN
+3467 GDESKSKLTARTKN

-3495 NLYNVFYG
+3495 NIYNVFYG
-3503 LTKRISPTTAYK
+3503 LTKRFSPTTAYQ
-3515 IDEAFYAKNYVTDLN
+3515 IDEWFYAKNYVTDLN

-3540 ISMLTSMI
+3540 IAMLTSMI

-3553 GNTTMGDA
+3553 GNTTMSDA

-3580 IGDTIT
+3580 IGDTIS

-3591 IPLTDEEYSRFRAI
+3591 ITLTDEEYSRFRSI

-3656 TVGELSEWIDMS
+3656 TIGELSEWIDMS
-3668 RLSVAFAGLSDIESD
+3668 KLSVVFTGLSDIESD
-3683 KNSKGETIAGS
+3683 KNSNGETIAGS
-3694 KKKNTVR
+3694 KKKNTVK
-3701 YLLGQTLLDGERL
+3701 YLLKQNLSDGERL

-3755 AALAEKCGFTVRN
+3755 AVLAEKCGFTVRN